1 MSALKTYD
9 HGVYLLGAYFD
20 LHDNGRTKEFRT
32 WHQSSD
38 LTKEA
43 DLRNVRPIPFTPVLV
58 DDAVKPVL
66 WGSNK
71 DGLLCQLGYFDENT
85 VPETVAK
92 KQTFLRH
99 KAPLTVNELSESQSY
114 SLTFP
119 PLNVIGQLAEKH
131 TSVKA
136 LNDSLKD
143 IYSKKLLPEKPDLTQ
158 FTISKIKVSQ
168 LAEPYKNESDKPLTD
183 EQNDYNDWYDKIIAS
198 EVTEIQGIITPV
210 YHSLGVVFSSDLY
223 VGAEVSLIQV
233 KLKQDSS
240 GEVEKVL
247 ATSFVTKEAPKKTQT
262 QEEQEDLKKILPS
275 AVFNFD
281 PKLIDDGYF
290 LLRTRFWVE
299 EYLQKQQ
306 EFLGEEVKAK
316 FPDSVKQG
324 QLKFETHIEHEESRT
339 VQDVYTYELHE
350 KVTFKPVSGFGKLSM
365 VCGDLISLEECL
377 IYQYPTALPS
387 YSDFM
392 IQQGNPVAL
401 KGTGV
406 ASLGVASAVQKTAQ
420 SYAQGFATKGIGV
433 FGDLSSQQI
442 ATSVAKNIWSKL
454 TVEGVLP
461 EPLTAGASFLFG
473 LQSVKDARDA
483 FTDAVKLTERVQRFN
498 LTAPQTF
505 GRMVRIGF
513 ANKTFMQNALKEMKE
528 NFQNQGASVSTR
540 NLAASWFEGRAYT
553 KLAKGLP
560 IVDSI
565 GSMYDFYQLVD
576 KQGKLEKQSAKEQ
589 DNFDSAATDYL
600 QKIVMVKAEAD
611 WAQQLLDATSILNNK
626 GKEQIAR
633 IVSKNSQVIIHI
645 NFKFNSWELPNTG
658 TTLRSDIDMV
668 CERIAELLK
677 AHPDYRIQIEGHAG
691 RIGSNKAN
699 NLVAFNRADEIKNAI
714 IIKVDDKTLSERII
728 TLSRGNTQPMSADN
742 AKVDMS
748 ETGDDSALAIDRRVE
763 ISLLPPLYS
772 LALPPSRTGM
782 IDLEKI
788 RQAKQ
793 AFDLGLDNN
802 QKEQV
807 SAVFNSLM
815 GVAML
820 TPIAPVAA
828 GVLLIKEGASIA
840 DSGLS
845 FLDSMLTEGAYK
857 DFKAKY
863 KNINELNQLGKIHIE
878 VLQLYRGLQE
888 DIVSKRYTDKN
899 KIVEFLK
906 AQKTSRELQKRF
918 LLRAL
923 ALNGLIELL
932 ARISLSSSSNSDYKK
947 ELTSDRVQDYIETYI
962 LNDNWEAPLSSY
974 NTMAQNWLNQVRND
988 NVSKSLS
995 GANYFYGQ
1003 QVNEYSYHSEY
1014 SRTKHL
1020 AKRAKIQGKFT
1031 TGFPVQTS
1039 LYMDDKENGFV
1050 DFAKLFDNK
1059 AQDVK
1064 SDDIGFSRLLVLNDR
1079 DDDKSWIPYSE
1090 WKEEGKTNRITPFTR
1105 VKLQVVL
1112 TKDASEDAKKFFKAT
1127 LSYGC
1132 DRGWLDVNGPQ
1143 YQVLLSA
1150 KEVSDLTVCGA
1161 SDNEL
1166 ISYYTQQLGD
1176 NYVADKEG
1184 TQTLTA
1190 VEFEPTYWFGEYE
1203 IPGLKPLFSGY
1214 SQWESFDSWKK
1225 DDKYKALSYFFKLN
1239 NNLLI
1244 LDTSIE
1250 IPSSKGIEMKTIGSM
1265 GETLSEIKQMK
1276 NIASHMKYGIDDNN
1290 TYGLQCH
1297 SDGSVDTSTKP
1308 LYLFDGLGNQ
1318 SAVINEADLL
1328 VESFVKA
1335 NESSKGAGKKPYIE
1349 GHITPLAALN
1359 IGNKFEWFDKQ
1370 KPINSQ
1376 QFNWGKEQSASIYV
1390 ALLADKDNR
1399 EDYKSIGFNL
1409 DKITMQLK
1417 LSIEEQDSIIGK
1429 ADSKGKGP
1437 SYFSSVF
1444 HVMDINYEL
1453 ENIEK
1458 YSKGNTYKDIDSNY
1472 VEFDAQTEEKQ
1483 SFVNFA
1489 SQVLERVKGAP
1500 QSMLHVGTRTRK
1512 VYIMKFDLDYISPTG
1527 KKVKGLRPFGPILDD
1542 DTGEIYSSELRL
1554 LGLYQEGIDKV
1565 ESKYLSGSP
1574 LAITLPESKSFYEG
1588 NLPWTR
1594 VGNKLDKVN
1603 ISAQTKWE
1611 SLQKKGKEEQKK
1623 WLKGWIKD
1631 KTETRSAPSEQG
1643 IS

>member
-1 MSALKTYD
+1 M
-9 HGVYLLGAYFD
+9 
-20 LHDNGRTKEFRT
+20 
-32 WHQSSD
+32 
-38 LTKEA
+38 
-43 DLRNVRPIPFTPVLV
+43 
-58 DDAVKPVL
+58 
-66 WGSNK
+66 
-71 DGLLCQLGYFDENT
+71 
-85 VPETVAK
+85 
-92 KQTFLRH
+92 
-99 KAPLTVNELSESQSY
+99 
-114 SLTFP
+114 
-119 PLNVIGQLAEKH
+119 
-131 TSVKA
+131 
-136 LNDSLKD
+136 
-143 IYSKKLLPEKPDLTQ
+143 
-158 FTISKIKVSQ
+158 
-168 LAEPYKNESDKPLTD
+168 
-183 EQNDYNDWYDKIIAS
+183 
-198 EVTEIQGIITPV
+198 
-210 YHSLGVVFSSDLY
+210 
-223 VGAEVSLIQV
+223 GAEVSLIQV
-233 KLKQDSS
+233 KSKQDAS
-240 GEVEKVL
+240 GEAEDVL
-247 ATSFVTKEAPKKTQT
+247 ATSFITKPNPNQEKTDEAKAT
-262 QEEQEDLKKILPS
+262 LPS
-275 AVFNFD
+275 VVFNFD
-281 PKLIDDGYF
+281 STLIDDGYF
-290 LLRTRFWVE
+290 LLRTRFWVKDYLDKQKEILE
-299 EYLQKQQ
+299 EGI
-306 EFLGEEVKAK
+306 EPI

-324 QLKFETHIEHEESRT
+324 QLKFKANDTRSGT
-339 VQDVYTYELHE
+339 NFTQDVYTYELHE
-350 KVTFKPVSGFGKLSM
+350 KVTFKPISGFGKLAM

-392 IQQGNPVAL
+392 TQQGNTVAL

-406 ASLGVASAVQKTAQ
+406 ATLGVASAVQKTAQ
-420 SYAQGFATKGIGV
+420 SYTQGFATKGIGV

-442 ATSVAKNIWSKL
+442 ATSVAKNIWGKL

-473 LQSVKDARDA
+473 LQSVKEARDA
-483 FTDAVKLTERVQRFN
+483 FTNAVKLTERVQRFN

-505 GRMVRIGF
+505 GRMVRNGF
-513 ANKTFMQNALKEMKE
+513 ANKTFMQNALKEIKE
-528 NFQNQGASVSTR
+528 NFQEHGASVSTR
-540 NLAASWFEGRAYT
+540 NLAASWFEGSAYT

-560 IVDSI
+560 IIDSI

-576 KQGKLEKQSAKEQ
+576 KQGELEKQSTKEQ
-589 DNFDSAATDYL
+589 ENFDGATTDYL

-611 WAQQLLDATSILNNK
+611 WAKQLSDATKVLNND

-633 IVSKNSQVIIHI
+633 IITQGSRAIIHI
-645 NFKFNSWELPNTG
+645 NFKFNSSELPNTG
-658 TTLRSDIDMV
+658 TALRSDIDKV
-668 CERIAELLK
+668 CEKIAELLK
-677 AHPDYRIQIEGHAG
+677 IHPDYRIQIDGHAG
-691 RIGSNKAN
+691 RIGSDKAN
-699 NLVAFNRADEIKNAI
+699 QTIAYDRAKQVEQAI
-714 IIKVDDKTLSERII
+714 LDKAKEDKTLPERII
-728 TLSRGNTQPMSADN
+728 TLSHGNTQPISADS
-742 AKVDMS
+742 AKVDMN
-748 ETGDDSALAIDRRVE
+748 EIGDDSALAIDRRVE
-763 ISLLPPLYS
+763 ISLLPPTYS

-782 IDLEKI
+782 IDLEKV

-793 AFDLGLDNN
+793 AIDVGLDNN

-845 FLDSMLTEGAYK
+845 FLDSILTEGAYK
-857 DFKAKY
+857 DFKSKY
-863 KNINELNQLGKIHIE
+863 KSVNELNQLGKIHIE
-878 VLQLYRGLQE
+878 VLQQYRGFK
-888 DIVSKRYTDKN
+888 V
-899 KIVEFLK
+899 KIEQQLTKKEEVEAFLK
-906 AQKTSRELQKRF
+906 ANKTSEELQKRF

-932 ARISLSSSSNSDYKK
+932 ARISLGSSSNSDYKK
-947 ELTSDRVQDYIETYI
+947 ELISDRVQDYIETYI
-962 LNDNWEAPLSSY
+962 LNDNWEAPLTSY
-974 NTMAQNWLNQVRND
+974 NTMAQNWLNRVRD
-988 NVSKSLS
+988 DKT
-995 GANYFYGQ
+995 GASQARSFF
-1003 QVNEYSYHSEY
+1003 VEYANKNKKATLDEA
-1014 SRTKHL
+1014 TKHL
-1020 AKRAKIQGKFT
+1020 VKRAKIQGTFN

-1050 DFAKLFDNK
+1050 DFAKLFDNT
-1059 AQDVK
+1059 AQDLK

-1079 DDDKSWIPYSE
+1079 DDDKSWMPYSK

-1112 TKDASEDAKKFFKAT
+1112 TKNASEDAKKFFKAT

-1143 YQVLLSA
+1143 YQVLFSA
-1150 KEVSDLTVCGA
+1150 KEVSDLTVCGL
-1161 SDNEL
+1161 SDKEL
-1166 ISYYTQQLGD
+1166 TSYYTQQLGD
-1176 NYVADKEG
+1176 DYAADKDEK
-1184 TQTLTA
+1184 QTLTA

-1214 SQWESFDSWKK
+1214 WYENFDTWKQ
-1225 DDKYKALSYFFKLN
+1225 DGKYKVLSYFFKLN
-1239 NNLLI
+1239 QHKV
-1244 LDTSIE
+1244 SIE
-1250 IPSSKGIEMKTIGSM
+1250 KLDVGGVLYDMS
-1265 GETLSEIKQMK
+1265 
-1276 NIASHMKYGIDDNN
+1276 NIHYGIDDNN

-1335 NESSKGAGKKPYIE
+1335 NESTKGAGKKPYIE
-1349 GHITPLAALN
+1349 GHVTPLAALN

-1390 ALLADKDNR
+1390 ALLADKDNC

-1417 LSIEEQDSIIGK
+1417 LSIEEQDSVLIK
-1429 ADSKGKGP
+1429 ANSKGKGP

-1444 HVMDINYEL
+1444 HVMDINYDL

-1458 YSKGNTYKDIDSNY
+1458 YSKGNTYKNIDANY

-1554 LGLYQEGIDKV
+1554 LGLYQEGINKV

-1574 LAITLPESKSFYEG
+1574 LAIALPESKSFYEG
-1588 NLPWTR
+1588 NLPWTQ

-1623 WLKGWIKD
+1623 WLKDWIKD
-1631 KTETRSAPSEQG
+1631 KTETRSAPE
-1643 IS
+1643 

>member
-38 LTKEA
+38 VTEA

-58 DDAVKPVL
+58 DDTETPVL
-66 WGSNK
+66 WGTNK

-85 VPETVAK
+85 VPEAVAR

-99 KAPLTVNELSESQSY
+99 KAPLTVNELSESESY
-114 SLTFP
+114 PLTFP

-131 TSVKA
+131 TSVKS
-136 LNDSLKD
+136 LNDALTD
-143 IYSKKLLPEKPDLTQ
+143 IYSNKLKLKNKKPIE
-158 FTISKIKVSQ
+158 FTISKIKVNQ
-168 LAEPYKNESDKPLTD
+168 LAEPYKKPLTD
-183 EQNDYNDWYDKIIAS
+183 EQNDYNAWYDKIKAS
-198 EVTEIQGIITPV
+198 KVTKIQGIITPV
-210 YHSLGVVFSSDLY
+210 FHSIGVVFSSDLY

-233 KLKQDSS
+233 KSKQDNS

-247 ATSFVTKEAPKKTQT
+247 ATSFVTKPDPSDDKTNNP
-262 QEEQEDLKKILPS
+262 EDYKKITPS
-275 AVFNFD
+275 VVFNFD
-281 PKLIDDGYF
+281 PTLIDDGYF

-299 EYLQKQQ
+299 EYLDKQK
-306 EFLGEEVKAK
+306 EILEEDIEAT

-324 QLKFETHIEHEESRT
+324 QLKFEASIEHPDSKT

-350 KVTFKPVSGFGKLSM
+350 KVTFKPISGFGKLAM

-392 IQQGNPVAL
+392 TQQGNPVAL

-406 ASLGVASAVQKTAQ
+406 ATLGVASAVQKTAQ

-442 ATSVAKNIWSKL
+442 ATSVAKNIWGKL

-483 FTDAVKLTERVQRFN
+483 FTKAVETAETLQELSPSQVARSVVRNGFN
-498 LTAPQTF
+498 TPVLRDFFIDMREHLQ
-505 GRMVRIGF
+505 
-513 ANKTFMQNALKEMKE
+513 EH
-528 NFQNQGASVSTR
+528 GASVSTR
-540 NLAASWFEGRAYT
+540 NLAASWFEGSAYT

-560 IVDSI
+560 IIDSI

-576 KQGKLEKQSAKEQ
+576 KQGKLEKKSDEVQK
-589 DNFDSAATDYL
+589 DFDGATTDYL

-611 WAQQLLDATSILNNK
+611 WSKQLSDATKILNNN

-633 IVSKNSQVIIHI
+633 IITQGTRAIIHI
-645 NFKFNSWELPNTG
+645 NFKFNSSELPNTG
-658 TTLRSDIDMV
+658 TTLRSDIDKV
-668 CERIAELLK
+668 CEKIAELLK
-677 AHPDYRIQIEGHAG
+677 THPDYRIQIDGHAG
-691 RIGSNKAN
+691 RIGSDKAN
-699 NLVAFNRADEIKNAI
+699 QTIADERAKQIEQVILDKA
-714 IIKVDDKTLSERII
+714 KEDKTLSERII
-728 TLSRGNTQPMSADN
+728 TLSHGNTQPMSADS
-742 AKVDMS
+742 AKVDMN
-748 ETGDDSALAIDRRVE
+748 EVGDDSVLAEDRRVE
-763 ISLLPPLYS
+763 ISLLPPTYS

-782 IDLEKI
+782 IDLEKV

-793 AFDLGLDNN
+793 AIDVGQDNN

-845 FLDSMLTEGAYK
+845 FLDSILTEGAYK

-863 KNINELNQLGKIHIE
+863 KNVNELNQLGKIHIE
-878 VLQLYRGLQE
+878 VLQQYRGFK
-888 DIVSKRYTDKN
+888 V
-899 KIVEFLK
+899 KIEQQLTKKEEVEAFLK
-906 AQKTSRELQKRF
+906 ANKTSEELQKRF

-923 ALNGLIELL
+923 ALNGLIELF
-932 ARISLSSSSNSDYKK
+932 ARISLGSSSNSDYKK
-947 ELTSDRVQDYIETYI
+947 ELINDRVQDYIETYI
-962 LNDNWEAPLSSY
+962 LNDNWEAPQSSY
-974 NTMAQNWLNQVRND
+974 NTMAQNWLNRVRD
-988 NVSKSLS
+988 DKT
-995 GANYFYGQ
+995 GASQARSFF
-1003 QVNEYSYHSEY
+1003 VEYANKNKKATLDEA
-1014 SRTKHL
+1014 TKHL
-1020 AKRAKIQGKFT
+1020 VKRAKIQGTFN

-1050 DFAKLFDNK
+1050 DFAKLFNNT

-1079 DDDKSWIPYSE
+1079 DDDKSWMPYSE

-1132 DRGWLDVNGPQ
+1132 DRGWLDVDGPQ

-1150 KEVSDLTVCGA
+1150 KEVSDLTVCGS
-1161 SDNEL
+1161 SDKEL
-1166 ISYYTQQLGD
+1166 TSYYTQQLGD
-1176 NYVADKEG
+1176 NYAADKDEK
-1184 TQTLTA
+1184 QTLTA

-1214 SQWESFDSWKK
+1214 WYENFDTWKQ
-1225 DDKYKALSYFFKLN
+1225 DGKYKALSYFFKLN
-1239 NNLLI
+1239 QHKV
-1244 LDTSIE
+1244 SIE
-1250 IPSSKGIEMKTIGSM
+1250 KLDVGGVLYDMS
-1265 GETLSEIKQMK
+1265 
-1276 NIASHMKYGIDDNN
+1276 NIHYGIDDNN
-1290 TYGLQCH
+1290 TYGR
-1297 SDGSVDTSTKP
+1297 VDTSTKP

-1335 NESSKGAGKKPYIE
+1335 NEASKGTGKKPYIE
-1349 GHITPLAALN
+1349 GNITSLAALN
-1359 IGNKFEWFDKQ
+1359 IGNEFEWFDKQ
-1370 KPINSQ
+1370 KPINSR
-1376 QFNWGKEQSASIYV
+1376 QFDWSKEQPTSIYV
-1390 ALLADKDNR
+1390 AFLADKDNR

-1417 LSIEEQDSIIGK
+1417 LSIEEQHSTFK
-1429 ADSKGKGP
+1429 KSNSKGP
-1437 SYFSSVF
+1437 SYFSSVY
-1444 HVMDINYEL
+1444 HVMDINYEP

-1458 YSKGNTYKDIDSNY
+1458 YSKGNTYKNIGSTY
-1472 VEFDAQTEEKQ
+1472 VELDVQTEDKQ
-1483 SFVNFA
+1483 AFVDFA
-1489 SQVLERVKGAP
+1489 SQVFERVKGEP

-1512 VYIMKFDLDYISPTG
+1512 VYIMKFDLDYMSPTG
-1527 KKVKGLRPFGPILDD
+1527 RKVKGLRPFGPILDD

-1554 LGLYQEGIDKV
+1554 FGLYQEGIDKG
-1565 ESKYLSGSP
+1565 ESKYVSGSP
-1574 LAITLPESKSFYEG
+1574 LAIELPDSERFYG
-1588 NLPWTR
+1588 SDLPWTQE
-1594 VGNKLDKVN
+1594 GDKSASLD
-1603 ISAQTKWE
+1603 ISAQAKW
-1611 SLQKKGKEEQKK
+1611 KKLDEDKDKEKQKK
-1623 WLKGWIKD
+1623 WLKDWIED
-1631 KTETRSAPSEQG
+1631 KAETRSAPSDQG

>member
-9 HGVYLLGAYFD
+9 HGIYLFGAYFTSYLD
-20 LHDNGRTKEFRT
+20 EEGERIEAT

-38 LTKEA
+38 VTEA
-43 DLRNVRPIPFTPVLV
+43 DLHNVRPIPFTPVLV
-58 DDAVKPVL
+58 DDAESPVL

-71 DGLLCQLGYFDENT
+71 DGLLCQLGYFDENPA
-85 VPETVAK
+85 PETIAK

-99 KAPLTVNELSESQSY
+99 KAPLTVTELSDSQSY
-114 SLTFP
+114 SLTYP

-131 TSVKA
+131 TSVKS
-136 LNDSLKD
+136 LNDALTD
-143 IYSKKLLPEKPDLTQ
+143 IYSNKLKLKNKKPIE
-158 FTISKIKVSQ
+158 FTISKIGVGQ
-168 LAEPYKNESDKPLTD
+168 LAEPYKKESDKPLTD
-183 EQNDYNDWYDKIIAS
+183 EQSDYNDWYESIKKS
-198 EVTEIQGIITPV
+198 KVTEVQGIITPAF
-210 YHSLGVVFSSDLY
+210 HSVGVVFSSDLY

-233 KLKQDSS
+233 KSKQDAS
-240 GEVEKVL
+240 GEAEDVL
-247 ATSFVTKEAPKKTQT
+247 ATSFITKPNPNQEKTDEAKAT
-262 QEEQEDLKKILPS
+262 LPS
-275 AVFNFD
+275 VVFNFD
-281 PKLIDDGYF
+281 PTLIDDGYF
-290 LLRTRFWVE
+290 LLRTRFWVKDYLDKQKEILE
-299 EYLQKQQ
+299 EGI
-306 EFLGEEVKAK
+306 EPI

-324 QLKFETHIEHEESRT
+324 QLKFEANAKHPKSERI
-339 VQDVYTYELHE
+339 QDVYTYELHE
-350 KVTFKPVSGFGKLSM
+350 KVTFKPISGFGKLAM

-392 IQQGNPVAL
+392 TQQGNPVAL

-406 ASLGVASAVQKTAQ
+406 ATLGVASAVQKTAQ
-420 SYAQGFATKGIGV
+420 SYAQGFSTKGIGV

-442 ATSVAKNIWSKL
+442 ATSVAKNIWGKL

-473 LQSVKDARDA
+473 LQSVKEARDA

-498 LTAPQTF
+498 LTAGQTLE
-505 GRMVRIGF
+505 RTVRKVF

-528 NFQNQGASVSTR
+528 NFQEHGASVSTR
-540 NLAASWFEGRAYT
+540 NLAASWFEGSAYT

-576 KQGKLEKQSAKEQ
+576 KQGKLEKKSDEAQK
-589 DNFDSAATDYL
+589 DFDGATTDYL

-611 WAQQLLDATSILNNK
+611 WSKQLSDAIKILNND

-633 IVSKNSQVIIHI
+633 IITQGTRAIIHI
-645 NFKFNSWELPNTG
+645 NFKFNSSELPNTG
-658 TTLRSDIDMV
+658 TTLRSDIDKF
-668 CERIAELLK
+668 CEKIAELLK
-677 AHPDYRIQIEGHAG
+677 THPDYRIQIDGHAG
-691 RIGSNKAN
+691 RIGSDKAN
-699 NLVAFNRADEIKNAI
+699 QTIAEDRAKQIEQVILDKAKE
-714 IIKVDDKTLSERII
+714 DKTLSERII
-728 TLSRGNTQPMSADN
+728 TLSHGNTQPMSTSN
-742 AKVDMS
+742 AKVAMS
-748 ETGDDSALAIDRRVE
+748 ETGDDSALAEDRRVE
-763 ISLLPPLYS
+763 ISLLPPTYS

-782 IDLEKI
+782 IDLEKV

-793 AFDLGLDNN
+793 AIDVGQDNN

-828 GVLLIKEGASIA
+828 GVLLIKEGATIA

-845 FLDSMLTEGAYK
+845 FLDSILTEGAYK

-863 KNINELNQLGKIHIE
+863 QNVNELNQLGKIHIE
-878 VLQLYRGLQE
+878 VLQQYRGFK
-888 DIVSKRYTDKN
+888 V
-899 KIVEFLK
+899 KIEQQLTKKEEVEAFLK
-906 AQKTSRELQKRF
+906 ANKTSEELQKRF

-923 ALNGLIELL
+923 ALNGLIELF
-932 ARISLSSSSNSDYKK
+932 ARISLGSSSNSDYKK
-947 ELTSDRVQDYIETYI
+947 ELINDRVQDYIETYI
-962 LNDNWEAPLSSY
+962 LNDNWEAPQSSY
-974 NTMAQNWLNQVRND
+974 NTMAQNWLNRVRD
-988 NVSKSLS
+988 DKT
-995 GANYFYGQ
+995 GASQARSFF
-1003 QVNEYSYHSEY
+1003 VEYANKNKKATLDEA
-1014 SRTKHL
+1014 TKHL
-1020 AKRAKIQGKFT
+1020 VKRAKIQGTFN

-1039 LYMDDKENGFV
+1039 LYMDDKKNGFV
-1050 DFAKLFDNK
+1050 DFAKLFNNT

-1079 DDDKSWIPYSE
+1079 DNDKSWLPYSE
-1090 WKEEGKTNRITPFTR
+1090 WKDEGKTNRITPFTR

-1132 DRGWLDVNGPQ
+1132 DRGWLDVDGPQ

-1150 KEVSDLTVCGA
+1150 KEVSDLTVCGS
-1161 SDNEL
+1161 SDKEL
-1166 ISYYTQQLGD
+1166 ASYYTQQLGN
-1176 NYVADKEG
+1176 NYDADKEE

-1214 SQWESFDSWKK
+1214 WYENFDTWKQ
-1225 DDKYKALSYFFKLN
+1225 DGKYKALSYFFKLN
-1239 NNLLI
+1239 QHKV
-1244 LDTSIE
+1244 SIE
-1250 IPSSKGIEMKTIGSM
+1250 KLDVGGVLYDMS
-1265 GETLSEIKQMK
+1265 
-1276 NIASHMKYGIDDNN
+1276 NIHYGIDDNN
-1290 TYGLQCH
+1290 TYGR
-1297 SDGSVDTSTKP
+1297 VDTSTKP

-1335 NESSKGAGKKPYIE
+1335 NEASKGTGKKPYIE
-1349 GHITPLAALN
+1349 GNITSLAALN
-1359 IGNKFEWFDKQ
+1359 IGNEFEWFDKQ
-1370 KPINSQ
+1370 KPINSR
-1376 QFNWGKEQSASIYV
+1376 QFDWSKEQPTSIYV
-1390 ALLADKDNR
+1390 AFLADKDNR

-1417 LSIEEQDSIIGK
+1417 LSIEEQHSTFK
-1429 ADSKGKGP
+1429 KSNSKGP
-1437 SYFSSVF
+1437 SYFSSVY
-1444 HVMDINYEL
+1444 HVMDINYEP

-1458 YSKGNTYKDIDSNY
+1458 YSKGNTYKNIDSTY
-1472 VEFDAQTEEKQ
+1472 VELDVQTEDKQ
-1483 SFVNFA
+1483 AFVDFA
-1489 SQVLERVKGAP
+1489 SQVFERVKGEP

-1512 VYIMKFDLDYISPTG
+1512 VYIMKFDLDYMSPTG

-1554 LGLYQEGIDKV
+1554 FGLYQEGIDKG
-1565 ESKYLSGSP
+1565 EGKYVSGSP
-1574 LAITLPESKSFYEG
+1574 LAIELPDSERFYG
-1588 NLPWTR
+1588 SDLPWTQE
-1594 VGNKLDKVN
+1594 GDKSASLD
-1603 ISAQTKWE
+1603 ISAQAKW
-1611 SLQKKGKEEQKK
+1611 KKLDEDKDKEKQKK
-1623 WLKGWIKD
+1623 WLKDWIED
-1631 KTETRSAPSEQG
+1631 KAETRSAPSDQG

>member
-9 HGVYLLGAYFD
+9 HGIYLLGAYFTSYLD
-20 LHDNGRTKEFRT
+20 EEGERIKAT

-38 LTKEA
+38 VTEA
-43 DLRNVRPIPFTPVLV
+43 NLHNVRPIPFTPVLIN
-58 DDAVKPVL
+58 DAEKPVL
-66 WGSNK
+66 WGTNK
-71 DGLLCQLGYFDENT
+71 DGLLCQLGYFDEDA
-85 VPETVAK
+85 VPKTVAR

-99 KAPLTVNELSESQSY
+99 KAPLTVNELSESESY
-114 SLTFP
+114 PLTFP

-131 TSVKA
+131 TSVKS
-136 LNDSLKD
+136 LNDALTD
-143 IYSKKLLPEKPDLTQ
+143 IYSNKLKLKNKKPIE

-168 LAEPYKNESDKPLTD
+168 LAEPYKTPLTD
-183 EQNDYNDWYDKIIAS
+183 EQNDYKAWYDKIKAS
-198 EVTEIQGIITPV
+198 KVKVIQGIITPV
-210 YHSLGVVFSSDLY
+210 FHSVGVVFSSDLY

-233 KLKQDSS
+233 KSKQDNS
-240 GEVEKVL
+240 GEAEDVL
-247 ATSFVTKEAPKKTQT
+247 ATSFITKPNPNQEKTDEAKAT
-262 QEEQEDLKKILPS
+262 LPS
-275 AVFNFD
+275 VVFNFD
-281 PKLIDDGYF
+281 PTLIDDGYF

-299 EYLQKQQ
+299 EYLDKQK
-306 EFLGEEVKAK
+306 EILEEDIEAT

-324 QLKFETHIEHEESRT
+324 QLKFEAKVKHPDSKT

-350 KVTFKPVSGFGKLSM
+350 KVTFKPISGFGKLAM

-392 IQQGNPVAL
+392 TQQGNTVAL

-406 ASLGVASAVQKTAQ
+406 ATLGVASAVQKTAQ
-420 SYAQGFATKGIGV
+420 SYAQGFSTKGIGV

-442 ATSVAKNIWSKL
+442 ATSVAKNIWGKL

-473 LQSVKDARDA
+473 LQSVKEARDA

-498 LTAPQTF
+498 LTAGQTLE
-505 GRMVRIGF
+505 RTVRKVF

-528 NFQNQGASVSTR
+528 NFQEHGASVSAR
-540 NLAASWFEGRAYT
+540 NLAASWFEGSAYT

-560 IVDSI
+560 IIDSI

-576 KQGKLEKQSAKEQ
+576 KQGKLEKKSDEAQE
-589 DNFDSAATDYL
+589 DFDGATTDYL

-611 WAQQLLDATSILNNK
+611 WAKQLSDATKILNND

-633 IVSKNSQVIIHI
+633 IITQGTRAIIHI
-645 NFKFNSWELPNTG
+645 NFKFNSSELPNTG
-658 TTLRSDIDMV
+658 TTLRSDIDKV
-668 CERIAELLK
+668 CEKIAELLK
-677 AHPDYRIQIEGHAG
+677 THPDYRIQIDGHAG
-691 RIGSNKAN
+691 LIGSDKAN
-699 NLVAFNRADEIKNAI
+699 KTIAEDRAKQIEQVILDKAKE
-714 IIKVDDKTLSERII
+714 DKTLSERII
-728 TLSRGNTQPMSADN
+728 TLSHGNTQPISASN
-742 AKVDMS
+742 AKVAMS
-748 ETGDDSALAIDRRVE
+748 ETGDDSALAEDRRVE
-763 ISLLPPLYS
+763 ISLLPPTYS

-782 IDLEKI
+782 IDLEKV

-793 AFDLGLDNN
+793 AIDVGQDNN

-845 FLDSMLTEGAYK
+845 FLDSILTEGAYK

-863 KNINELNQLGKIHIE
+863 KNVNELNQLGKIHIE
-878 VLQLYRGLQE
+878 VLQQYRGFK
-888 DIVSKRYTDKN
+888 V
-899 KIVEFLK
+899 KIEQQLTKKEEVEAFLK
-906 AQKTSRELQKRF
+906 ANKTSEELQKRF

-923 ALNGLIELL
+923 ALNGLIELF
-932 ARISLSSSSNSDYKK
+932 ARISLGSSSNSDYKK
-947 ELTSDRVQDYIETYI
+947 ELINDRVQDYIETYI
-962 LNDNWEAPLSSY
+962 LNDNWEAPQSSY
-974 NTMAQNWLNQVRND
+974 NTMAQNWLNRVRD
-988 NVSKSLS
+988 DKT
-995 GANYFYGQ
+995 GASQARSFF
-1003 QVNEYSYHSEY
+1003 VEYANKNKKATLDEA
-1014 SRTKHL
+1014 TKHL
-1020 AKRAKIQGKFT
+1020 VKRAKIQGTFN

-1050 DFAKLFDNK
+1050 DFAKLFNNT

-1079 DDDKSWIPYSE
+1079 DDDKSWMPYSE

-1132 DRGWLDVNGPQ
+1132 DRGWLDVDGPQ

-1150 KEVSDLTVCGA
+1150 KEVSDLTVCGS
-1161 SDNEL
+1161 SDKEL
-1166 ISYYTQQLGD
+1166 TSYYTQQLGD
-1176 NYVADKEG
+1176 NYAADKDEK
-1184 TQTLTA
+1184 QTLTA

-1203 IPGLKPLFSGY
+1203 VPGLKPLFSGY
-1214 SQWESFDSWKK
+1214 WYENFDTWKQ
-1225 DDKYKALSYFFKLN
+1225 DGKYKALSYFFKLN
-1239 NNLLI
+1239 QHKV
-1244 LDTSIE
+1244 SIE
-1250 IPSSKGIEMKTIGSM
+1250 KLDVGGVLYDMS
-1265 GETLSEIKQMK
+1265 
-1276 NIASHMKYGIDDNN
+1276 NIHYGIDDNN
-1290 TYGLQCH
+1290 TYGR
-1297 SDGSVDTSTKP
+1297 VDTSTKP

-1335 NESSKGAGKKPYIE
+1335 NEASKGTGKKPYIE
-1349 GHITPLAALN
+1349 GNITSLAALN
-1359 IGNKFEWFDKQ
+1359 IGNEFEWFDKQ
-1370 KPINSQ
+1370 KPINSR
-1376 QFNWGKEQSASIYV
+1376 QFDWSKEQPTSIYV
-1390 ALLADKDNR
+1390 AFLADKDNR

-1417 LSIEEQDSIIGK
+1417 LSIEEQHSTFK
-1429 ADSKGKGP
+1429 KSNSKGP
-1437 SYFSSVF
+1437 SYFSSVY
-1444 HVMDINYEL
+1444 HVMDINYEP

-1458 YSKGNTYKDIDSNY
+1458 YSKGNTYKNIDSTY
-1472 VEFDAQTEEKQ
+1472 VELDVQTEDKQ
-1483 SFVNFA
+1483 AFVDFA
-1489 SQVLERVKGAP
+1489 SQVFERVKGEP

-1512 VYIMKFDLDYISPTG
+1512 VYIMKFDLDYMSSTG
-1527 KKVKGLRPFGPILDD
+1527 RKVKGLRPFGPILDD

-1554 LGLYQEGIDKV
+1554 FGLYQEGIDKG
-1565 ESKYLSGSP
+1565 ESKYVSGSP
-1574 LAITLPESKSFYEG
+1574 LAIELPDSERFYG
-1588 NLPWTR
+1588 SDLPWTQE
-1594 VGNKLDKVN
+1594 GDKSASLD
-1603 ISAQTKWE
+1603 ISAQAKW
-1611 SLQKKGKEEQKK
+1611 KKLDEDKDKEKQKK
-1623 WLKGWIKD
+1623 WLKDWIED
-1631 KTETRSAPSEQG
+1631 KAETRSAPSDQG

>member
-1 MSALKTYD
+1 MSTLKTYD
-9 HGVYLLGAYFD
+9 HGIYLLGAYFTSYLD
-20 LHDNGRTKEFRT
+20 EEGQKVETT

-38 LTKEA
+38 LTEA
-43 DLRNVRPIPFTPVLV
+43 DDLRNVRPIPFTPVLV
-58 DDAVKPVL
+58 DDAEQPVL
-66 WGSNK
+66 WGTNK

-85 VPETVAK
+85 APESIAK

-99 KAPLTVNELSESQSY
+99 KQPLTVSELNLDKPY
-114 SLTFP
+114 LLMFP
-119 PLNVIGQLAEKH
+119 PLNVIGQLAETH

-136 LNDSLKD
+136 LNDALTD
-143 IYSKKLLPEKPDLTQ
+143 IYSNKLEVEEKYSKLIE
-158 FTISKIKVSQ
+158 FTISKISVGQ
-168 LAEPYKNESDKPLTD
+168 LAEPYKEFDKPLTD
-183 EQNDYNDWYDKIIAS
+183 EQNDYNAWYDKIIAS

-210 YHSLGVVFSSDLY
+210 FHSLGVVFSSDLY
-223 VGAEVSLIQV
+223 VGAEVSLIKV
-233 KLKQDSS
+233 KPKQDNS
-240 GEVEKVL
+240 GETEDVL
-247 ATSFVTKEAPKKTQT
+247 ATSFITKPNPNQEKTDEAKAT
-262 QEEQEDLKKILPS
+262 LPS

-281 PKLIDDGYF
+281 PTLIDDGYF

-299 EYLQKQQ
+299 EYLERQKAILD
-306 EFLGEEVKAK
+306 EGIEAT

-324 QLKFETHIEHEESRT
+324 QLKFEASIEHPDSKT

-350 KVTFKPVSGFGKLSM
+350 KVTFKPVSGFGKLAM

-387 YSDFM
+387 YSDF
-392 IQQGNPVAL
+392 ITQQGNTVAL

-406 ASLGVASAVQKTAQ
+406 ATLGVASAVQKTAQ

-442 ATSVAKNIWSKL
+442 ATSVAKNIWGKL

-473 LQSVKDARDA
+473 LQSVKEARDA
-483 FTDAVKLTERVQRFN
+483 FTNAVKLTERVQRFN

-505 GRMVRIGF
+505 GRMVRNGF
-513 ANKTFMQNALKEMKE
+513 ANKTFMQNALKEIKE
-528 NFQNQGASVSTR
+528 NFQEHGASVSTR
-540 NLAASWFEGRAYT
+540 NLAASWFEGSAYT

-560 IVDSI
+560 IIDSI

-576 KQGKLEKQSAKEQ
+576 KQGELEKQSTKEQ
-589 DNFDSAATDYL
+589 ENFDNATTDYL
-600 QKIVMVKAEAD
+600 QKIVIVKAEAD
-611 WAQQLLDATSILNNK
+611 WAKQLSDAINILNND
-626 GKEQIAR
+626 GKDQIAR
-633 IVSKNSQVIIHI
+633 IITQGSRAIIRI
-645 NFKFNSWELPNTG
+645 NFKFNSSELPNTG
-658 TTLRSDIDMV
+658 TTLRSDIDKV
-668 CERIAELLK
+668 CEKIAELLK
-677 AHPDYRIQIEGHAG
+677 IHPDYRIQIDGHAG
-691 RIGSNKAN
+691 RIGSDKAN
-699 NLVAFNRADEIKNAI
+699 QTIAYDRAKQVEQAI
-714 IIKVDDKTLSERII
+714 LDKAKEDKTLPERII
-728 TLSRGNTQPMSADN
+728 TLSHGNTQPISADS
-742 AKVDMS
+742 AKVDMN
-748 ETGDDSALAIDRRVE
+748 EIGDDSALAIDRRVE
-763 ISLLPPLYS
+763 ISLLPPTYS

-782 IDLEKI
+782 IDLEKV

-793 AFDLGLDNN
+793 AIDVGLDNN

-845 FLDSMLTEGAYK
+845 FLDSILTEGAYK
-857 DFKAKY
+857 DFKSKY
-863 KNINELNQLGKIHIE
+863 KNVNELNQLGKIHIE
-878 VLQLYRGLQE
+878 VLQQYRGFK
-888 DIVSKRYTDKN
+888 V
-899 KIVEFLK
+899 KIEQQLTKKEEVEAFLK
-906 AQKTSRELQKRF
+906 ANKTSEELQKRF

-932 ARISLSSSSNSDYKK
+932 ARISLGSSSNSDYKK
-947 ELTSDRVQDYIETYI
+947 ELISDRVQDYIETYI
-962 LNDNWEAPLSSY
+962 LNDNWEAPLTSY
-974 NTMAQNWLNQVRND
+974 NTMAQNWLNRVRD
-988 NVSKSLS
+988 DKT
-995 GANYFYGQ
+995 GASQARSFF
-1003 QVNEYSYHSEY
+1003 VEYANKNKKATLDEA
-1014 SRTKHL
+1014 TKHL
-1020 AKRAKIQGKFT
+1020 VKRAKIQGTFN

-1050 DFAKLFDNK
+1050 DFAKLFDNT
-1059 AQDVK
+1059 AQDLK

-1079 DDDKSWIPYSE
+1079 DDDKSWMPYSK

-1112 TKDASEDAKKFFKAT
+1112 TKNASEDAKKFFKAT

-1143 YQVLLSA
+1143 YQVLFSA
-1150 KEVSDLTVCGA
+1150 KEVSDLTVCGL
-1161 SDNEL
+1161 SDKEL
-1166 ISYYTQQLGD
+1166 TSYYTQQLGD
-1176 NYVADKEG
+1176 DYAADKDEK
-1184 TQTLTA
+1184 QTLTA

-1214 SQWESFDSWKK
+1214 WYENFDTWKQ
-1225 DDKYKALSYFFKLN
+1225 DGKYKALSYFFKLN
-1239 NNLLI
+1239 QHKV
-1244 LDTSIE
+1244 SIE
-1250 IPSSKGIEMKTIGSM
+1250 KLDVGGVLYDMS
-1265 GETLSEIKQMK
+1265 
-1276 NIASHMKYGIDDNN
+1276 NIHYGIDDNN
-1290 TYGLQCH
+1290 TYGR
-1297 SDGSVDTSTKP
+1297 VDTSTKS

-1349 GHITPLAALN
+1349 GYVTPIAALN

-1409 DKITMQLK
+1409 DKIAMQLK
-1417 LSIEEQDSIIGK
+1417 LSIEEQDSVLIK
-1429 ADSKGKGP
+1429 ANSKGKGP

-1444 HVMDINYEL
+1444 HVMDINYDL

-1458 YSKGNTYKDIDSNY
+1458 YSKGNTYKNIDANY

-1489 SQVLERVKGAP
+1489 SQVLERVKSAP

-1554 LGLYQEGIDKV
+1554 FGLYQEGIDKV

-1574 LAITLPESKSFYEG
+1574 LAIALPESKSFYG
-1588 NLPWTR
+1588 NDLPWTQ

-1603 ISAQTKWE
+1603 ISAQKKWE

-1631 KTETRSAPSEQG
+1631 KTETRSAPE
-1643 IS
+1643 

>member
-1 MSALKTYD
+1 MSILKTYD
-9 HGVYLLGAYFD
+9 HGIYLLGAYFKSYLD
-20 LHDNGRTKEFRT
+20 EEGERIEAT

-38 LTKEA
+38 VTEA
-43 DLRNVRPIPFTPVLV
+43 DLQNVRPIPFTPVLV
-58 DDAVKPVL
+58 DDAEKPVL
-66 WGSNK
+66 WGTNK

-85 VPETVAK
+85 VPETIAK

-198 EVTEIQGIITPV
+198 EVKEIQGIITPV
-210 YHSLGVVFSSDLY
+210 YHSLGIVFSSDLY

-233 KLKQDSS
+233 KSKQDSS

-275 AVFNFD
+275 VVFNFD

-350 KVTFKPVSGFGKLSM
+350 KVTFKPVSGFGKLAM

-392 IQQGNPVAL
+392 TQQGNPVAL

-406 ASLGVASAVQKTAQ
+406 ATLGVASAVQKTAQ

-461 EPLTAGASFLFG
+461 EPLTAGVSFLFG
-473 LQSVKDARDA
+473 LQSVKEARDA
-483 FTDAVKLTERVQRFN
+483 FTKAVKVTERVQRFN
-498 LTAPQTF
+498 LTTTQTIE
-505 GRMVRIGF
+505 RMVRTSVI
-513 ANKTFMQNALKEMKE
+513 NKTFMQNAIE

-714 IIKVDDKTLSERII
+714 IIKADDKTLSERII
-728 TLSRGNTQPMSADN
+728 TLSHGNTQPMSADN

-932 ARISLSSSSNSDYKK
+932 ARISLGSSSNSDYKK
-947 ELTSDRVQDYIETYI
+947 ELTTDRVQDYIETYI

-974 NTMAQNWLNQVRND
+974 NTMAQNWLNRVRD
-988 NVSKSLS
+988 DKTGASQARSFFVEYASKNKKVTLDE
-995 GANYFYGQ
+995 A
-1003 QVNEYSYHSEY
+1003 
-1014 SRTKHL
+1014 TKHL
-1020 AKRAKIQGKFT
+1020 VKRAKIQGKFT

-1064 SDDIGFSRLLVLNDR
+1064 SDDIGFSRLLVLKDR
-1079 DDDKSWIPYSE
+1079 DDDKSWIPYSK

-1112 TKDASEDAKKFFKAT
+1112 TKNASEDAKKFFKAT

-1150 KEVSDLTVCGA
+1150 KEVSDLTVCGT

-1166 ISYYTQQLGD
+1166 TSYYTQQLGD
-1176 NYVADKEG
+1176 NYVEDKDEK
-1184 TQTLTA
+1184 QTLIA

-1214 SQWESFDSWKK
+1214 WYENFDTWKQ
-1225 DDKYKALSYFFKLN
+1225 DGKYKALSYFFKLN
-1239 NNLLI
+1239 KHKV
-1244 LDTSIE
+1244 SIE
-1250 IPSSKGIEMKTIGSM
+1250 KLDVGGVLYDMS
-1265 GETLSEIKQMK
+1265 
-1276 NIASHMKYGIDDNN
+1276 NIHYGVDDNN

-1297 SDGSVDTSTKP
+1297 RDGTIDTSTKP
-1308 LYLFDGLGNQ
+1308 LYLFDGLGNK

-1335 NESSKGAGKKPYIE
+1335 NESSKGAGKKIYIE
-1349 GHITPLAALN
+1349 GHVTPLAALN
-1359 IGNKFEWFDKQ
+1359 IGNKFEWFNKR

-1376 QFNWGKEQSASIYV
+1376 QFNWGKEQPASIYV

-1417 LSIEEQDSIIGK
+1417 LSIEEQDSIILK

-1444 HVMDINYEL
+1444 HVMDINYEF

-1458 YSKGNTYKDIDSNY
+1458 YSEGYTYKNIDANY

-1483 SFVNFA
+1483 SFINFA

-1512 VYIMKFDLDYISPTG
+1512 VYVMKFDLDYISPTG

-1554 LGLYQEGIDKV
+1554 FGLYQEGIDKV

-1574 LAITLPESKSFYEG
+1574 LAIALPESKSFYEG
-1588 NLPWTR
+1588 NLPWTQ

>member
-20 LHDNGRTKEFRT
+20 FHDNGRTKEFRT
-32 WHQSSD
+32 WHQLSD
-38 LTKEA
+38 LTEVN
-43 DLRNVRPIPFTPVLV
+43 DLRNVRPVPFTPVLV
-58 DDAVKPVL
+58 DDTESPVL
-66 WGSNK
+66 WGTNK
-71 DGLLCQLGYFDENT
+71 DGLLCQLGYFDENPA
-85 VPETVAK
+85 PETIAK

-99 KAPLTVNELSESQSY
+99 KAPLTVTELSDSQSY

-131 TSVKA
+131 TSVKS
-136 LNDSLKD
+136 LNDALTD
-143 IYSKKLLPEKPDLTQ
+143 IYSNKLKLKNNKPIE
-158 FTISKIKVSQ
+158 FTISKISVEQ
-168 LAEPYKNESDKPLTD
+168 LAERYKEFDKPLTD
-183 EQNDYNDWYDKIIAS
+183 EQNDYNAWYDKIKAS
-198 EVTEIQGIITPV
+198 DVKEIQGIIAPV

-233 KLKQDSS
+233 KSKQDNS
-240 GEVEKVL
+240 GEVEDVL
-247 ATSFVTKEAPKKTQT
+247 ATSFITKPNPNQEKTDEAKAT
-262 QEEQEDLKKILPS
+262 LPS
-275 AVFNFD
+275 VVFNFD
-281 PKLIDDGYF
+281 PTLIDDGYF
-290 LLRTRFWVE
+290 LLRTRFWVKDYLDKQKEILE
-299 EYLQKQQ
+299 EGI
-306 EFLGEEVKAK
+306 EPI
-316 FPDSVKQG
+316 FPDSVRQG
-324 QLKFETHIEHEESRT
+324 QLKFKANDTRSGT
-339 VQDVYTYELHE
+339 NFTQDVYTYELHE
-350 KVTFKPVSGFGKLSM
+350 KVTFKPISGFGKLAM

-392 IQQGNPVAL
+392 TQQGNTVAL
-401 KGTGV
+401 KGTGI
-406 ASLGVASAVQKTAQ
+406 ATLGVASAVQKTAQ

-442 ATSVAKNIWSKL
+442 ATSVAKNIWGKL

-473 LQSVKDARDA
+473 LQSVKEARDA
-483 FTDAVKLTERVQRFN
+483 FTKAVKVTERVQRFN
-498 LTAPQTF
+498 LTTTQTIE
-505 GRMVRIGF
+505 RMVRKSVI
-513 ANKTFMQNALKEMKE
+513 NKTFMQNALKEMKE

-611 WAQQLLDATSILNNK
+611 WAKQLSDATKVLNND

-633 IVSKNSQVIIHI
+633 IITQGSRAIIHI
-645 NFKFNSWELPNTG
+645 NFKFNSSELPNTG
-658 TTLRSDIDMV
+658 TTLRSDIDKV
-668 CERIAELLK
+668 CEKIAELLK
-677 AHPDYRIQIEGHAG
+677 THPDYRIQIDGHAG
-691 RIGSNKAN
+691 RIGSDKAN
-699 NLVAFNRADEIKNAI
+699 KTIAEDRAKQVEQAI
-714 IIKVDDKTLSERII
+714 LDKAKEDKTLPERII
-728 TLSRGNTQPMSADN
+728 TLSHGNTQPISAGN
-742 AKVDMS
+742 AKVTMS
-748 ETGDDSALAIDRRVE
+748 ETGDDSALAEDRRVE
-763 ISLLPPLYS
+763 ISLLPPTYS

-788 RQAKQ
+788 RQTKQ
-793 AFDLGLDNN
+793 AIDFGLDNN

-845 FLDSMLTEGAYK
+845 FLDSILTEGAYK

-863 KNINELNQLGKIHIE
+863 KNVNELNQLGKIHIE
-878 VLQLYRGLQE
+878 VLQQYRGFK
-888 DIVSKRYTDKN
+888 V
-899 KIVEFLK
+899 KIEQQLTKKEEVEAFLK
-906 AQKTSRELQKRF
+906 ANKTSEELQKRF

-932 ARISLSSSSNSDYKK
+932 ARISLGSSSNSDYKK
-947 ELTSDRVQDYIETYI
+947 ELISDRVQDYIETYI

-974 NTMAQNWLNQVRND
+974 NTMAQNWLNRVRD
-988 NVSKSLS
+988 DKTGASQARSFFVEYASKNKKATLDE
-995 GANYFYGQ
+995 A
-1003 QVNEYSYHSEY
+1003 
-1014 SRTKHL
+1014 TKHL
-1020 AKRAKIQGKFT
+1020 VKRAKIQGTFN

-1064 SDDIGFSRLLVLNDR
+1064 SDDIGFSRLLVLKDR
-1079 DDDKSWIPYSE
+1079 DDDKSWTPYSK

-1112 TKDASEDAKKFFKAT
+1112 TKNASEDAKKFFKAT

-1150 KEVSDLTVCGA
+1150 KEVSDLTMCGPL
-1161 SDNEL
+1161 DKEL
-1166 ISYYTQQLGD
+1166 TSYYTQQLGD
-1176 NYVADKEG
+1176 DYAEDKDEK
-1184 TQTLTA
+1184 QTLTA

-1214 SQWESFDSWKK
+1214 WYENFDTWKQ
-1225 DDKYKALSYFFKLN
+1225 DGKYKALSYFFKLN
-1239 NNLLI
+1239 QHKV
-1244 LDTSIE
+1244 SIE
-1250 IPSSKGIEMKTIGSM
+1250 KLDVGGVLYDMS
-1265 GETLSEIKQMK
+1265 
-1276 NIASHMKYGIDDNN
+1276 NIHYGVDDNN

-1349 GHITPLAALN
+1349 GHVTPLAALN

-1554 LGLYQEGIDKV
+1554 FGLYQEGIDKV

-1588 NLPWTR
+1588 NLPWTQ

>member
-1 MSALKTYD
+1 MSTLKTYD
-9 HGVYLLGAYFD
+9 HGIYLLGAYFTSYLD
-20 LHDNGRTKEFRT
+20 EEGQKVETT

-38 LTKEA
+38 LTEA
-43 DLRNVRPIPFTPVLV
+43 DDLRNVRPIPFTPVLV
-58 DDAVKPVL
+58 DDAEQPVL
-66 WGSNK
+66 WGTNK

-85 VPETVAK
+85 APESIAK

-99 KAPLTVNELSESQSY
+99 KQPLTVSELNLDKPY
-114 SLTFP
+114 SLMFP
-119 PLNVIGQLAEKH
+119 PLNVIGQLAETH

-136 LNDSLKD
+136 LNDALTD
-143 IYSKKLLPEKPDLTQ
+143 IYSNKLEVEEKYSKLIE
-158 FTISKIKVSQ
+158 FTISKISVGQ
-168 LAEPYKNESDKPLTD
+168 LAEPYKEFDKPLTD
-183 EQNDYNDWYDKIIAS
+183 EQNDYNAWYDKIIAS

-210 YHSLGVVFSSDLY
+210 FHSLGVVFSSDLY
-223 VGAEVSLIQV
+223 VGAEVSLIKV
-233 KLKQDSS
+233 KPKQDNS
-240 GEVEKVL
+240 GETEDVL
-247 ATSFVTKEAPKKTQT
+247 ATSFITKPNPNQEKTDEAKAT
-262 QEEQEDLKKILPS
+262 LPS

-281 PKLIDDGYF
+281 PTVIDDGYF

-299 EYLQKQQ
+299 EYLERQKAILD
-306 EFLGEEVKAK
+306 EGIEAT

-324 QLKFETHIEHEESRT
+324 QLKFEASIEHPDSKT

-350 KVTFKPVSGFGKLSM
+350 KVTFKPVSGFGKLAM

-387 YSDFM
+387 YSDF
-392 IQQGNPVAL
+392 ITQQGNTVAL

-406 ASLGVASAVQKTAQ
+406 ATLGVASAVQKTAQ

-442 ATSVAKNIWSKL
+442 ATSVAKNIWGKL

-505 GRMVRIGF
+505 GRMLRNGF
-513 ANKTFMQNALKEMKE
+513 ANKTFMQNALKEIKE
-528 NFQNQGASVSTR
+528 NFQEHGASVSTR
-540 NLAASWFEGRAYT
+540 NLAASWFEGSAYT

-560 IVDSI
+560 IIDSI

-576 KQGKLEKQSAKEQ
+576 KQGELEKQSTKEQ
-589 DNFDSAATDYL
+589 ENFDNATTDYL
-600 QKIVMVKAEAD
+600 QKIVIVKAEAD
-611 WAQQLLDATSILNNK
+611 WAKQLSDAINILNND

-633 IVSKNSQVIIHI
+633 IITQGSRAIIHI
-645 NFKFNSWELPNTG
+645 NFKFNSSELPNTG
-658 TTLRSDIDMV
+658 TTLRSDIDKV
-668 CERIAELLK
+668 CEKIAELLK
-677 AHPDYRIQIEGHAG
+677 THPDYRIQIDGHAG
-691 RIGSNKAN
+691 RIGSDKAN
-699 NLVAFNRADEIKNAI
+699 QTIAYDRAKQIEQAI
-714 IIKVDDKTLSERII
+714 LDKAKEDKTLPERII
-728 TLSRGNTQPMSADN
+728 TLSHGNTQPISADS
-742 AKVDMS
+742 AKVDMG
-748 ETGDDSALAIDRRVE
+748 ETGDDSALAEDRRVE
-763 ISLLPPLYS
+763 ISLLPPTYS

-782 IDLEKI
+782 IDLEKV
-788 RQAKQ
+788 RQVKQ
-793 AFDLGLDNN
+793 AIGVGLDNN

-828 GVLLIKEGASIA
+828 GVLLIKEGAGIA

-845 FLDSMLTEGAYK
+845 FLDSILTEGAYK
-857 DFKAKY
+857 DFKTKY
-863 KNINELNQLGKIHIE
+863 KNVNELNQLGKIHIE
-878 VLQLYRGLQE
+878 VLQQYRGFK
-888 DIVSKRYTDKN
+888 V
-899 KIVEFLK
+899 KIEQKLTKKEEVEAFLK
-906 AQKTSRELQKRF
+906 ANKTSEELQKRF

-932 ARISLSSSSNSDYKK
+932 ARISLGSSSNSDYKK
-947 ELTSDRVQDYIETYI
+947 ELISDRVQDYIETYI
-962 LNDNWEAPLSSY
+962 LNDNWEAPQSSY
-974 NTMAQNWLNQVRND
+974 NTMAQNWLNRVRD
-988 NVSKSLS
+988 DKT
-995 GANYFYGQ
+995 GASQARSFFVEYANKNKKATL
-1003 QVNEYSYHSEY
+1003 NEA
-1014 SRTKHL
+1014 TKHL
-1020 AKRAKIQGKFT
+1020 VKRAKIQGTFN

-1039 LYMDDKENGFV
+1039 LYMDDKDNGFV
-1050 DFAKLFDNK
+1050 DFAKLFNNT
-1059 AQDVK
+1059 AQDLK

-1079 DDDKSWIPYSE
+1079 DDDKSWMPYSK

-1112 TKDASEDAKKFFKAT
+1112 TKNASEDAKKFFKAT

-1132 DRGWLDVNGPQ
+1132 DRGWFDIDGPQ
-1143 YQVLLSA
+1143 YQVLFSA
-1150 KEVSDLTVCGA
+1150 KEVSDLTVCGL
-1161 SDNEL
+1161 SDKEL
-1166 ISYYTQQLGD
+1166 TSYYTQQLGD
-1176 NYVADKEG
+1176 GYAADKDEK
-1184 TQTLTA
+1184 QTLTA

-1214 SQWESFDSWKK
+1214 WYENFDTWKQ
-1225 DDKYKALSYFFKLN
+1225 DGKYKALSYFFKLN
-1239 NNLLI
+1239 QHKI
-1244 LDTSIE
+1244 SIE
-1250 IPSSKGIEMKTIGSM
+1250 KLDVGGVLYDMS
-1265 GETLSEIKQMK
+1265 
-1276 NIASHMKYGIDDNN
+1276 NIHYGIDDNN
-1290 TYGLQCH
+1290 TY
-1297 SDGSVDTSTKP
+1297 GSVDTSTKP

-1335 NESSKGAGKKPYIE
+1335 NAPTKGAGKKPYIE
-1349 GHITPLAALN
+1349 GNITSFAALN

-1376 QFNWGKEQSASIYV
+1376 QFNWDKEQPASIYV
-1390 ALLADKDNR
+1390 ALLADKDNC

-1458 YSKGNTYKDIDSNY
+1458 YSKGNTYKNIDSNY
-1472 VEFDAQTEEKQ
+1472 VEFDAQTVEKQ

-1554 LGLYQEGIDKV
+1554 FGLYQEGIDKG
-1565 ESKYLSGSP
+1565 ESKYFSGSP
-1574 LAITLPESKSFYEG
+1574 QAIKLPESKCFYG
-1588 NLPWTR
+1588 NDLPWTQ
-1594 VGNKLDKVN
+1594 VGNKSASLD
-1603 ISAQTKWE
+1603 ISAQAKW
-1611 SLQKKGKEEQKK
+1611 KKLDEEEQKK
-1623 WLKGWIKD
+1623 WLKDWIKD
-1631 KTETRSAPSEQG
+1631 KTETRSAPE
-1643 IS
+1643 

>member
-1 MSALKTYD
+1 MSILKTYD
-9 HGVYLLGAYFD
+9 HGIYLLGAYFKSYLD
-20 LHDNGRTKEFRT
+20 EEGERIEAT

-38 LTKEA
+38 VTEA
-43 DLRNVRPIPFTPVLV
+43 DLQNVRPIPFTPVLV
-58 DDAVKPVL
+58 DDAEKPVL
-66 WGSNK
+66 WGTNK

-85 VPETVAK
+85 VPETIAK

-99 KAPLTVNELSESQSY
+99 KAPLTVNELSDSQSY

-183 EQNDYNDWYDKIIAS
+183 EQNDYNDWYDKIIVS
-198 EVTEIQGIITPV
+198 EVKEIQGIITPV
-210 YHSLGVVFSSDLY
+210 YHSLGIVFSNDLY

-233 KLKQDSS
+233 KSKQDSS

-275 AVFNFD
+275 VVFNFD

-350 KVTFKPVSGFGKLSM
+350 KVTFKPVSGFGKLAM

-392 IQQGNPVAL
+392 TQQGNPVAL

-406 ASLGVASAVQKTAQ
+406 ATLGVASAVQKTAQ

-461 EPLTAGASFLFG
+461 EPLTAGVSFLFG
-473 LQSVKDARDA
+473 LQSVKEARDA
-483 FTDAVKLTERVQRFN
+483 FTNAVKLTERVQRFN

-505 GRMVRIGF
+505 GRMVRNGF
-513 ANKTFMQNALKEMKE
+513 ANKTFMQNALKEIKE
-528 NFQNQGASVSTR
+528 NFQEHGASVSTR
-540 NLAASWFEGRAYT
+540 NLAASWFEGSAYT

-560 IVDSI
+560 IIDSI

-576 KQGKLEKQSAKEQ
+576 KQGELEKLSTKEQ
-589 DNFDSAATDYL
+589 ENFDNATTDYL
-600 QKIVMVKAEAD
+600 QKIVIVKAEAD
-611 WAQQLLDATSILNNK
+611 WAKQLSDAINILNND
-626 GKEQIAR
+626 GKDQIAR
-633 IVSKNSQVIIHI
+633 IITQGSRAIIHI
-645 NFKFNSWELPNTG
+645 NFKFNSSELPNTG
-658 TTLRSDIDMV
+658 TTLRSDIDKV
-668 CERIAELLK
+668 CEKIAELLK
-677 AHPDYRIQIEGHAG
+677 IHPDYRIQIDGHAG
-691 RIGSNKAN
+691 RIGSDKAN
-699 NLVAFNRADEIKNAI
+699 QTIAYDRAKQVEQAI
-714 IIKVDDKTLSERII
+714 LDKAKEDKTLPERII
-728 TLSRGNTQPMSADN
+728 TLSHGNTQPMSADS
-742 AKVDMS
+742 AKVDMN
-748 ETGDDSALAIDRRVE
+748 EIGDDSALAIDRRVE
-763 ISLLPPLYS
+763 ISLLPPTYS

-782 IDLEKI
+782 IDLEKV

-793 AFDLGLDNN
+793 AIDVGLDNN

-845 FLDSMLTEGAYK
+845 FLDSILTEGAYK
-857 DFKAKY
+857 DFKSKY
-863 KNINELNQLGKIHIE
+863 KNVNELNQLGKIHIE
-878 VLQLYRGLQE
+878 VLQQYRGFK
-888 DIVSKRYTDKN
+888 V
-899 KIVEFLK
+899 KIEQQLTKKEEVEAFLK
-906 AQKTSRELQKRF
+906 ANKTSEELQKRF

-932 ARISLSSSSNSDYKK
+932 ARISLGSSSNSDYKK
-947 ELTSDRVQDYIETYI
+947 ELISDRVQDYIETYI
-962 LNDNWEAPLSSY
+962 LNDNWEAPLTSY
-974 NTMAQNWLNQVRND
+974 NTMAQNWLNRVRD
-988 NVSKSLS
+988 DKT
-995 GANYFYGQ
+995 GASQARSFF
-1003 QVNEYSYHSEY
+1003 VEYANKNKKATLDEA
-1014 SRTKHL
+1014 TKHL
-1020 AKRAKIQGKFT
+1020 VKRAKIQGTFN

-1050 DFAKLFDNK
+1050 DFAKLFDNT
-1059 AQDVK
+1059 AQDLK

-1079 DDDKSWIPYSE
+1079 DDDKSWMPYSK

-1112 TKDASEDAKKFFKAT
+1112 TKNASEDAKKFFKAT

-1143 YQVLLSA
+1143 YQVLFSA
-1150 KEVSDLTVCGA
+1150 KEVSDLTVCGL
-1161 SDNEL
+1161 SDKEL
-1166 ISYYTQQLGD
+1166 TSYYTQQLGD
-1176 NYVADKEG
+1176 DYAADKDEK
-1184 TQTLTA
+1184 QTLTA
-1190 VEFEPTYWFGEYE
+1190 IEFEPTYWFGEYE

-1214 SQWESFDSWKK
+1214 WYENFDTWKQ
-1225 DDKYKALSYFFKLN
+1225 DGKYKALSYFFKLN
-1239 NNLLI
+1239 QHKV
-1244 LDTSIE
+1244 SIE
-1250 IPSSKGIEMKTIGSM
+1250 KLDVGGVLYDMS
-1265 GETLSEIKQMK
+1265 
-1276 NIASHMKYGIDDNN
+1276 NIHYGIDDNN
-1290 TYGLQCH
+1290 TY
-1297 SDGSVDTSTKP
+1297 GSVDTSTKP

-1349 GHITPLAALN
+1349 GNITSLAALN

-1370 KPINSQ
+1370 KLINSQ
-1376 QFNWGKEQSASIYV
+1376 QFDWSKEQPTSIYV

-1417 LSIEEQDSIIGK
+1417 LSIEEQDSVLIK
-1429 ADSKGKGP
+1429 ANSKGKGP

-1444 HVMDINYEL
+1444 HVMDINYDL

-1458 YSKGNTYKDIDSNY
+1458 YSKGNTYKNIDANY

-1489 SQVLERVKGAP
+1489 FQVLERVKGAP

-1554 LGLYQEGIDKV
+1554 FGLYQEGIDKV
-1565 ESKYLSGSP
+1565 ESKYLSGPP

-1588 NLPWTR
+1588 NLPWIQ
-1594 VGNKLDKVN
+1594 VGNKLAKVN
-1603 ISAQTKWE
+1603 ISAQKKWE

-1631 KTETRSAPSEQG
+1631 KTETRSAPE
-1643 IS
+1643 

>member
-1 MSALKTYD
+1 MVQGGQVMSALKTYD

-38 LTKEA
+38 LTEA
-43 DLRNVRPIPFTPVLV
+43 NDLRNVRPIPFTPVLV
-58 DDAVKPVL
+58 HDTEKPVL
-66 WGSNK
+66 WGTNK
-71 DGLLCQLGYFDENT
+71 DGLLCQLGYFDENAA
-85 VPETVAK
+85 PETIAK

-99 KAPLTVNELSESQSY
+99 KQALTVSELNLDKPY
-114 SLTFP
+114 SLMFP
-119 PLNVIGQLAEKH
+119 PLNVIGQLAETH

-143 IYSKKLLPEKPDLTQ
+143 IYSNKLKTEEKYSKLIE

-168 LAEPYKNESDKPLTD
+168 LAEPYKKPLTD
-183 EQNDYNDWYDKIIAS
+183 EQNDYKAWYNKIIAS

-210 YHSLGVVFSSDLY
+210 FHSLGVVFSSDLY

-233 KLKQDSS
+233 KPKQDNS
-240 GEVEKVL
+240 GEAEDVL
-247 ATSFVTKEAPKKTQT
+247 ATSFITKPNPNQEKTDEAKAT
-262 QEEQEDLKKILPS
+262 LPS
-275 AVFNFD
+275 VVFNFD
-281 PKLIDDGYF
+281 PTLIDDGYF
-290 LLRTRFWVE
+290 LLRTSFWVKDYLDKQKEILE
-299 EYLQKQQ
+299 E
-306 EFLGEEVKAK
+306 GIDAI

-324 QLKFETHIEHEESRT
+324 QLKFKANDKHPESGRI
-339 VQDVYTYELHE
+339 QDVYTYDLHE
-350 KVTFKPVSGFGKLSM
+350 KVTFKPISGFGKLAM

-392 IQQGNPVAL
+392 TQQGNTVAL

-406 ASLGVASAVQKTAQ
+406 ATLGVASAVQKTAQ

-442 ATSVAKNIWSKL
+442 ATSVAKNIWGKL

-473 LQSVKDARDA
+473 LQSVKEARDA

-498 LTAPQTF
+498 LTASQTLE
-505 GRMVRIGF
+505 RAVRKGF

-528 NFQNQGASVSTR
+528 NFQEHGASVSTR
-540 NLAASWFEGRAYT
+540 NLAASWFEGSAYT

-576 KQGKLEKQSAKEQ
+576 KQGKLEKKSDEAQE
-589 DNFDSAATDYL
+589 DFDGATTDYL

-611 WAQQLLDATSILNNK
+611 WAKQLSDATKILNND

-633 IVSKNSQVIIHI
+633 IITQGTRAIIHI
-645 NFKFNSWELPNTG
+645 NFKFNSSELPNTG
-658 TTLRSDIDMV
+658 TTLRSDIDKV
-668 CERIAELLK
+668 CEKIAELLK
-677 AHPDYRIQIEGHAG
+677 IHPDYRIQIDGHAG
-691 RIGSNKAN
+691 LIGSDKAN
-699 NLVAFNRADEIKNAI
+699 KTIAEDRAKQIEQVILDKAKE
-714 IIKVDDKTLSERII
+714 DKTLSERII
-728 TLSRGNTQPMSADN
+728 TLSHGNTQPISASN
-742 AKVDMS
+742 VKVAMS
-748 ETGDDSALAIDRRVE
+748 ETGDDSALAEDRRVE
-763 ISLLPPLYS
+763 ISLLPPTYS

-782 IDLEKI
+782 IDLEKV

-793 AFDLGLDNN
+793 AIDVGQDNN

-845 FLDSMLTEGAYK
+845 FLDSILTEGAYK

-863 KNINELNQLGKIHIE
+863 QNVNELNQLGKIHIE
-878 VLQLYRGLQE
+878 VLQQYRGFK
-888 DIVSKRYTDKN
+888 V
-899 KIVEFLK
+899 KIEQQLTKKEEVEAFLK
-906 AQKTSRELQKRF
+906 ANKTSEELQKRF

-923 ALNGLIELL
+923 ALNGLIELF
-932 ARISLSSSSNSDYKK
+932 ARISLGSSSNSDYKK
-947 ELTSDRVQDYIETYI
+947 ELINDRVQDYIETYI
-962 LNDNWEAPLSSY
+962 LNDNWEAPQSSY
-974 NTMAQNWLNQVRND
+974 NTMAQNWLNRVRD
-988 NVSKSLS
+988 DKT
-995 GANYFYGQ
+995 GASQARSFF
-1003 QVNEYSYHSEY
+1003 VEYANKNKKATLDEA
-1014 SRTKHL
+1014 TKHL
-1020 AKRAKIQGKFT
+1020 VKRAKIQGTFN

-1050 DFAKLFDNK
+1050 DFAKLFNNT

-1132 DRGWLDVNGPQ
+1132 DRGWLDVDGPQ

-1150 KEVSDLTVCGA
+1150 KEVSDLTVCGS
-1161 SDNEL
+1161 SDKEL
-1166 ISYYTQQLGD
+1166 TSYYTQQLGD
-1176 NYVADKEG
+1176 NYAADKDEK
-1184 TQTLTA
+1184 QTLTA

-1203 IPGLKPLFSGY
+1203 VPGLKPLFSGY
-1214 SQWESFDSWKK
+1214 WYENFDTWKQ
-1225 DDKYKALSYFFKLN
+1225 DGKYKALSYFFKLN
-1239 NNLLI
+1239 QHKV
-1244 LDTSIE
+1244 SIE
-1250 IPSSKGIEMKTIGSM
+1250 KLDVGGVLYDMS
-1265 GETLSEIKQMK
+1265 
-1276 NIASHMKYGIDDNN
+1276 NIHYGIDDNN
-1290 TYGLQCH
+1290 TYGR
-1297 SDGSVDTSTKP
+1297 VDTSTKP

-1335 NESSKGAGKKPYIE
+1335 NEASKGTGKKPYIE
-1349 GHITPLAALN
+1349 GNITSLAALN
-1359 IGNKFEWFDKQ
+1359 IGNEFEWFDKQ
-1370 KPINSQ
+1370 KPINSR
-1376 QFNWGKEQSASIYV
+1376 QFDWSKEQPTSIYV
-1390 ALLADKDNR
+1390 AFLADKDNR

-1417 LSIEEQDSIIGK
+1417 LSIEEQHSTSLFKDN
-1429 ADSKGKGP
+1429 AKGP
-1437 SYFSSVF
+1437 SYFSSVY
-1444 HVMDINYEL
+1444 HVMDINYEP

-1458 YSKGNTYKDIDSNY
+1458 YSKGNTYKNIDSTY
-1472 VEFDAQTEEKQ
+1472 VELDVQTEDKQ
-1483 SFVNFA
+1483 AFVDFA
-1489 SQVLERVKGAP
+1489 SQVFERVKGEP

-1512 VYIMKFDLDYISPTG
+1512 VYIMKFDLDYMSPTG
-1527 KKVKGLRPFGPILDD
+1527 RKVKGLRPFGPILDD

-1554 LGLYQEGIDKV
+1554 FGLYQEGIDKG
-1565 ESKYLSGSP
+1565 ESKYVSGSP
-1574 LAITLPESKSFYEG
+1574 LAIELPDSERFYG
-1588 NLPWTR
+1588 SDLPWTQE
-1594 VGNKLDKVN
+1594 GDKSASLD
-1603 ISAQTKWE
+1603 ISAQAKW
-1611 SLQKKGKEEQKK
+1611 KKLDEDKDKEKQKK
-1623 WLKGWIKD
+1623 WLKDWIED
-1631 KTETRSAPSEQG
+1631 KAETRSAPSDQG

>member
-38 LTKEA
+38 LTEA
-43 DLRNVRPIPFTPVLV
+43 NDLRNVRPIPFTPVLV
-58 DDAVKPVL
+58 HDTEKPVL
-66 WGSNK
+66 WGTNK
-71 DGLLCQLGYFDENT
+71 DGLLCQLGYFDENAA
-85 VPETVAK
+85 PETIAK

-99 KAPLTVNELSESQSY
+99 KQALTVSELNLDKPY
-114 SLTFP
+114 SLMFP
-119 PLNVIGQLAEKH
+119 PLNVIGQLAETH

-143 IYSKKLLPEKPDLTQ
+143 IYSNKLKTEEKYSKLIE

-168 LAEPYKNESDKPLTD
+168 LAEPYKKPLTD
-183 EQNDYNDWYDKIIAS
+183 EQNDYKAWYNKIIAS

-210 YHSLGVVFSSDLY
+210 FHSLGVVFSSDLY

-233 KLKQDSS
+233 KPKQDNS
-240 GEVEKVL
+240 GEAEDVL
-247 ATSFVTKEAPKKTQT
+247 ATSFITKPNPNQEKTDEAKAT
-262 QEEQEDLKKILPS
+262 LPS
-275 AVFNFD
+275 VVFNFD
-281 PKLIDDGYF
+281 PTLIDDGYF
-290 LLRTRFWVE
+290 LLRTSFWVKDYLDKQKEILE
-299 EYLQKQQ
+299 E
-306 EFLGEEVKAK
+306 GIDAI

-324 QLKFETHIEHEESRT
+324 QLKFKANDKHPESGRI
-339 VQDVYTYELHE
+339 QDVYTYDLHE
-350 KVTFKPVSGFGKLSM
+350 KVTFKPISGFGKLAM

-392 IQQGNPVAL
+392 TQQGNTVAL

-406 ASLGVASAVQKTAQ
+406 ATLGVASAVQKTAQ

-442 ATSVAKNIWSKL
+442 ATSVAKNIWGKL

-473 LQSVKDARDA
+473 LQSVKEARDA

-498 LTAPQTF
+498 LTASQTLE
-505 GRMVRIGF
+505 RAVRKGF

-528 NFQNQGASVSTR
+528 NFQEHGASVSTR
-540 NLAASWFEGRAYT
+540 NLAASWFEGSAYT

-576 KQGKLEKQSAKEQ
+576 KQGKLEKKSDEAQE
-589 DNFDSAATDYL
+589 DFDGATTDYL

-611 WAQQLLDATSILNNK
+611 WAKQLSDATKILNND

-633 IVSKNSQVIIHI
+633 IITQGTRAIIHI
-645 NFKFNSWELPNTG
+645 NFKFNSSELPNTG
-658 TTLRSDIDMV
+658 TTLRSDIDKV
-668 CERIAELLK
+668 CEKIAELLK
-677 AHPDYRIQIEGHAG
+677 IHPDYRIQIDGHAG
-691 RIGSNKAN
+691 LIGSDKAN
-699 NLVAFNRADEIKNAI
+699 KTIAEDRAKQIEQVILDKAKE
-714 IIKVDDKTLSERII
+714 DKTLSERII
-728 TLSRGNTQPMSADN
+728 TLSHGNTQPISASN
-742 AKVDMS
+742 VKVAMS
-748 ETGDDSALAIDRRVE
+748 ETGDDSALAEDRRVE
-763 ISLLPPLYS
+763 ISLLPPTYS

-782 IDLEKI
+782 IDLEKV

-793 AFDLGLDNN
+793 AIDVGLDNN

-828 GVLLIKEGASIA
+828 GVLLIKEGATIA

-845 FLDSMLTEGAYK
+845 FLDSILTEGAYK

-863 KNINELNQLGKIHIE
+863 KNVNELNQLGKIHIE
-878 VLQLYRGLQE
+878 VLQQYRGFK
-888 DIVSKRYTDKN
+888 V
-899 KIVEFLK
+899 KIEQQLTKKEEVEAFLK
-906 AQKTSRELQKRF
+906 ANKTSEELQKRF

-923 ALNGLIELL
+923 ALNGLIELF
-932 ARISLSSSSNSDYKK
+932 ARISLGSSSNSDYKK
-947 ELTSDRVQDYIETYI
+947 ELISDRVQDYIETYI
-962 LNDNWEAPLSSY
+962 LNDNWEAPQSSY
-974 NTMAQNWLNQVRND
+974 NTMAQNWLNRVRD
-988 NVSKSLS
+988 DKT
-995 GANYFYGQ
+995 GASQARSFF
-1003 QVNEYSYHSEY
+1003 VEYANKNKKATLDEA
-1014 SRTKHL
+1014 TKHL
-1020 AKRAKIQGKFT
+1020 VKRAKIQGTFN

-1050 DFAKLFDNK
+1050 DFAKLFNNT

-1079 DDDKSWIPYSE
+1079 DDDKSWMPYSE
-1090 WKEEGKTNRITPFTR
+1090 WKEPNKTNRITPFTR

-1132 DRGWLDVNGPQ
+1132 DRGWLDVDGPQ

-1150 KEVSDLTVCGA
+1150 KEVSDLTVCGS
-1161 SDNEL
+1161 SDKEL

-1176 NYVADKEG
+1176 NYAANKEG

-1214 SQWESFDSWKK
+1214 WYENFDTWKQ
-1225 DDKYKALSYFFKLN
+1225 DGKYKALSYFFKLN
-1239 NNLLI
+1239 QHKV
-1244 LDTSIE
+1244 SIE
-1250 IPSSKGIEMKTIGSM
+1250 KLDVGGVLYDMS
-1265 GETLSEIKQMK
+1265 
-1276 NIASHMKYGIDDNN
+1276 NIHYGIDDNN
-1290 TYGLQCH
+1290 TY
-1297 SDGSVDTSTKP
+1297 GSVDTSTKP

-1335 NESSKGAGKKPYIE
+1335 NEASKGTGKKPYIE
-1349 GHITPLAALN
+1349 GNITSLAALN

-1370 KPINSQ
+1370 KLINSQ
-1376 QFNWGKEQSASIYV
+1376 QFDWSKEQPTSIYV

-1417 LSIEEQDSIIGK
+1417 LSIEEQHSTFK
-1429 ADSKGKGP
+1429 KSNSKGP
-1437 SYFSSVF
+1437 SYFSSLH
-1444 HVMDINYEL
+1444 HVMDISYKINYGYHSSQPAYSDIKTKEAEL
-1453 ENIEK
+1453 NIDGK
-1458 YSKGNTYKDIDSNY
+1458 YKSELLAFSSMVVKEVMQAPELFLNQIGSKKLY
-1472 VEFDAQTEEKQ
+1472 V
-1483 SFVNFA
+1483 
-1489 SQVLERVKGAP
+1489 
-1500 QSMLHVGTRTRK
+1500 
-1512 VYIMKFDLDYISPTG
+1512 IKFDLDYISPTG
-1527 KKVKGLRPFGPILDD
+1527 KKVKGLRPFGPILGDKSD
-1542 DTGEIYSSELRL
+1542 EIYSSELRL
-1554 LGLYQEGIDKV
+1554 FGLYQEGIDKG
-1565 ESKYLSGSP
+1565 ESKYFSGSP
-1574 LAITLPESKSFYEG
+1574 LAIKLPKSKRFYG
-1588 NLPWTR
+1588 NDLPWTQE
-1594 VGNKLDKVN
+1594 GDKSASLD
-1603 ISAQTKWE
+1603 ISAQAKWKE
-1611 SLQKKGKEEQKK
+1611 LNEDKEEPKK
-1623 WLKGWIKD
+1623 WLKDWIKD
-1631 KTETRSAPSEQG
+1631 KAETRSAPSDQG

>member
-9 HGVYLLGAYFD
+9 HGIYLLGAYFTSYLD
-20 LHDNGRTKEFRT
+20 EEGERIEAT

-38 LTKEA
+38 VTET
-43 DLRNVRPIPFTPVLV
+43 DLSNVRPIPFTPVLIN
-58 DDAVKPVL
+58 DAEKPVL
-66 WGSNK
+66 WGTNK
-71 DGLLCQLGYFDENT
+71 DGLLCQLGYFDEDA
-85 VPETVAK
+85 VPKTVAR

-99 KAPLTVNELSESQSY
+99 KAPLTVNELSESESY
-114 SLTFP
+114 PLTFP

-131 TSVKA
+131 TSVKS
-136 LNDSLKD
+136 LNDALTD
-143 IYSKKLLPEKPDLTQ
+143 IYSNKLKLKNKKPIE

-168 LAEPYKNESDKPLTD
+168 LAERYKDFDKPLTD
-183 EQNDYNDWYDKIIAS
+183 EQNDYNDWYDKIKAS
-198 EVTEIQGIITPV
+198 GVTKIQGIITPV
-210 YHSLGVVFSSDLY
+210 FHSVGAVFSSDLY

-233 KLKQDSS
+233 KSKQDSS
-240 GEVEKVL
+240 GKAEKVL
-247 ATSFVTKEAPKKTQT
+247 ATSFVTKPDPSDDKTNNP
-262 QEEQEDLKKILPS
+262 EDYKKITPS
-275 AVFNFD
+275 VVFNFD
-281 PKLIDDGYF
+281 PTLIDDGYF
-290 LLRTRFWVE
+290 LLRTSFWVKDYLDKQKEILE
-299 EYLQKQQ
+299 EGI
-306 EFLGEEVKAK
+306 EAT

-324 QLKFETHIEHEESRT
+324 QLKFKAKDTRPGT
-339 VQDVYTYELHE
+339 DFTQDVYTYDLHE
-350 KVTFKPVSGFGKLSM
+350 KVTFKPISGFGKLAM

-392 IQQGNPVAL
+392 TQQGNPVAL

-406 ASLGVASAVQKTAQ
+406 ATLGVASAVQKTAQ

-442 ATSVAKNIWSKL
+442 ATSVAKNIWGKL

-483 FTDAVKLTERVQRFN
+483 FTTAVE
-498 LTAPQTF
+498 TAETLQELAPSQVA
-505 GRMVRIGF
+505 RSVVRTSF
-513 ANKTFMQNALKEMKE
+513 ANTPVMRDFFIDMREHLQEH
-528 NFQNQGASVSTR
+528 GPSVSTR
-540 NLAASWFEGRAYT
+540 NLAASWFEGSAYT

-560 IVDSI
+560 IIDSI

-576 KQGKLEKQSAKEQ
+576 KQGKLEKKSDEAQK
-589 DNFDSAATDYL
+589 DFDGATTDYL

-611 WAQQLLDATSILNNK
+611 WAKQLSDATKILNND

-633 IVSKNSQVIIHI
+633 IITQGTRAIIHI
-645 NFKFNSWELPNTG
+645 NFKFNSSELPNTG
-658 TTLRSDIDMV
+658 TTLRSDIDKV
-668 CERIAELLK
+668 CEKIAELLK
-677 AHPDYRIQIEGHAG
+677 THPDYRIQIDGHAG
-691 RIGSNKAN
+691 RIGSVKAN
-699 NLVAFNRADEIKNAI
+699 KTIAEDRAKQIEQAI
-714 IIKVDDKTLSERII
+714 LDKAKEDKTLAERII
-728 TLSRGNTQPMSADN
+728 TLSHGKTQPMSADS

-748 ETGDDSALAIDRRVE
+748 ETGDDSVLAEDRRVE
-763 ISLLPPLYS
+763 ISLLPPTYS

-782 IDLEKI
+782 IDLDKV

-793 AFDLGLDNN
+793 AIDVGQDNN

-828 GVLLIKEGASIA
+828 GVLLIKEGATIA

-845 FLDSMLTEGAYK
+845 FLDSILTEGAYK

-863 KNINELNQLGKIHIE
+863 KNVNELNQLGKIHIE
-878 VLQLYRGLQE
+878 VLQQYRGFK
-888 DIVSKRYTDKN
+888 V
-899 KIVEFLK
+899 KIEKQLTKKEEVEAFLK
-906 AQKTSRELQKRF
+906 ANKTSEELQKRF

-923 ALNGLIELL
+923 ALNGLIELF
-932 ARISLSSSSNSDYKK
+932 ARISLGSSSNSDYKK
-947 ELTSDRVQDYIETYI
+947 ELISDRVQDYIETYI

-974 NTMAQNWLNQVRND
+974 NTMAQNWLNRVRD
-988 NVSKSLS
+988 DKT
-995 GANYFYGQ
+995 GASQARSFF
-1003 QVNEYSYHSEY
+1003 VEYANKNKKATLDEA
-1014 SRTKHL
+1014 TKHL
-1020 AKRAKIQGKFT
+1020 VKRAKIQGTFN

-1050 DFAKLFDNK
+1050 DFAKLFDNT

-1079 DDDKSWIPYSE
+1079 DDDKSWMPYSE
-1090 WKEEGKTNRITPFTR
+1090 WKEPNKTNRITPFTR

-1132 DRGWLDVNGPQ
+1132 DRGWLDVDGPQ

-1150 KEVSDLTVCGA
+1150 KEVSDLTVCGS
-1161 SDNEL
+1161 SDKEL

-1176 NYVADKEG
+1176 NYAANKEG

-1214 SQWESFDSWKK
+1214 WYENFDTWKQ
-1225 DDKYKALSYFFKLN
+1225 DGKYKALSYFFKLN
-1239 NNLLI
+1239 QHKV
-1244 LDTSIE
+1244 SIE
-1250 IPSSKGIEMKTIGSM
+1250 KLDVGGVLYDMS
-1265 GETLSEIKQMK
+1265 
-1276 NIASHMKYGIDDNN
+1276 NIHYGIDDNN
-1290 TYGLQCH
+1290 TY
-1297 SDGSVDTSTKP
+1297 GSVDTSTKP
-1308 LYLFDGLGNQ
+1308 LYLFDGLGNK

-1349 GHITPLAALN
+1349 GNITSLAALK
-1359 IGNKFEWFDKQ
+1359 IGNEFEWFDKQ
-1370 KPINSQ
+1370 KPISSQ
-1376 QFNWGKEQSASIYV
+1376 QFDWSKEQPTSIYV

-1417 LSIEEQDSIIGK
+1417 LSIEEQGSRFIK
-1429 ADSKGKGP
+1429 SNSKGP
-1437 SYFSSVF
+1437 SYFSSLH
-1444 HVMDINYEL
+1444 HVMDI
-1453 ENIEK
+1453 
-1458 YSKGNTYKDIDSNY
+1458 SYKVDIDRRTELFTYSNIKSEA
-1472 VEFDAQTEEKQ
+1472 VELNIKSENQ
-1483 SFVNFA
+1483 SELLNFA
-1489 SQVLERVKGAP
+1489 SLVVEQIKQAPDFVLNQTGLASKK
-1500 QSMLHVGTRTRK
+1500 L
-1512 VYIMKFDLDYISPTG
+1512 YIMKFDLDYISPTG

-1542 DTGEIYSSELRL
+1542 KSDEIYSSELRL
-1554 LGLYQEGIDKV
+1554 FGLYQEGIDKG
-1565 ESKYLSGSP
+1565 ESKYFSGSP
-1574 LAITLPESKSFYEG
+1574 LAIELPESKRFYG
-1588 NLPWTR
+1588 NDLPWTQE
-1594 VGNKLDKVN
+1594 GDKSASLD
-1603 ISAQTKWE
+1603 ISAQAKW
-1611 SLQKKGKEEQKK
+1611 KKLSEDKDKDKDKEDQKK

-1631 KTETRSAPSEQG
+1631 KAETRSAPSDQG

>member
-1 MSALKTYD
+1 MSTLKTYD
-9 HGVYLLGAYFD
+9 HGIYLLGAYFTSYLD
-20 LHDNGRTKEFRT
+20 EEGQKVETT

-38 LTKEA
+38 LTEA
-43 DLRNVRPIPFTPVLV
+43 DDLRNVRPIPFTPVLV
-58 DDAVKPVL
+58 DDAEQPVL
-66 WGSNK
+66 WGTNK

-85 VPETVAK
+85 APESIAK

-99 KAPLTVNELSESQSY
+99 KQPLTVSELNLDKPY
-114 SLTFP
+114 SLMFP
-119 PLNVIGQLAEKH
+119 PLNVIGQLAETH

-136 LNDSLKD
+136 LNDALTD
-143 IYSKKLLPEKPDLTQ
+143 IYSNKLEVEEKYSKLIE
-158 FTISKIKVSQ
+158 FTISKISVGQ
-168 LAEPYKNESDKPLTD
+168 LAEPYKEFDKPLTD
-183 EQNDYNDWYDKIIAS
+183 EQNDYNAWYDKIIAS

-210 YHSLGVVFSSDLY
+210 FHSLGVVFSSDLY
-223 VGAEVSLIQV
+223 VGAEVSLIKV
-233 KLKQDSS
+233 KPKQDNS
-240 GEVEKVL
+240 GETEDVL
-247 ATSFVTKEAPKKTQT
+247 ATSFITKPNPNQEKTDEAKAT
-262 QEEQEDLKKILPS
+262 LPS

-281 PKLIDDGYF
+281 PTLIDDGYF

-299 EYLQKQQ
+299 EYLERQKAILD
-306 EFLGEEVKAK
+306 EGIEAT

-324 QLKFETHIEHEESRT
+324 QLKFEASIEHPDSKT

-350 KVTFKPVSGFGKLSM
+350 KVTFKPVSGFGKLAM

-387 YSDFM
+387 YSDF
-392 IQQGNPVAL
+392 ITQQGNTVAL

-406 ASLGVASAVQKTAQ
+406 ATLGVASAVQKTAQ

-442 ATSVAKNIWSKL
+442 ATSVAKNIWGKL

-473 LQSVKDARDA
+473 LQSVKEARDA

-505 GRMVRIGF
+505 GRMVRNGF

-528 NFQNQGASVSTR
+528 SFQNQGASVSTR
-540 NLAASWFEGRAYT
+540 NLAVSWFEGSAYI

-576 KQGKLEKQSAKEQ
+576 KQGKLEKKSDEAQK
-589 DNFDSAATDYL
+589 DFDGATTDYL

-611 WAQQLLDATSILNNK
+611 WSKQLSDATKILNND

-633 IVSKNSQVIIHI
+633 IITQGTRAIIHI
-645 NFKFNSWELPNTG
+645 NFKFNSSELPNTG
-658 TTLRSDIDMV
+658 TTLRSDIDKV
-668 CERIAELLK
+668 CEKIAELLK
-677 AHPDYRIQIEGHAG
+677 THPDYRIQIDGHAG
-691 RIGSNKAN
+691 RIGSVKAN
-699 NLVAFNRADEIKNAI
+699 KTIAEDRAKQIEQAI
-714 IIKVDDKTLSERII
+714 LDKAKEDKTLAERII
-728 TLSRGNTQPMSADN
+728 TLSHGKTQPMSADS

-748 ETGDDSALAIDRRVE
+748 ETGDDSVLAEDRRVE
-763 ISLLPPLYS
+763 ISLLPPTYS

-782 IDLEKI
+782 IDLEKV

-793 AFDLGLDNN
+793 AIDVGQDNN

-828 GVLLIKEGASIA
+828 GVLLIKEGATIA

-845 FLDSMLTEGAYK
+845 FLDSILTEGAYK

-863 KNINELNQLGKIHIE
+863 KNVNELNQLGKIHIE
-878 VLQLYRGLQE
+878 VLQQYRGFK
-888 DIVSKRYTDKN
+888 V
-899 KIVEFLK
+899 KIEKQLTKKEEVEAFLK
-906 AQKTSRELQKRF
+906 ANKTSEELQKRF

-923 ALNGLIELL
+923 ALNGLIELF
-932 ARISLSSSSNSDYKK
+932 ARISLGSSSNSDYKK
-947 ELTSDRVQDYIETYI
+947 ELISDRVQDYIETYI
-962 LNDNWEAPLSSY
+962 LNDNWEAPQSSY
-974 NTMAQNWLNQVRND
+974 NTMAQNWLNRVRD
-988 NVSKSLS
+988 DKT
-995 GANYFYGQ
+995 GASQARSFF
-1003 QVNEYSYHSEY
+1003 VEYANKNKKATLDEA
-1014 SRTKHL
+1014 TKHL
-1020 AKRAKIQGKFT
+1020 VKRAKIQGTFN

-1050 DFAKLFDNK
+1050 DFAKLFDNT

-1079 DDDKSWIPYSE
+1079 DDDKSWMPYSE
-1090 WKEEGKTNRITPFTR
+1090 WKEPNKTNRITPFTR

-1132 DRGWLDVNGPQ
+1132 DRGWLDVDGPQ

-1150 KEVSDLTVCGA
+1150 KEVSDLTVCGS
-1161 SDNEL
+1161 SDKEL

-1176 NYVADKEG
+1176 NYAANKEG

-1214 SQWESFDSWKK
+1214 WYENFDTWKQ
-1225 DDKYKALSYFFKLN
+1225 DGKYKALSYFFKLN
-1239 NNLLI
+1239 QHKV
-1244 LDTSIE
+1244 SIE
-1250 IPSSKGIEMKTIGSM
+1250 KLDVGGVLYDMS
-1265 GETLSEIKQMK
+1265 
-1276 NIASHMKYGIDDNN
+1276 NIHYGIDDNN
-1290 TYGLQCH
+1290 TY
-1297 SDGSVDTSTKP
+1297 GSVDTSTKP
-1308 LYLFDGLGNQ
+1308 LYLFDGLGNK

-1349 GHITPLAALN
+1349 GNITSLAALK
-1359 IGNKFEWFDKQ
+1359 IGNEFEWFDKQ
-1370 KPINSQ
+1370 KPISSQ
-1376 QFNWGKEQSASIYV
+1376 QFDWSKEQPTSIYV

-1417 LSIEEQDSIIGK
+1417 LSIEEQGSRFIK
-1429 ADSKGKGP
+1429 SNSKGP
-1437 SYFSSVF
+1437 SYFSSLH
-1444 HVMDINYEL
+1444 HVMDI
-1453 ENIEK
+1453 
-1458 YSKGNTYKDIDSNY
+1458 SYKVDIDRRTELFTYSNIKSEA
-1472 VEFDAQTEEKQ
+1472 VELNIKSENQ
-1483 SFVNFA
+1483 SELLNFA
-1489 SQVLERVKGAP
+1489 SLVVEQIKQAPDFVLNQTGLASKK
-1500 QSMLHVGTRTRK
+1500 L
-1512 VYIMKFDLDYISPTG
+1512 YIMKFDLDYISPTG

-1542 DTGEIYSSELRL
+1542 KSDEIYSSELRL
-1554 LGLYQEGIDKV
+1554 FGLYQEGIDKG
-1565 ESKYLSGSP
+1565 ESKYFSGSP
-1574 LAITLPESKSFYEG
+1574 LAIELPESKRFYG
-1588 NLPWTR
+1588 NDLPWTQE
-1594 VGNKLDKVN
+1594 GDKSASLD
-1603 ISAQTKWE
+1603 ISAQAKW
-1611 SLQKKGKEEQKK
+1611 KKLSEDKDKDKEDQKK
-1623 WLKGWIKD
+1623 WLKDWIKD
-1631 KTETRSAPSEQG
+1631 KAETRSAPSDQG

>member
-9 HGVYLLGAYFD
+9 HGIYLLGAYFD
-20 LHDNGRTKEFRT
+20 KTEDEQGNELDRT

-38 LTKEA
+38 VTET
-43 DLRNVRPIPFTPVLV
+43 DLSNVRPIPFTPVLIN
-58 DDAVKPVL
+58 DAEKPIL
-66 WGSNK
+66 WGTNK
-71 DGLLCQLGYFDENT
+71 DGLLCQLGYFDEDA
-85 VPETVAK
+85 VPKTVAR

-99 KAPLTVNELSESQSY
+99 KAPLTVNELSESESY
-114 SLTFP
+114 PLTFP

-131 TSVKA
+131 TSVKS
-136 LNDSLKD
+136 LNDALTD
-143 IYSKKLLPEKPDLTQ
+143 IYSNKLKLKNKKPIE

-168 LAEPYKNESDKPLTD
+168 LAEPYKKPLTD
-183 EQNDYNDWYDKIIAS
+183 EQNDYKAWYDKIIAS
-198 EVTEIQGIITPV
+198 GVEEIQGIITPV
-210 YHSLGVVFSSDLY
+210 FHSVGVVFSSDLY

-233 KLKQDSS
+233 KSKQDNS
-240 GEVEKVL
+240 GEVEKIL
-247 ATSFVTKEAPKKTQT
+247 ATSFITKPDPSDDKTNNP
-262 QEEQEDLKKILPS
+262 EDYKKITPS
-275 AVFNFD
+275 VVFNFD

-290 LLRTRFWVE
+290 LLRTSFWLKDYLDKQKEILE
-299 EYLQKQQ
+299 E
-306 EFLGEEVKAK
+306 GIDAI

-324 QLKFETHIEHEESRT
+324 QLKFKANDKHPENERI
-339 VQDVYTYELHE
+339 QDVYTYELHE
-350 KVTFKPVSGFGKLSM
+350 KVTFKPISGFGKLAM

-392 IQQGNPVAL
+392 TQQGNPVAL

-406 ASLGVASAVQKTAQ
+406 ATLGVASAVQKTAQ

-442 ATSVAKNIWSKL
+442 ATSVAKNIWGKL

-473 LQSVKDARDA
+473 LQSVKEARDA

-498 LTAPQTF
+498 LTAGQTLE
-505 GRMVRIGF
+505 RAVRKGF

-528 NFQNQGASVSTR
+528 NFQEHGASVSTR
-540 NLAASWFEGRAYT
+540 NLAASWFEGSAYT

-576 KQGKLEKQSAKEQ
+576 KQGKLEKKSDEAQE
-589 DNFDSAATDYL
+589 DFDGATTDYL

-611 WAQQLLDATSILNNK
+611 WAKQLSDATKILNND

-633 IVSKNSQVIIHI
+633 IITQGTRAIIHI
-645 NFKFNSWELPNTG
+645 NFKFNSSELPNTG
-658 TTLRSDIDMV
+658 TTLRSDIDKV
-668 CERIAELLK
+668 CEKIAELLK
-677 AHPDYRIQIEGHAG
+677 THPDYRIQIDGHAG
-691 RIGSNKAN
+691 LIGSDKAN
-699 NLVAFNRADEIKNAI
+699 KTIAEDRAKQIEQVILDKAKE
-714 IIKVDDKTLSERII
+714 DKTLSERII
-728 TLSRGNTQPMSADN
+728 TLSHGNTQPISASN
-742 AKVDMS
+742 AKVAMS
-748 ETGDDSALAIDRRVE
+748 ETGDDSALAEDRRVE
-763 ISLLPPLYS
+763 ISLLPPTYS

-782 IDLEKI
+782 IDLEKV

-793 AFDLGLDNN
+793 AIDVGQDDN

-845 FLDSMLTEGAYK
+845 FLDSILTEGAYK

-863 KNINELNQLGKIHIE
+863 KNVNELNQLGKIHIE
-878 VLQLYRGLQE
+878 VLQQYRGFK
-888 DIVSKRYTDKN
+888 V
-899 KIVEFLK
+899 KIEQQLTKKEEVEAFLK
-906 AQKTSRELQKRF
+906 ANKTSEELQKRF

-923 ALNGLIELL
+923 ALNGLIELF
-932 ARISLSSSSNSDYKK
+932 ARISLGSSSNSDYKK
-947 ELTSDRVQDYIETYI
+947 ELINDRVQDYIETYI
-962 LNDNWEAPLSSY
+962 LNDNWEAPQSSY
-974 NTMAQNWLNQVRND
+974 NTMAQNWLNRVRD
-988 NVSKSLS
+988 DKT
-995 GANYFYGQ
+995 GASQARSFF
-1003 QVNEYSYHSEY
+1003 VEYANKNKKATLDEA
-1014 SRTKHL
+1014 TKHL
-1020 AKRAKIQGKFT
+1020 VKRAKIQGTFN

-1050 DFAKLFDNK
+1050 DFAKLFNNT

-1132 DRGWLDVNGPQ
+1132 DRGWLDVDGPQ

-1150 KEVSDLTVCGA
+1150 KEVSDLTVCGS
-1161 SDNEL
+1161 SDKEL
-1166 ISYYTQQLGD
+1166 TSYYTQQLGD
-1176 NYVADKEG
+1176 NYAADKDEK
-1184 TQTLTA
+1184 QTLTA

-1203 IPGLKPLFSGY
+1203 VPGLKPLFSGY
-1214 SQWESFDSWKK
+1214 WYENFDTWKQ
-1225 DDKYKALSYFFKLN
+1225 DGKYKALSYFFKLN
-1239 NNLLI
+1239 QHKV
-1244 LDTSIE
+1244 SIE
-1250 IPSSKGIEMKTIGSM
+1250 KLDVGGVLYDMS
-1265 GETLSEIKQMK
+1265 
-1276 NIASHMKYGIDDNN
+1276 NIHYGIDDNN
-1290 TYGLQCH
+1290 TYGR
-1297 SDGSVDTSTKP
+1297 VDTSTKP

-1335 NESSKGAGKKPYIE
+1335 NEASKGTGKKPYIE
-1349 GHITPLAALN
+1349 GNITSLAALN
-1359 IGNKFEWFDKQ
+1359 IGNEFEWFDKQ
-1370 KPINSQ
+1370 KPINSR
-1376 QFNWGKEQSASIYV
+1376 QFDWSKEQPTSIYV
-1390 ALLADKDNR
+1390 AFLADKDNR

-1417 LSIEEQDSIIGK
+1417 LSIEEQHSTSLFKDN
-1429 ADSKGKGP
+1429 AKGP
-1437 SYFSSVF
+1437 SYFSSVY
-1444 HVMDINYEL
+1444 HVMDINYEP

-1458 YSKGNTYKDIDSNY
+1458 YSKGNTYKNIDSTY
-1472 VEFDAQTEEKQ
+1472 VELDVQTEDKQ
-1483 SFVNFA
+1483 AFVDFA
-1489 SQVLERVKGAP
+1489 SQVFERVKGEP

-1512 VYIMKFDLDYISPTG
+1512 VYIMKFDLDYMSPTG
-1527 KKVKGLRPFGPILDD
+1527 RKVKGLRPFGPILDD

-1554 LGLYQEGIDKV
+1554 FGLYQEGIDKG
-1565 ESKYLSGSP
+1565 ESKYVSGSP
-1574 LAITLPESKSFYEG
+1574 LAIELPDSERFYG
-1588 NLPWTR
+1588 SDLPWTQE
-1594 VGNKLDKVN
+1594 GDKSASLD
-1603 ISAQTKWE
+1603 ISAQAKW
-1611 SLQKKGKEEQKK
+1611 KKLDEDKDKEKQKK
-1623 WLKGWIKD
+1623 WLKDWIED
-1631 KTETRSAPSEQG
+1631 KAETRSAPSDQG

>member
-1 MSALKTYD
+1 MMSALTTYD
-9 HGVYLLGAYFD
+9 HGIYLLGVYFD
-20 LHDNGRTKEFRT
+20 KTEDEQGNESYSA

-38 LTKEA
+38 VTDA
-43 DLRNVRPIPFTPVLV
+43 NLRNVRPIPFTPVLV
-58 DDAVKPVL
+58 DDAEKPVL
-66 WGSNK
+66 WGTNK

-85 VPETVAK
+85 APETLTK

-99 KAPLTVNELSESQSY
+99 KAPLTANELSESESY

-143 IYSKKLLPEKPDLTQ
+143 IYSTKLLPDKPDLIQ
-158 FTISKIKVSQ
+158 FTISKISVEQ
-168 LAEPYKNESDKPLTD
+168 LAKPYKQEPDKPLTD
-183 EQNDYNDWYDKIIAS
+183 EQNDYNDWYENIKKS
-198 EVTEIQGIITPV
+198 KVTEIQGIITPV
-210 YHSLGVVFSSDLY
+210 FHSIGVVFSSDLY

-233 KLKQDSS
+233 KSKQDSS
-240 GEVEKVL
+240 GDAEDVL
-247 ATSFVTKEAPKKTQT
+247 ATSFVTKEAPKKEQT

-275 AVFNFD
+275 VVFNFD
-281 PKLIDDGYF
+281 PKLVDDGYF
-290 LLRTRFWVE
+290 LLRTRFWVKD
-299 EYLQKQQ
+299 YLDKQK
-306 EFLGEEVKAK
+306 EFLGEEVEVS

-324 QLKFETHIEHEESRT
+324 QLKFEANNTRPGT
-339 VQDVYTYELHE
+339 DFTQDVYTYELHE
-350 KVTFKPVSGFGKLSM
+350 KVTFKPISGFGKLAM

-392 IQQGNPVAL
+392 TQQGNTVAL

-406 ASLGVASAVQKTAQ
+406 ATLGVASAVQKTAQ

-442 ATSVAKNIWSKL
+442 ATSVAKNIWGKL

-483 FTDAVKLTERVQRFN
+483 FTKAVE
-498 LTAPQTF
+498 TAETLQELAPSQVA
-505 GRMVRIGF
+505 RSVVRTRF
-513 ANKTFMQNALKEMKE
+513 ANTPVMRDFFIDMREHLQEH
-528 NFQNQGASVSTR
+528 GPSVSTR
-540 NLAASWFEGRAYT
+540 NLAASWFEGSAYT

-576 KQGKLEKQSAKEQ
+576 KQGKLEKKSDEAQE
-589 DNFDSAATDYL
+589 DFDGATTDYL

-611 WAQQLLDATSILNNK
+611 WAKQLSDATKILNND

-633 IVSKNSQVIIHI
+633 IITQGTRAIIHI
-645 NFKFNSWELPNTG
+645 NFKFNSSELPNTG
-658 TTLRSDIDMV
+658 TTLRSDIDKV
-668 CERIAELLK
+668 CEKIAKLLK
-677 AHPDYRIQIEGHAG
+677 THPDYRIQIDGHAG
-691 RIGSNKAN
+691 LIGSDKAN
-699 NLVAFNRADEIKNAI
+699 KTIAEDRAKQIEQVILDKAKE
-714 IIKVDDKTLSERII
+714 DKTLSERII
-728 TLSRGNTQPMSADN
+728 TLSHGNTQPISASN
-742 AKVDMS
+742 AKVAMS
-748 ETGDDSALAIDRRVE
+748 ETGDDSALAEDRRVE
-763 ISLLPPLYS
+763 ISLLPPTYS

-782 IDLEKI
+782 IDLKKV

-793 AFDLGLDNN
+793 AIDVGQDNN

-828 GVLLIKEGASIA
+828 GVLLIKEGATIA

-845 FLDSMLTEGAYK
+845 FLDSILTEGAYK

-863 KNINELNQLGKIHIE
+863 QNVNELNQLGKIHIE
-878 VLQLYRGLQE
+878 VLQQYRGFK
-888 DIVSKRYTDKN
+888 V
-899 KIVEFLK
+899 KIEQQLTKKEEVEAFLK
-906 AQKTSRELQKRF
+906 ANKTSEELQKRF

-923 ALNGLIELL
+923 ALNGLIELF
-932 ARISLSSSSNSDYKK
+932 ARISLGSSSNSDYKK
-947 ELTSDRVQDYIETYI
+947 ELINDRVQDYIETYI
-962 LNDNWEAPLSSY
+962 LNDNWEAPQSSY
-974 NTMAQNWLNQVRND
+974 NTMAQNWLNRVRD
-988 NVSKSLS
+988 DKT
-995 GANYFYGQ
+995 GASQARSFF
-1003 QVNEYSYHSEY
+1003 VEYANKNKKATLDEA
-1014 SRTKHL
+1014 TKHL
-1020 AKRAKIQGKFT
+1020 VKRAKIQGTFN

-1050 DFAKLFDNK
+1050 DFAKLFNNT
-1059 AQDVK
+1059 AQDLK

-1079 DDDKSWIPYSE
+1079 DNDKSWLPYSE
-1090 WKEEGKTNRITPFTR
+1090 WKDEGKTNRITPFTR

-1132 DRGWLDVNGPQ
+1132 DRGWLDVDGPQ

-1150 KEVSDLTVCGA
+1150 KEVSDLTVCGS
-1161 SDNEL
+1161 SDKEL
-1166 ISYYTQQLGD
+1166 ASYYTQQLGN
-1176 NYVADKEG
+1176 NYDADKEG

-1214 SQWESFDSWKK
+1214 WYENFDTWKQ
-1225 DDKYKALSYFFKLN
+1225 DGKYKALSYFFKLN
-1239 NNLLI
+1239 QHKV
-1244 LDTSIE
+1244 SIE
-1250 IPSSKGIEMKTIGSM
+1250 KLDVGGVLYDMS
-1265 GETLSEIKQMK
+1265 
-1276 NIASHMKYGIDDNN
+1276 NIHYGIDDNN
-1290 TYGLQCH
+1290 TYGR
-1297 SDGSVDTSTKP
+1297 VDTSTKP

-1318 SAVINEADLL
+1318 SAVINEVDLL

-1335 NESSKGAGKKPYIE
+1335 NEASKGTGKKPYIE
-1349 GHITPLAALN
+1349 GNITSLAALN
-1359 IGNKFEWFDKQ
+1359 IGNEFEWFDKQ
-1370 KPINSQ
+1370 KPINSR
-1376 QFNWGKEQSASIYV
+1376 QFDWSKEQPTSIYV

-1417 LSIEEQDSIIGK
+1417 LSIEEQHPTSLFKDN
-1429 ADSKGKGP
+1429 AKGP
-1437 SYFSSVF
+1437 SYFSSVY
-1444 HVMDINYEL
+1444 HAMDINYEP

-1458 YSKGNTYKDIDSNY
+1458 YSKGNTYKNIDSTY
-1472 VEFDAQTEEKQ
+1472 VELDVQTEDKQ
-1483 SFVNFA
+1483 AFVDFA
-1489 SQVLERVKGAP
+1489 SQVFERVKGEP

-1512 VYIMKFDLDYISPTG
+1512 VYIMKFDLDYMSPTG
-1527 KKVKGLRPFGPILDD
+1527 RKVKGLRPFGPILDD

-1554 LGLYQEGIDKV
+1554 FGLYQEGIDKG
-1565 ESKYLSGSP
+1565 ESKYVSGSP
-1574 LAITLPESKSFYEG
+1574 LAIELPDSERFYG
-1588 NLPWTR
+1588 SDLPWTQE
-1594 VGNKLDKVN
+1594 GDKSASLD
-1603 ISAQTKWE
+1603 ISAQAKW
-1611 SLQKKGKEEQKK
+1611 KKLDEDKDKEKQKK
-1623 WLKGWIKD
+1623 WLKDWIED
-1631 KTETRSAPSEQG
+1631 KAETRSAPSDQG

>member
-9 HGVYLLGAYFD
+9 HGIYLLGAYFTSYLD
-20 LHDNGRTKEFRT
+20 EEGETVETT

-38 LTKEA
+38 VTEA
-43 DLRNVRPIPFTPVLV
+43 NLHNVRPIPFTPVLV
-58 DDAVKPVL
+58 DDAENPFL
-66 WGSNK
+66 WGTNK
-71 DGLLCQLGYFDENT
+71 DGLLCQLGYSDENT
-85 VPETVAK
+85 APETVAK

-99 KAPLTVNELSESQSY
+99 KQPLTVSELNLDKPY
-114 SLTFP
+114 SLMFP
-119 PLNVIGQLAEKH
+119 PLNVIGQLAETH
-131 TSVKA
+131 ANVKA
-136 LNDSLKD
+136 LNNALTD
-143 IYSKKLLPEKPDLTQ
+143 IYSNKLKLKNKKPIE
-158 FTISKIKVSQ
+158 FTISKISVEQ
-168 LAEPYKNESDKPLTD
+168 LAEPYKKESDKPLTD
-183 EQNDYNDWYDKIIAS
+183 EQNDYNDWYEKIKKS
-198 EVTEIQGIITPV
+198 KVTEIQGIIAPV

-233 KLKQDSS
+233 KSKQDSS
-240 GEVEKVL
+240 GEAEDVL
-247 ATSFVTKEAPKKTQT
+247 ATSFITKPNPNQEKTDEAKAT
-262 QEEQEDLKKILPS
+262 LPS
-275 AVFNFD
+275 VVFNFD
-281 PKLIDDGYF
+281 PTLIDDGYF
-290 LLRTRFWVE
+290 LLRTRFWVKDYLDKQKEILE
-299 EYLQKQQ
+299 E
-306 EFLGEEVKAK
+306 GIDAI

-324 QLKFETHIEHEESRT
+324 HLKFKANDTRPGT
-339 VQDVYTYELHE
+339 DFTQDVYTYELHE
-350 KVTFKPVSGFGKLSM
+350 KVTFKPISGFGKLAM

-392 IQQGNPVAL
+392 TQQGNPVAL

-406 ASLGVASAVQKTAQ
+406 ATLGVASAVQKTAQ

-442 ATSVAKNIWSKL
+442 ATSVAKNIWGKL

-473 LQSVKDARDA
+473 LQSVKEARDA
-483 FTDAVKLTERVQRFN
+483 FTKAVKVTERVQRFN
-498 LTAPQTF
+498 LTTTQTIE
-505 GRMVRIGF
+505 RMVRTSVI
-513 ANKTFMQNALKEMKE
+513 NKTFMQNAIKEMKE

-714 IIKVDDKTLSERII
+714 IIKADDKTLSERII
-728 TLSRGNTQPMSADN
+728 TLSHGNTQPMSADN

-932 ARISLSSSSNSDYKK
+932 ARISLGSSSNSDYKK
-947 ELTSDRVQDYIETYI
+947 ELTSDRVQDYIEIYI

-974 NTMAQNWLNQVRND
+974 NTMAQNWLNRVRD
-988 NVSKSLS
+988 DKTGASQARSFFVEYASKHKKATLDE
-995 GANYFYGQ
+995 A
-1003 QVNEYSYHSEY
+1003 
-1014 SRTKHL
+1014 TKHL

-1079 DDDKSWIPYSE
+1079 DDDKSWMPYSE

-1349 GHITPLAALN
+1349 GHVTPLAALN

-1554 LGLYQEGIDKV
+1554 FGLYQEGIDKV

-1574 LAITLPESKSFYEG
+1574 LAITLPESKRFYEED
-1588 NLPWTR
+1588 LPWTQE
-1594 VGNKLDKVN
+1594 GDKSASLD
-1603 ISAQTKWE
+1603 ISAQAKWKE
-1611 SLQKKGKEEQKK
+1611 LNEDKEERKK
-1623 WLKGWIKD
+1623 WLKDWIKD
-1631 KTETRSAPSEQG
+1631 KPETRSAPSEQG

>member
-9 HGVYLLGAYFD
+9 HGIYLLGAYFTSYLD
-20 LHDNGRTKEFRT
+20 EEGERIEAT

-38 LTKEA
+38 VTEA
-43 DLRNVRPIPFTPVLV
+43 NLRNVRPIPFTPVLV
-58 DDAVKPVL
+58 DDTETPVL
-66 WGSNK
+66 WGTNK
-71 DGLLCQLGYFDENT
+71 DGLLCQLGYFDENIA
-85 VPETVAK
+85 PESIAK

-99 KAPLTVNELSESQSY
+99 KQPLTVSELNLDKPY
-114 SLTFP
+114 SLMFP
-119 PLNVIGQLAEKH
+119 PLNVIGQLAETH

-136 LNDSLKD
+136 LNDALTD
-143 IYSKKLLPEKPDLTQ
+143 IYSNKLEVEEKYSKLIE
-158 FTISKIKVSQ
+158 FTISKVKVSQ
-168 LAEPYKNESDKPLTD
+168 LAEPYKGVDKPLTD
-183 EQNDYNDWYDKIIAS
+183 EQNDYKVWYEKIIKS
-198 EVTEIQGIITPV
+198 GVTEIQGIITPV
-210 YHSLGVVFSSDLY
+210 FHSLGVVFSSDLY

-233 KLKQDSS
+233 KPKQDNS
-240 GEVEKVL
+240 GEAEDVL
-247 ATSFVTKEAPKKTQT
+247 ATSFITKPNPNQEKTDEAKAT
-262 QEEQEDLKKILPS
+262 LPS
-275 AVFNFD
+275 VVFNFD
-281 PKLIDDGYF
+281 PTLIDDGYF
-290 LLRTRFWVE
+290 LLRTCFWVE
-299 EYLQKQQ
+299 EYLERQKAILD
-306 EFLGEEVKAK
+306 EGIEAT

-324 QLKFETHIEHEESRT
+324 QLKFEASIEHPDSKT

-350 KVTFKPVSGFGKLSM
+350 KVTFKPISGFGKLAM

-392 IQQGNPVAL
+392 TQQGNPVAL

-406 ASLGVASAVQKTAQ
+406 ATLGVASAAQKTAQ

-442 ATSVAKNIWSKL
+442 ATSVAKNIWGKL

-473 LQSVKDARDA
+473 LQSVKEARDA

-498 LTAPQTF
+498 LTAGQALE
-505 GRMVRIGF
+505 RAVRKGF
-513 ANKTFMQNALKEMKE
+513 ANKTFMQNALKEIKE
-528 NFQNQGASVSTR
+528 NFQEHGASVSTR
-540 NLAASWFEGRAYT
+540 NLAASWFEGSAYT

-560 IVDSI
+560 IIDSI

-576 KQGKLEKQSAKEQ
+576 KQGKLEKKSDEAQE
-589 DNFDSAATDYL
+589 DFDGATTDYL

-611 WAQQLLDATSILNNK
+611 WAKQLSDATKILNND

-633 IVSKNSQVIIHI
+633 IITQGTRAIIHI
-645 NFKFNSWELPNTG
+645 NFKFNSSELPNTG
-658 TTLRSDIDMV
+658 TTLRSDIDKV
-668 CERIAELLK
+668 CEKIAELLK
-677 AHPDYRIQIEGHAG
+677 THPDYRIQIDGHAG
-691 RIGSNKAN
+691 LIGSDKAN
-699 NLVAFNRADEIKNAI
+699 KTIAEDRAKQIEQVILDKAKE
-714 IIKVDDKTLSERII
+714 DKTLSERII
-728 TLSRGNTQPMSADN
+728 TLSHGNTQPISASN
-742 AKVDMS
+742 AKVAMS
-748 ETGDDSALAIDRRVE
+748 ETGDDSALAEDRRVE
-763 ISLLPPLYS
+763 ISLLPPTYS

-782 IDLEKI
+782 IDLEKV

-793 AFDLGLDNN
+793 AIDVGQDNN

-828 GVLLIKEGASIA
+828 GVLLIKEGATIA

-845 FLDSMLTEGAYK
+845 FLDSILTEGAYK

-863 KNINELNQLGKIHIE
+863 KNVNELNQLGKIHIE
-878 VLQLYRGLQE
+878 VLQQYRGFK
-888 DIVSKRYTDKN
+888 V
-899 KIVEFLK
+899 KIEKQLTKKEEVEAFLK
-906 AQKTSRELQKRF
+906 ANKTSEELQKRF

-923 ALNGLIELL
+923 ALNGLIELF
-932 ARISLSSSSNSDYKK
+932 ARISLGSSSNSDYKK
-947 ELTSDRVQDYIETYI
+947 ELINDRVQDYIETYI
-962 LNDNWEAPLSSY
+962 LNDNWEAPQSSY
-974 NTMAQNWLNQVRND
+974 NTMAQNWLNRVRD
-988 NVSKSLS
+988 DKT
-995 GANYFYGQ
+995 GASQARSFF
-1003 QVNEYSYHSEY
+1003 VEYANKNKKATLDEA
-1014 SRTKHL
+1014 TKHL
-1020 AKRAKIQGKFT
+1020 VKRAKIQGTFN

-1050 DFAKLFDNK
+1050 DFAKLFNNT

-1079 DDDKSWIPYSE
+1079 DDDKSWMPYSE

-1132 DRGWLDVNGPQ
+1132 DRGWLDVDGPQ

-1150 KEVSDLTVCGA
+1150 KEVSDLTVCGS
-1161 SDNEL
+1161 SDKEL
-1166 ISYYTQQLGD
+1166 TSYYTQQLGD
-1176 NYVADKEG
+1176 NYAADKEG

-1214 SQWESFDSWKK
+1214 WYENFDTWKQ
-1225 DDKYKALSYFFKLN
+1225 DGKYKALSYLFKLN
-1239 NNLLI
+1239 QHKV
-1244 LDTSIE
+1244 SIE
-1250 IPSSKGIEMKTIGSM
+1250 KLDVGGVLYDMN
-1265 GETLSEIKQMK
+1265 
-1276 NIASHMKYGIDDNN
+1276 NIHYGVDDNN

-1297 SDGSVDTSTKP
+1297 RDGTVDTSTKP
-1308 LYLFDGLGNQ
+1308 LYLFDGLGNK

-1349 GHITPLAALN
+1349 GNITSVAALN

-1370 KPINSQ
+1370 KPINSR
-1376 QFNWGKEQSASIYV
+1376 QFDWSKEQPTSIYV

-1417 LSIEEQDSIIGK
+1417 LSIEEQHSTSLFKDN
-1429 ADSKGKGP
+1429 AKGP
-1437 SYFSSVF
+1437 SYFSSLH
-1444 HVMDINYEL
+1444 HVMDINYKINYGYHSSQPVYSDIKSKEAEL
-1453 ENIEK
+1453 NIDGK
-1458 YSKGNTYKDIDSNY
+1458 YKTELLAFSSMVVKEVMQAPELFLNQIGSKKLY
-1472 VEFDAQTEEKQ
+1472 V
-1483 SFVNFA
+1483 
-1489 SQVLERVKGAP
+1489 
-1500 QSMLHVGTRTRK
+1500 
-1512 VYIMKFDLDYISPTG
+1512 IKFDLDYISPTG
-1527 KKVKGLRPFGPILDD
+1527 KKVKGLRPFGPILGDENGD
-1542 DTGEIYSSELRL
+1542 IYSSELHL
-1554 LGLYQEGIDKV
+1554 LGLYQEGIDKG
-1565 ESKYLSGSP
+1565 ESKYFSGSP
-1574 LAITLPESKSFYEG
+1574 LAITLPKIESFYEEG
-1588 NLPWTR
+1588 LPWTQE
-1594 VGNKLDKVN
+1594 GDKSASLD
-1603 ISAQTKWE
+1603 ISAQAKWKE
-1611 SLQKKGKEEQKK
+1611 LDEDKEEQKK
-1623 WLKGWIKD
+1623 WLKNWIKD
-1631 KTETRSAPSEQG
+1631 KAETRSAPSDQG

>member
-9 HGVYLLGAYFD
+9 HGIYLLGAYFTSYLD
-20 LHDNGRTKEFRT
+20 EEGERIKAT

-38 LTKEA
+38 VTEA
-43 DLRNVRPIPFTPVLV
+43 NLHNVRPIPFTPVLIN
-58 DDAVKPVL
+58 DAEKPVL
-66 WGSNK
+66 WGTNK
-71 DGLLCQLGYFDENT
+71 DGLLCQLGYFDEDA
-85 VPETVAK
+85 VPETVAR

-99 KAPLTVNELSESQSY
+99 KAPLTVNELSESESY
-114 SLTFP
+114 PLTFP

-131 TSVKA
+131 TSVKS
-136 LNDSLKD
+136 LNDALTD
-143 IYSKKLLPEKPDLTQ
+143 IYSNKLKLKNKKPIE

-168 LAEPYKNESDKPLTD
+168 LAEPYKKPLTD
-183 EQNDYNDWYDKIIAS
+183 EQNDYNAWYNKIIAS
-198 EVTEIQGIITPV
+198 EVTDIQGIITPV
-210 YHSLGVVFSSDLY
+210 FHSIGVVFSSDLY

-233 KLKQDSS
+233 KSKQDNS

-247 ATSFVTKEAPKKTQT
+247 ATSFITKPDPSDDKTNNP
-262 QEEQEDLKKILPS
+262 EDYKKITPS
-275 AVFNFD
+275 VVFNFD

-299 EYLQKQQ
+299 EYLDKQK
-306 EFLGEEVKAK
+306 EILDEGIDAT

-324 QLKFETHIEHEESRT
+324 QLKFEAKVKHPESET

-350 KVTFKPVSGFGKLSM
+350 KVTFKPISGFGKLAM

-392 IQQGNPVAL
+392 TQQGNTVAL

-406 ASLGVASAVQKTAQ
+406 ATLGVASAVQKTAQ

-483 FTDAVKLTERVQRFN
+483 FTKAVEIAETLQE
-498 LTAPQTF
+498 LAPSQVA
-505 GRMVRIGF
+505 RSVVRTRF
-513 ANKTFMQNALKEMKE
+513 ANTPVMRDFFIDMREHLQEY
-528 NFQNQGASVSTR
+528 GPSVSTR
-540 NLAASWFEGRAYT
+540 NLAASWFEGSAYT

-576 KQGKLEKQSAKEQ
+576 KQGKLEKKSDEAQE
-589 DNFDSAATDYL
+589 DFDSATTDYL

-611 WAQQLLDATSILNNK
+611 WAKQLSDAIKILNND

-633 IVSKNSQVIIHI
+633 IITQGSRAIIHI
-645 NFKFNSWELPNTG
+645 NFKFNSSELPNTG
-658 TTLRSDIDMV
+658 TTLRSDIDKV
-668 CERIAELLK
+668 CEKIAELLK
-677 AHPDYRIQIEGHAG
+677 THPDYRIQIDGHAG
-691 RIGSNKAN
+691 RIGSVKAN
-699 NLVAFNRADEIKNAI
+699 KTIAEERAKQIERAI
-714 IIKVDDKTLSERII
+714 LDKAKEDKTLAERII
-728 TLSRGNTQPMSADN
+728 TLSHGKTQPMSADS

-748 ETGDDSALAIDRRVE
+748 ETGDDSVLAEDRRVE
-763 ISLLPPLYS
+763 ISLLPPTYS

-782 IDLEKI
+782 IDLEKV

-793 AFDLGLDNN
+793 AIDVGLDNN

-828 GVLLIKEGASIA
+828 GVLLIKEGATIA

-845 FLDSMLTEGAYK
+845 FLDSILTEGAYK

-863 KNINELNQLGKIHIE
+863 KNVNELNQLGKIHIE
-878 VLQLYRGLQE
+878 VLQQYRGFK
-888 DIVSKRYTDKN
+888 V
-899 KIVEFLK
+899 KIEKQLTKKEEVEAFLK
-906 AQKTSRELQKRF
+906 ANKTSEELQKRF

-923 ALNGLIELL
+923 ALNGLIELF
-932 ARISLSSSSNSDYKK
+932 ARISLGSSSNSDYKK
-947 ELTSDRVQDYIETYI
+947 ELISDRVQDYIETYI
-962 LNDNWEAPLSSY
+962 LNDNWEAPQSSY
-974 NTMAQNWLNQVRND
+974 NTMAQNWLNRVRD
-988 NVSKSLS
+988 DKT
-995 GANYFYGQ
+995 GASQARSFF
-1003 QVNEYSYHSEY
+1003 VEYANKNKKATLDEA
-1014 SRTKHL
+1014 TKHL
-1020 AKRAKIQGKFT
+1020 VKRAKIQGTFN

-1050 DFAKLFDNK
+1050 DFAKLFDNT

-1079 DDDKSWIPYSE
+1079 DDDKSWMPYSE
-1090 WKEEGKTNRITPFTR
+1090 WKEPNKTNRITPFTR

-1132 DRGWLDVNGPQ
+1132 DRGWLDVDGPQ

-1150 KEVSDLTVCGA
+1150 KEVSDLTVCGS
-1161 SDNEL
+1161 SDKEL

-1176 NYVADKEG
+1176 NYAANKEG

-1214 SQWESFDSWKK
+1214 WYENFDTWKQ
-1225 DDKYKALSYFFKLN
+1225 DGKYKALSYFFKLN
-1239 NNLLI
+1239 QHKV
-1244 LDTSIE
+1244 SIE
-1250 IPSSKGIEMKTIGSM
+1250 KLDVGGVLYDMS
-1265 GETLSEIKQMK
+1265 
-1276 NIASHMKYGIDDNN
+1276 NIHYGIDDNN
-1290 TYGLQCH
+1290 TY
-1297 SDGSVDTSTKP
+1297 GSVDTSTKP

-1335 NESSKGAGKKPYIE
+1335 NEASKGTGKKPYIE
-1349 GHITPLAALN
+1349 GNITSLAALN

-1370 KPINSQ
+1370 KLINSQ
-1376 QFNWGKEQSASIYV
+1376 QFDWSKEQPTSIYV

-1417 LSIEEQDSIIGK
+1417 LSIEEQHSTFK
-1429 ADSKGKGP
+1429 KSNSKGP
-1437 SYFSSVF
+1437 SYFSSLH
-1444 HVMDINYEL
+1444 HVMDISYKINYGYHSSQPAYSDIKTKEAEL
-1453 ENIEK
+1453 NIDGK
-1458 YSKGNTYKDIDSNY
+1458 YKSELLAFSSMVVKEVMQAPELFLNQIGSKKLY
-1472 VEFDAQTEEKQ
+1472 V
-1483 SFVNFA
+1483 
-1489 SQVLERVKGAP
+1489 
-1500 QSMLHVGTRTRK
+1500 
-1512 VYIMKFDLDYISPTG
+1512 IKFDLDYISPTG
-1527 KKVKGLRPFGPILDD
+1527 KKVKGLRPFGPILGDKSD
-1542 DTGEIYSSELRL
+1542 EIYSSELRL
-1554 LGLYQEGIDKV
+1554 FGLYQEGIDKG
-1565 ESKYLSGSP
+1565 ESKYFSGSP
-1574 LAITLPESKSFYEG
+1574 LAIKLPKSKRFYG
-1588 NLPWTR
+1588 NDLPWTQE
-1594 VGNKLDKVN
+1594 GDKSASLD
-1603 ISAQTKWE
+1603 ISAQAKWKE
-1611 SLQKKGKEEQKK
+1611 LNEDKEEPKK
-1623 WLKGWIKD
+1623 WLKDWIKD
-1631 KTETRSAPSEQG
+1631 KAETRSAPSDQG

>member
-38 LTKEA
+38 LTEA
-43 DLRNVRPIPFTPVLV
+43 NDLRNVRPIPFTPVLV
-58 DDAVKPVL
+58 HDTEKPVL
-66 WGSNK
+66 WGTNK
-71 DGLLCQLGYFDENT
+71 DGLLCQLGYFDENAA
-85 VPETVAK
+85 PETIAK

-99 KAPLTVNELSESQSY
+99 KQALTVSELNLDKPY
-114 SLTFP
+114 SLMFP
-119 PLNVIGQLAEKH
+119 PLNVIGQLAETH

-143 IYSKKLLPEKPDLTQ
+143 IYSNKLKTEEKYSKLIE

-168 LAEPYKNESDKPLTD
+168 LAEPYKKPLTD
-183 EQNDYNDWYDKIIAS
+183 EQNDYKAWYNKIIAS

-210 YHSLGVVFSSDLY
+210 FHSLGVVFSSDLY

-233 KLKQDSS
+233 KPKQDNS
-240 GEVEKVL
+240 GEAEDVL
-247 ATSFVTKEAPKKTQT
+247 ATSFITKPNPNQEKTDEAKAT
-262 QEEQEDLKKILPS
+262 LPS
-275 AVFNFD
+275 VVFNFD
-281 PKLIDDGYF
+281 PTLIDDGYF
-290 LLRTRFWVE
+290 LLRTSFWVKDYLDKQKEILE
-299 EYLQKQQ
+299 E
-306 EFLGEEVKAK
+306 GIDAI

-324 QLKFETHIEHEESRT
+324 QLKFKANDKHPESGRI
-339 VQDVYTYELHE
+339 QDVYTYDLHE
-350 KVTFKPVSGFGKLSM
+350 KVTFKPISGFGKLAM

-392 IQQGNPVAL
+392 TQQGNTVAL

-406 ASLGVASAVQKTAQ
+406 ATLGVASAVQKTAQ

-442 ATSVAKNIWSKL
+442 ATSVAKNIWGKL

-473 LQSVKDARDA
+473 LQSVKEARDA

-498 LTAPQTF
+498 LTASQTLE
-505 GRMVRIGF
+505 RAVRKGF

-528 NFQNQGASVSTR
+528 NFQEHGASVSTR
-540 NLAASWFEGRAYT
+540 NLAASWFEGSAYT

-576 KQGKLEKQSAKEQ
+576 KQGKLEKKSDEAQE
-589 DNFDSAATDYL
+589 DFDGATTDYL

-611 WAQQLLDATSILNNK
+611 WAKQLSDATKILNND

-633 IVSKNSQVIIHI
+633 IITQGTRAIIHI
-645 NFKFNSWELPNTG
+645 NFKFNSSELPNTG
-658 TTLRSDIDMV
+658 TTLRSDIDKV
-668 CERIAELLK
+668 CEKIAELLK
-677 AHPDYRIQIEGHAG
+677 IHPDYRIQIDGHAG
-691 RIGSNKAN
+691 LIGSDKAN
-699 NLVAFNRADEIKNAI
+699 KTIAEDRAKQIEQVILDKAKE
-714 IIKVDDKTLSERII
+714 DKTLSERII
-728 TLSRGNTQPMSADN
+728 TLSHGNTQPISASN
-742 AKVDMS
+742 VKVAMS
-748 ETGDDSALAIDRRVE
+748 ETGDDSALAEDRRVE
-763 ISLLPPLYS
+763 ISLLPPTYS

-782 IDLEKI
+782 IDLEKV

-793 AFDLGLDNN
+793 AIDVGQDNN

-845 FLDSMLTEGAYK
+845 FLDSILTEGAYK

-863 KNINELNQLGKIHIE
+863 QNVNELNQLGKIHIE
-878 VLQLYRGLQE
+878 VLQQYRGFK
-888 DIVSKRYTDKN
+888 V
-899 KIVEFLK
+899 KIEQQLTKKEEVEAFLK
-906 AQKTSRELQKRF
+906 ANKTSEELQKRF

-923 ALNGLIELL
+923 ALNGLIELF
-932 ARISLSSSSNSDYKK
+932 ARISLGSSSNSDYKK
-947 ELTSDRVQDYIETYI
+947 ELINDRVQDYIETYI
-962 LNDNWEAPLSSY
+962 LNDNWEAPQSSY
-974 NTMAQNWLNQVRND
+974 NTMAQNWLNRVRD
-988 NVSKSLS
+988 DKT
-995 GANYFYGQ
+995 GASQARSFF
-1003 QVNEYSYHSEY
+1003 VEYANKNKKATLDEA
-1014 SRTKHL
+1014 TKHL
-1020 AKRAKIQGKFT
+1020 VKRAKIQGTFN

-1050 DFAKLFDNK
+1050 DFAKLFNNT

-1132 DRGWLDVNGPQ
+1132 DRGWLDVDGPQ

-1150 KEVSDLTVCGA
+1150 KEVSDLTVCGS
-1161 SDNEL
+1161 SDKEL
-1166 ISYYTQQLGD
+1166 TSYYTQQLGD
-1176 NYVADKEG
+1176 NYAADKDEK
-1184 TQTLTA
+1184 QTLTA

-1203 IPGLKPLFSGY
+1203 VPGLKPLFSGY
-1214 SQWESFDSWKK
+1214 WYENFDTWKQ
-1225 DDKYKALSYFFKLN
+1225 DGKYKALSYFFKLN
-1239 NNLLI
+1239 QHKV
-1244 LDTSIE
+1244 SIE
-1250 IPSSKGIEMKTIGSM
+1250 KLDVGGVLYDMS
-1265 GETLSEIKQMK
+1265 
-1276 NIASHMKYGIDDNN
+1276 NIHYGIDDNN
-1290 TYGLQCH
+1290 TYGR
-1297 SDGSVDTSTKP
+1297 VDTSTKP

-1335 NESSKGAGKKPYIE
+1335 NEASKGTGKKPYIE
-1349 GHITPLAALN
+1349 GNITSLAALN
-1359 IGNKFEWFDKQ
+1359 IGNEFEWFDKQ
-1370 KPINSQ
+1370 KPINSR
-1376 QFNWGKEQSASIYV
+1376 QFDWSKEQPTSIYV
-1390 ALLADKDNR
+1390 AFLADKDNR

-1417 LSIEEQDSIIGK
+1417 LSIEEQHSTSLFKDN
-1429 ADSKGKGP
+1429 AKGP
-1437 SYFSSVF
+1437 SYFSSVY
-1444 HVMDINYEL
+1444 HVMDINYEP

-1458 YSKGNTYKDIDSNY
+1458 YSKGNTYKNIDSTY
-1472 VEFDAQTEEKQ
+1472 VELDVQTEDKQ
-1483 SFVNFA
+1483 AFVDFA
-1489 SQVLERVKGAP
+1489 SQVFERVKGEP

-1512 VYIMKFDLDYISPTG
+1512 VYIMKFDLDYMSPTG
-1527 KKVKGLRPFGPILDD
+1527 RKVKGLRPFGPILDD

-1554 LGLYQEGIDKV
+1554 FGLYQEGIDKG
-1565 ESKYLSGSP
+1565 ESKYVSGSP
-1574 LAITLPESKSFYEG
+1574 LAIELPDSERFYG
-1588 NLPWTR
+1588 SDLPWTQE
-1594 VGNKLDKVN
+1594 GDKSASLD
-1603 ISAQTKWE
+1603 ISAQAKW
-1611 SLQKKGKEEQKK
+1611 KKLDEDKDKEKQKK
-1623 WLKGWIKD
+1623 WLKDWIED
-1631 KTETRSAPSEQG
+1631 KAETRSAPSDQG

>member
-9 HGVYLLGAYFD
+9 HGIYLFGAYFTSYLD
-20 LHDNGRTKEFRT
+20 EEGERNEAT

-38 LTKEA
+38 VTEA
-43 DLRNVRPIPFTPVLV
+43 NLRNVRPIPFTPVLV
-58 DDAVKPVL
+58 DDPEKPVL
-66 WGSNK
+66 WGTNK

-85 VPETVAK
+85 APESIAK
-92 KQTFLRH
+92 RQTFLRH
-99 KAPLTVNELSESQSY
+99 KQPLTVSELNLDKPY
-114 SLTFP
+114 SLMFP
-119 PLNVIGQLAEKH
+119 PLNVIGQLAETH

-143 IYSKKLLPEKPDLTQ
+143 IYSNKLNTEEKYSKLIE
-158 FTISKIKVSQ
+158 FTISKISVEQ
-168 LAEPYKNESDKPLTD
+168 LAEPYKEFDKPLTD
-183 EQNDYNDWYDKIIAS
+183 EQNDYNAWYDKIKAS
-198 EVTEIQGIITPV
+198 DVTEIQGIITPAF
-210 YHSLGVVFSSDLY
+210 HSVGVVFSSDLY

-233 KLKQDSS
+233 KSKQDGS
-240 GEVEKVL
+240 GKAEDVL
-247 ATSFVTKEAPKKTQT
+247 ATSFVTKPDPSDDKTNNP
-262 QEEQEDLKKILPS
+262 EDYKKITPS
-275 AVFNFD
+275 VVFNFD

-290 LLRTRFWVE
+290 LLRTSFWVKDYLDKQKEILE
-299 EYLQKQQ
+299 EGI
-306 EFLGEEVKAK
+306 EAT

-324 QLKFETHIEHEESRT
+324 QLKFKVNDTRSGT
-339 VQDVYTYELHE
+339 DFTQDVYTYELHE
-350 KVTFKPVSGFGKLSM
+350 KITFKPISGFGKLAM

-392 IQQGNPVAL
+392 AQQGNPVAL

-406 ASLGVASAVQKTAQ
+406 ATLGVASAVQKTVQ
-420 SYAQGFATKGIGV
+420 SYTQGFATKGIGV

-473 LQSVKDARDA
+473 LQSVKEARDA
-483 FTDAVKLTERVQRFN
+483 FTKAVKVTERVQRFN
-498 LTAPQTF
+498 LTTTQTIE
-505 GRMVRIGF
+505 RMVRTSVI
-513 ANKTFMQNALKEMKE
+513 NKTFMQNAIKEMKE

-576 KQGKLEKQSAKEQ
+576 KQGKLEKKSAKEQ
-589 DNFDSAATDYL
+589 DNFDSAVTDYL

-714 IIKVDDKTLSERII
+714 IIKADDKTLSERII
-728 TLSRGNTQPMSADN
+728 TLSHGNTQPMSADN

-857 DFKAKY
+857 DFKVKY

-932 ARISLSSSSNSDYKK
+932 ARISLGSSSNSDYKK

-988 NVSKSLS
+988 NVSKSSS

-1064 SDDIGFSRLLVLNDR
+1064 SDDIGFSRLLVLKDR
-1079 DDDKSWIPYSE
+1079 DDDKSWTPYSK

-1112 TKDASEDAKKFFKAT
+1112 TKNASEDAKKFFKAT

-1150 KEVSDLTVCGA
+1150 KEVSDLTVCGT

-1176 NYVADKEG
+1176 NYVADKDEK
-1184 TQTLTA
+1184 QTLIA

-1214 SQWESFDSWKK
+1214 WYENFDTWKQ
-1225 DDKYKALSYFFKLN
+1225 DCKYKALSYFFKLN
-1239 NNLLI
+1239 KHKV
-1244 LDTSIE
+1244 SIE
-1250 IPSSKGIEMKTIGSM
+1250 KLDVGGVLYDMS
-1265 GETLSEIKQMK
+1265 
-1276 NIASHMKYGIDDNN
+1276 NIHYGVDDNN

-1297 SDGSVDTSTKP
+1297 RDGTIDTSTKP
-1308 LYLFDGLGNQ
+1308 LYLFDGLGNK

-1335 NESSKGAGKKPYIE
+1335 NESSKGAGKKIYIE
-1349 GHITPLAALN
+1349 GHVTPLAALN
-1359 IGNKFEWFDKQ
+1359 IGNKFEWFNKR

-1376 QFNWGKEQSASIYV
+1376 QFNWGKEQPASIYV

-1417 LSIEEQDSIIGK
+1417 LSIEEQDSIILK

-1444 HVMDINYEL
+1444 HVMDINYEF

-1458 YSKGNTYKDIDSNY
+1458 YSEGYTYKNIDANY

-1489 SQVLERVKGAP
+1489 SQVFERVKGAP

-1554 LGLYQEGIDKV
+1554 FGLYQEGIDKV

-1574 LAITLPESKSFYEG
+1574 LAIALPESKSFYEG
-1588 NLPWTR
+1588 NLPWTQ

>member
-1 MSALKTYD
+1 MSTLTTYD
-9 HGVYLLGAYFD
+9 HGVYLLGAYFEWKRRGQSESFPD
-20 LHDNGRTKEFRT
+20 WNKDA
-32 WHQSSD
+32 SSD

-43 DLRNVRPIPFTPVLV
+43 DLQNVRPIPFTPVLV
-58 DDAVKPVL
+58 DDVENPVL
-66 WGSNK
+66 WGTNK

-119 PLNVIGQLAEKH
+119 PLNVIGQLAETH

-183 EQNDYNDWYDKIIAS
+183 EQNDYNYWYDKIIAS

-233 KLKQDSS
+233 KSKQDSS
-240 GEVEKVL
+240 GEAEKVL
-247 ATSFVTKEAPKKTQT
+247 ATSFVTKENPKKAQT

-350 KVTFKPVSGFGKLSM
+350 KVTFKPISGFGKLAM

-406 ASLGVASAVQKTAQ
+406 ATLGVASAVQKTAQ

-433 FGDLSSQQI
+433 FGNLSSQQI
-442 ATSVAKNIWSKL
+442 ATSVAKNIWGKL

-473 LQSVKDARDA
+473 LQSVKEARDA

-498 LTAPQTF
+498 LTAGQTLE
-505 GRMVRIGF
+505 RAVRKGF
-513 ANKTFMQNALKEMKE
+513 ANKTFMQNALKEIKE
-528 NFQNQGASVSTR
+528 NFQEHGASVSTR
-540 NLAASWFEGRAYT
+540 NLAASWFEGSAYT

-576 KQGKLEKQSAKEQ
+576 KQGKLEKKLDEAQK
-589 DNFDSAATDYL
+589 DFDGATTDYL

-611 WAQQLLDATSILNNK
+611 WSKQLSDATKILNND

-633 IVSKNSQVIIHI
+633 IITQGTRAIIHI
-645 NFKFNSWELPNTG
+645 NFKFNSSELPNTG
-658 TTLRSDIDMV
+658 TTLRSDIDKV
-668 CERIAELLK
+668 CEKIAELLK
-677 AHPDYRIQIEGHAG
+677 THPDYRIQIDGHAG
-691 RIGSNKAN
+691 LIGSDKAN
-699 NLVAFNRADEIKNAI
+699 ETIAEDRAKQIEQVILDKAKE
-714 IIKVDDKTLSERII
+714 DKTLSERII
-728 TLSRGNTQPMSADN
+728 TLSHGNTQPMSTSN
-742 AKVDMS
+742 AKVAMS
-748 ETGDDSALAIDRRVE
+748 ETGDDSALAEDRRVE
-763 ISLLPPLYS
+763 ISLLPPTYS

-782 IDLEKI
+782 IDLEKV

-793 AFDLGLDNN
+793 AIDVGQDNN

-845 FLDSMLTEGAYK
+845 FLDSILTEGAYK

-863 KNINELNQLGKIHIE
+863 KNVNELNQLGKIHIE
-878 VLQLYRGLQE
+878 VLQQYRGFK
-888 DIVSKRYTDKN
+888 V
-899 KIVEFLK
+899 KIEQQLTKKEEVEAFLK
-906 AQKTSRELQKRF
+906 ANKTSEELQKRF

-923 ALNGLIELL
+923 ALNGLIELF
-932 ARISLSSSSNSDYKK
+932 ARISLGSSSNSDYKK
-947 ELTSDRVQDYIETYI
+947 ELINDRVQDYIETYI
-962 LNDNWEAPLSSY
+962 LNDNWEAPQSSY
-974 NTMAQNWLNQVRND
+974 NTMAQNWLNRVRD
-988 NVSKSLS
+988 DKT
-995 GANYFYGQ
+995 GASQARSFF
-1003 QVNEYSYHSEY
+1003 VEYANKNKKATLDEA
-1014 SRTKHL
+1014 TKHL
-1020 AKRAKIQGKFT
+1020 VKRAKIQGTFN

-1039 LYMDDKENGFV
+1039 LYMDDKKNGFV
-1050 DFAKLFDNK
+1050 DFAKLFNNT

-1079 DDDKSWIPYSE
+1079 DDDKSWMPYSE

-1132 DRGWLDVNGPQ
+1132 DRGWLDVDGPQ

-1150 KEVSDLTVCGA
+1150 KEVSDLTVCGS
-1161 SDNEL
+1161 SDKEL
-1166 ISYYTQQLGD
+1166 TSYYTQQLGD
-1176 NYVADKEG
+1176 NYAADKDEK
-1184 TQTLTA
+1184 QTLTA

-1214 SQWESFDSWKK
+1214 WYENFDTWKQ
-1225 DDKYKALSYFFKLN
+1225 DGKYKALSYFFKLN
-1239 NNLLI
+1239 QHKV
-1244 LDTSIE
+1244 SIE
-1250 IPSSKGIEMKTIGSM
+1250 KLDVGGVLYDMS
-1265 GETLSEIKQMK
+1265 
-1276 NIASHMKYGIDDNN
+1276 NIHYGIDDNN
-1290 TYGLQCH
+1290 TYGR
-1297 SDGSVDTSTKP
+1297 VDTSTKP

-1335 NESSKGAGKKPYIE
+1335 NEASKGTGKKPYIE
-1349 GHITPLAALN
+1349 GNITSLAALN
-1359 IGNKFEWFDKQ
+1359 IGNEFEWFDKQ
-1370 KPINSQ
+1370 KPINSR
-1376 QFNWGKEQSASIYV
+1376 QFDWSKEQPTSIYV
-1390 ALLADKDNR
+1390 AFLADKDNR

-1417 LSIEEQDSIIGK
+1417 LSIEEQHSTFK
-1429 ADSKGKGP
+1429 KSNSKGP
-1437 SYFSSVF
+1437 SYFSSVY
-1444 HVMDINYEL
+1444 HVMDINYEP

-1458 YSKGNTYKDIDSNY
+1458 YSKGNTYKNIDSTY
-1472 VEFDAQTEEKQ
+1472 VELDVQTEDKQ
-1483 SFVNFA
+1483 AFVDFA
-1489 SQVLERVKGAP
+1489 SQVFERVKGEP

-1512 VYIMKFDLDYISPTG
+1512 VYIMKFDLDYMSPTG

-1554 LGLYQEGIDKV
+1554 FGLYQEGIDKG
-1565 ESKYLSGSP
+1565 EGKYVSGSP
-1574 LAITLPESKSFYEG
+1574 LAIELPDSERFYG
-1588 NLPWTR
+1588 SDLPWTQE
-1594 VGNKLDKVN
+1594 GDKSASLD
-1603 ISAQTKWE
+1603 ISAQAKW
-1611 SLQKKGKEEQKK
+1611 KKLDEDKDKEKQKK
-1623 WLKGWIKD
+1623 WLKDWIED
-1631 KTETRSAPSEQG
+1631 KAETRSAPSDQG

>member
-9 HGVYLLGAYFD
+9 HGIYLLGAYFTSYLD
-20 LHDNGRTKEFRT
+20 EEGERIKAT

-38 LTKEA
+38 VTEA
-43 DLRNVRPIPFTPVLV
+43 NLHNVRPIPFTPVLIN
-58 DDAVKPVL
+58 DAEKPVL
-66 WGSNK
+66 WGTNK
-71 DGLLCQLGYFDENT
+71 DGLLCQLGYFDEDA
-85 VPETVAK
+85 VPETVAR

-99 KAPLTVNELSESQSY
+99 KAPLTINELSESESY
-114 SLTFP
+114 PLTFP

-131 TSVKA
+131 TSVKS
-136 LNDSLKD
+136 LNDALTD
-143 IYSKKLLPEKPDLTQ
+143 IYSNKLKLKNKKPIE

-168 LAEPYKNESDKPLTD
+168 LAEPYKKPLTD
-183 EQNDYNDWYDKIIAS
+183 EQNDYNAWYDKIKAS
-198 EVTEIQGIITPV
+198 KVTKIQGIITPV
-210 YHSLGVVFSSDLY
+210 VHSIGVVFSSDLY

-233 KLKQDSS
+233 KSKQDNS

-247 ATSFVTKEAPKKTQT
+247 ATSFVTKPDPSDDKTNNP
-262 QEEQEDLKKILPS
+262 EDYKKITPS
-275 AVFNFD
+275 VVFNFD
-281 PKLIDDGYF
+281 PTLIDDGYF

-299 EYLQKQQ
+299 EYLDKQK
-306 EFLGEEVKAK
+306 EILEEGIDAI

-324 QLKFETHIEHEESRT
+324 QLKFEAKVKHPESET

-350 KVTFKPVSGFGKLSM
+350 KVTFKPISGFGKLAM

-392 IQQGNPVAL
+392 TQQGNPVAL

-406 ASLGVASAVQKTAQ
+406 ATLGVASAVQKTAQ

-442 ATSVAKNIWSKL
+442 AISVAKNIWGKL

-483 FTDAVKLTERVQRFN
+483 FTKAVE
-498 LTAPQTF
+498 TAETLQELAPSQVA
-505 GRMVRIGF
+505 RSVVRTRF
-513 ANKTFMQNALKEMKE
+513 ANTPVMRDFFIDMREHLQEH
-528 NFQNQGASVSTR
+528 GASVSTR
-540 NLAASWFEGRAYT
+540 NLAASWFEGSAYT
-553 KLAKGLP
+553 KLAKVLP
-560 IVDSI
+560 IIDSI

-576 KQGKLEKQSAKEQ
+576 KQGKLEKKSDEAQE
-589 DNFDSAATDYL
+589 DFDSATTDYL

-611 WAQQLLDATSILNNK
+611 WAKQLSDATKILNND

-633 IVSKNSQVIIHI
+633 IITQGTRAIIHI
-645 NFKFNSWELPNTG
+645 NFKFNSSELPNTG
-658 TTLRSDIDMV
+658 TTLRSDIDKV
-668 CERIAELLK
+668 CEKIAELLK
-677 AHPDYRIQIEGHAG
+677 THPDYRIQIDGHAG
-691 RIGSNKAN
+691 RIGSDKAN
-699 NLVAFNRADEIKNAI
+699 KTIAEDRAKQIEQVILDKAKE
-714 IIKVDDKTLSERII
+714 DKTLSERII
-728 TLSRGNTQPMSADN
+728 TLSHGNTQPISASN
-742 AKVDMS
+742 AKVAMS
-748 ETGDDSALAIDRRVE
+748 ETGDDSALAEDRRVE
-763 ISLLPPLYS
+763 ISLLPPTYS

-782 IDLEKI
+782 IDLEKV

-793 AFDLGLDNN
+793 AIDVGLDNN

-828 GVLLIKEGASIA
+828 GVLLIKEGATIA

-845 FLDSMLTEGAYK
+845 FLDSILTEGAYK

-863 KNINELNQLGKIHIE
+863 KNVNELNQLGKIHID
-878 VLQLYRGLQE
+878 VLQQYRGFK
-888 DIVSKRYTDKN
+888 V
-899 KIVEFLK
+899 KIEQQLTKKEEVEAFLK
-906 AQKTSRELQKRF
+906 ANKTSEELQKRF

-923 ALNGLIELL
+923 ALNGLIELF
-932 ARISLSSSSNSDYKK
+932 ARISLGSSSNSDYKK
-947 ELTSDRVQDYIETYI
+947 ELISDRVQDYIETYI
-962 LNDNWEAPLSSY
+962 LNDNWEAPQSSY
-974 NTMAQNWLNQVRND
+974 NTMAQNWLNRVRD
-988 NVSKSLS
+988 DKT
-995 GANYFYGQ
+995 GASQARSFF
-1003 QVNEYSYHSEY
+1003 VEYANKNKKATLDEA
-1014 SRTKHL
+1014 TKHL
-1020 AKRAKIQGKFT
+1020 VKRAKIQGTFN

-1050 DFAKLFDNK
+1050 DFAKLFDNT

-1079 DDDKSWIPYSE
+1079 DDDKSWMPYSE
-1090 WKEEGKTNRITPFTR
+1090 WKEPNKTNRITPFTR

-1132 DRGWLDVNGPQ
+1132 DRGWLDVDGPQ

-1150 KEVSDLTVCGA
+1150 KEVSDLTVCGS
-1161 SDNEL
+1161 SDKEL

-1176 NYVADKEG
+1176 NYAANKEG

-1214 SQWESFDSWKK
+1214 WYENFDTWKQ
-1225 DDKYKALSYFFKLN
+1225 DGKYKALSYFFKLN
-1239 NNLLI
+1239 QHKV
-1244 LDTSIE
+1244 SIE
-1250 IPSSKGIEMKTIGSM
+1250 KLDVGGVLYDMS
-1265 GETLSEIKQMK
+1265 
-1276 NIASHMKYGIDDNN
+1276 NIHYGIDDNN
-1290 TYGLQCH
+1290 TYGR
-1297 SDGSVDTSTKP
+1297 VDTSTKP

-1335 NESSKGAGKKPYIE
+1335 NEASKGTGKKPYIE
-1349 GHITPLAALN
+1349 GNITSLAALN

-1370 KPINSQ
+1370 KPINSR
-1376 QFNWGKEQSASIYV
+1376 QFDWSKEQPTSIYV

-1417 LSIEEQDSIIGK
+1417 LSIEEQHSTFK
-1429 ADSKGKGP
+1429 KSNSKGP
-1437 SYFSSVF
+1437 SYFSSVY
-1444 HVMDINYEL
+1444 HVMDINYEP

-1458 YSKGNTYKDIDSNY
+1458 YSKGNTYKNIDSTY
-1472 VEFDAQTEEKQ
+1472 VELDVQTEDKQ
-1483 SFVNFA
+1483 AFVDFA
-1489 SQVLERVKGAP
+1489 SQVFERVKGEP

-1512 VYIMKFDLDYISPTG
+1512 LYIMKFDLDYMSPTG

-1554 LGLYQEGIDKV
+1554 FGLYQEGIDKG
-1565 ESKYLSGSP
+1565 ESKYVSGSP
-1574 LAITLPESKSFYEG
+1574 LAIELPDSERFYG
-1588 NLPWTR
+1588 SDLPWTQE
-1594 VGNKLDKVN
+1594 GNKSANLD
-1603 ISAQTKWE
+1603 ISAQAYW
-1611 SLQKKGKEEQKK
+1611 KELPNKSEDAQEK
-1623 WLKGWIKD
+1623 WLKDWINNEA
-1631 KTETRSAPSEQG
+1631 ETLSAPKS
-1643 IS
+1643 SN

>member
-1 MSALKTYD
+1 MSALTTYD
-9 HGVYLLGAYFD
+9 HEIYLLGAYFD
-20 LHDNGRTKEFRT
+20 KTEDEQGNELDRT

-38 LTKEA
+38 VTET
-43 DLRNVRPIPFTPVLV
+43 DLSNVRPIPFTPVLIN
-58 DDAVKPVL
+58 DAEKPVL
-66 WGSNK
+66 WGTNK
-71 DGLLCQLGYFDENT
+71 DGLLCQLGYFDEDA
-85 VPETVAK
+85 VPETIAR

-99 KAPLTVNELSESQSY
+99 KAPLTINELGESESY

-119 PLNVIGQLAEKH
+119 PLNVIGQLAETH
-131 TSVKA
+131 TNVKA
-136 LNDSLKD
+136 LNDALTD
-143 IYSKKLLPEKPDLTQ
+143 IYSNKLKNKKPIE

-168 LAEPYKNESDKPLTD
+168 LAEPYKKPLTD
-183 EQNDYNDWYDKIIAS
+183 EQNDYKAWYDKIKAS
-198 EVTEIQGIITPV
+198 KVKVIQGIITPV
-210 YHSLGVVFSSDLY
+210 FHSVGVVFSSDLY

-233 KLKQDSS
+233 KSKQDNS
-240 GEVEKVL
+240 GEAEDVL
-247 ATSFVTKEAPKKTQT
+247 ATSFITKPNPNQEKTDEAKAT
-262 QEEQEDLKKILPS
+262 LPS
-275 AVFNFD
+275 VVFNFD
-281 PKLIDDGYF
+281 PTLIDDGYF

-299 EYLQKQQ
+299 EYLDKQK
-306 EFLGEEVKAK
+306 EILEEDIEAT

-324 QLKFETHIEHEESRT
+324 QLKFEASIEHPDSKT

-350 KVTFKPVSGFGKLSM
+350 KVTFKPISGFGKLAM

-392 IQQGNPVAL
+392 TQQGNTVAL

-406 ASLGVASAVQKTAQ
+406 ATLGVASAVQKTAQ

-442 ATSVAKNIWSKL
+442 ATSVAKNIWGKL

-473 LQSVKDARDA
+473 LQSVKEARDA
-483 FTDAVKLTERVQRFN
+483 FTTAVE
-498 LTAPQTF
+498 TAETLQELAPSQVA
-505 GRMVRIGF
+505 RSVVRTRF
-513 ANKTFMQNALKEMKE
+513 ANTPVMRDFFIDMREHLQEH
-528 NFQNQGASVSTR
+528 GASVSSR
-540 NLAASWFEGRAYT
+540 NLAASWFEGSAYT

-576 KQGKLEKQSAKEQ
+576 KQGKLEKKSDEAQE
-589 DNFDSAATDYL
+589 DFDGATTDYL

-611 WAQQLLDATSILNNK
+611 WAKQLSDATKILNND

-633 IVSKNSQVIIHI
+633 IITQGTRAIIHI
-645 NFKFNSWELPNTG
+645 NFKFNSSELPNTG
-658 TTLRSDIDMV
+658 TTLRSDIDKV
-668 CERIAELLK
+668 CEKIAELLK
-677 AHPDYRIQIEGHAG
+677 THPDYRIQIDGHAG
-691 RIGSNKAN
+691 LIGSDKAN
-699 NLVAFNRADEIKNAI
+699 ETIAEDRAKQIEQAI
-714 IIKVDDKTLSERII
+714 LDKAKEDKTLAERII
-728 TLSRGNTQPMSADN
+728 TLSHGKTQPMSADR

-748 ETGDDSALAIDRRVE
+748 ETGDDSALAEDRRVE
-763 ISLLPPLYS
+763 ISLLPPTYS

-782 IDLEKI
+782 IDLEKV

-793 AFDLGLDNN
+793 AIDVGQDNN

-845 FLDSMLTEGAYK
+845 FLDSILTEGAYK

-863 KNINELNQLGKIHIE
+863 KNVNELNQLGKIHIE
-878 VLQLYRGLQE
+878 VLQQYRGFK
-888 DIVSKRYTDKN
+888 V
-899 KIVEFLK
+899 KIEQQLTKKEEVEAFLK
-906 AQKTSRELQKRF
+906 ANKTSEELQKRF

-923 ALNGLIELL
+923 ALNGLIELF
-932 ARISLSSSSNSDYKK
+932 ARISLGSSSNSDYKK
-947 ELTSDRVQDYIETYI
+947 ELINDRVQDYIETYI
-962 LNDNWEAPLSSY
+962 LNDNWEAPQSSY
-974 NTMAQNWLNQVRND
+974 NTMAQNWLNRVRD
-988 NVSKSLS
+988 DKT
-995 GANYFYGQ
+995 GASQARSFF
-1003 QVNEYSYHSEY
+1003 VEYANKNKKATLDEA
-1014 SRTKHL
+1014 TKHL
-1020 AKRAKIQGKFT
+1020 VKRAKIQGTFN

-1050 DFAKLFDNK
+1050 DFAKLFNNT

-1064 SDDIGFSRLLVLNDR
+1064 SDDIGFSRLLILKDR

-1132 DRGWLDVNGPQ
+1132 DRGWLDVDGPQ

-1150 KEVSDLTVCGA
+1150 KEVSDLTVCGS
-1161 SDNEL
+1161 SDKEL
-1166 ISYYTQQLGD
+1166 ASYYTQQLGN
-1176 NYVADKEG
+1176 NYDADKEG

-1214 SQWESFDSWKK
+1214 WYENFDTWKQ
-1225 DDKYKALSYFFKLN
+1225 DGKYKALSYFFKLN
-1239 NNLLI
+1239 QYKV
-1244 LDTSIE
+1244 SIE
-1250 IPSSKGIEMKTIGSM
+1250 KLDVGGVLYGMS
-1265 GETLSEIKQMK
+1265 
-1276 NIASHMKYGIDDNN
+1276 NIHYGIDDNN
-1290 TYGLQCH
+1290 TYGR
-1297 SDGSVDTSTKP
+1297 VDTSTKP

-1335 NESSKGAGKKPYIE
+1335 NEASKGTGKKPYIE
-1349 GHITPLAALN
+1349 GNITSLAALN
-1359 IGNKFEWFDKQ
+1359 IGNEFEWFDKQ
-1370 KPINSQ
+1370 KPINSR
-1376 QFNWGKEQSASIYV
+1376 QFDWSKEQPTSIYV
-1390 ALLADKDNR
+1390 AFLADKDNR

-1417 LSIEEQDSIIGK
+1417 LSIEEQHSIFK
-1429 ADSKGKGP
+1429 KSNSKGP
-1437 SYFSSVF
+1437 SYFSSVY
-1444 HVMDINYEL
+1444 HVMDINYEP

-1458 YSKGNTYKDIDSNY
+1458 YSKGNTYKNIDSTY
-1472 VEFDAQTEEKQ
+1472 VELDVQTEDKQ
-1483 SFVNFA
+1483 AFVDFA
-1489 SQVLERVKGAP
+1489 SQVFERVKGEP

-1512 VYIMKFDLDYISPTG
+1512 VYIMKFDLDYMSPTG
-1527 KKVKGLRPFGPILDD
+1527 KKVKGLRPFGPILGDEND
-1542 DTGEIYSSELRL
+1542 EIYSSELRL
-1554 LGLYQEGIDKV
+1554 FGLYQEGIDKS
-1565 ESKYLSGSP
+1565 ESKYFSGNP
-1574 LAITLPESKSFYEG
+1574 LAIALPKSKSFYEEG
-1588 NLPWTR
+1588 LPWTQE
-1594 VGNKLDKVN
+1594 GNKSANLD
-1603 ISAQTKWE
+1603 ISAQAYW
-1611 SLQKKGKEEQKK
+1611 KGLEGKDPNEQKK
-1623 WLKGWIKD
+1623 WLSKWIKELPEI
-1631 KTETRSAPSEQG
+1631 TSAPKKG

>member
-1 MSALKTYD
+1 M
-9 HGVYLLGAYFD
+9 
-20 LHDNGRTKEFRT
+20 
-32 WHQSSD
+32 
-38 LTKEA
+38 
-43 DLRNVRPIPFTPVLV
+43 
-58 DDAVKPVL
+58 
-66 WGSNK
+66 
-71 DGLLCQLGYFDENT
+71 
-85 VPETVAK
+85 
-92 KQTFLRH
+92 
-99 KAPLTVNELSESQSY
+99 
-114 SLTFP
+114 FP
-119 PLNVIGQLAEKH
+119 PLNVIGQLAETH

-136 LNDSLKD
+136 LNNSLKD
-143 IYSKKLLPEKPDLTQ
+143 IYSNKLKTEEKYSKLIE
-158 FTISKIKVSQ
+158 FAISKIKVSQ
-168 LAEPYKNESDKPLTD
+168 LAEPYKKESDKPLTD
-183 EQNDYNDWYDKIIAS
+183 EQSDYNDWYESIKKS
-198 EVTEIQGIITPV
+198 KVTEIQGIITPAF
-210 YHSLGVVFSSDLY
+210 HSVGVVFSSDLY

-233 KLKQDSS
+233 KSKQDAS
-240 GEVEKVL
+240 GEAEDVL
-247 ATSFVTKEAPKKTQT
+247 ATSFITKPNPNQEKTDEAKAT
-262 QEEQEDLKKILPS
+262 LPS
-275 AVFNFD
+275 VVFNFD
-281 PKLIDDGYF
+281 STLIDDGYF
-290 LLRTRFWVE
+290 LLRTRFWVKDYLDKQKEILE
-299 EYLQKQQ
+299 EGI
-306 EFLGEEVKAK
+306 EPI

-324 QLKFETHIEHEESRT
+324 QLKFKANDTRSGT
-339 VQDVYTYELHE
+339 NFTQDVYIYELHE
-350 KVTFKPVSGFGKLSM
+350 KVTFKPISGFGKLAM

-392 IQQGNPVAL
+392 AQQGNTVAL

-406 ASLGVASAVQKTAQ
+406 ATLGVASAVQKTAQ
-420 SYAQGFATKGIGV
+420 SYTQGFATKGIGV

-442 ATSVAKNIWSKL
+442 ATSVAKNIWGKL

-473 LQSVKDARDA
+473 LQSVKEARDA

-505 GRMVRIGF
+505 GRMVRNGF

-528 NFQNQGASVSTR
+528 NFQEHGTSVSTR
-540 NLAASWFEGRAYT
+540 NLAASWFEGSAYT

-560 IVDSI
+560 IIDSI

-576 KQGKLEKQSAKEQ
+576 KQGELEKQSTKEQ
-589 DNFDSAATDYL
+589 ENFDGATTDYL

-611 WAQQLLDATSILNNK
+611 WAKQLSDATKVLNND

-633 IVSKNSQVIIHI
+633 IITQGSRAIIHI
-645 NFKFNSWELPNTG
+645 NFKFNSSELPNTG
-658 TTLRSDIDMV
+658 TTLRSDIDKV
-668 CERIAELLK
+668 CEKIAELLK
-677 AHPDYRIQIEGHAG
+677 THPDYRIQIDGHAG
-691 RIGSNKAN
+691 RIGSDKAN
-699 NLVAFNRADEIKNAI
+699 KTIAEDRAKQVEQAI
-714 IIKVDDKTLSERII
+714 LDKAKEDNTLPERII
-728 TLSRGNTQPMSADN
+728 TLSHGNTQPISAGN

-748 ETGDDSALAIDRRVE
+748 ETGDDSALAEDRRVE
-763 ISLLPPLYS
+763 ISLLPPTYS

-782 IDLEKI
+782 IDLEKV

-793 AFDLGLDNN
+793 AIDVGLDNN

-828 GVLLIKEGASIA
+828 GVMLIKEGATIA

-845 FLDSMLTEGAYK
+845 FLDSILTEGAYK

-863 KNINELNQLGKIHIE
+863 KNVNELNQLGKIHIE
-878 VLQLYRGLQE
+878 VLQQYRGFK
-888 DIVSKRYTDKN
+888 V
-899 KIVEFLK
+899 KIEQQLTKKEEVEAFLK
-906 AQKTSRELQKRF
+906 ANKTSEELQKRF

-932 ARISLSSSSNSDYKK
+932 ARISLGSSSNSDYKK
-947 ELTSDRVQDYIETYI
+947 ELISDRVQDYIETYI
-962 LNDNWEAPLSSY
+962 LNDNWEAPLTSY
-974 NTMAQNWLNQVRND
+974 NTMAQNWLNRVRD
-988 NVSKSLS
+988 DKT
-995 GANYFYGQ
+995 GASQARSFF
-1003 QVNEYSYHSEY
+1003 VEYANKNKKATLDEA
-1014 SRTKHL
+1014 TKHL
-1020 AKRAKIQGKFT
+1020 VKRAKIQGTFN

-1050 DFAKLFDNK
+1050 DFAKLFDNT
-1059 AQDVK
+1059 AQDLK

-1079 DDDKSWIPYSE
+1079 DDDKSWIPYSK

-1112 TKDASEDAKKFFKAT
+1112 TKNASEDAKKFFKAT

-1143 YQVLLSA
+1143 YQVLFSA
-1150 KEVSDLTVCGA
+1150 KEVSDLTVCGP
-1161 SDNEL
+1161 SDKEL
-1166 ISYYTQQLGD
+1166 TSYYRQQLGD
-1176 NYVADKEG
+1176 DYAADKDEK
-1184 TQTLTA
+1184 QTLTA

-1214 SQWESFDSWKK
+1214 WYENFDTWKQ
-1225 DDKYKALSYFFKLN
+1225 DGKYKALSYFFKLN
-1239 NNLLI
+1239 QHKV
-1244 LDTSIE
+1244 SIE
-1250 IPSSKGIEMKTIGSM
+1250 KLDVGGVLYDMS
-1265 GETLSEIKQMK
+1265 
-1276 NIASHMKYGIDDNN
+1276 NIHYGIDDNN

-1349 GHITPLAALN
+1349 GHVTPLAALN

-1409 DKITMQLK
+1409 DKIAMQLK
-1417 LSIEEQDSIIGK
+1417 LSIEEQDSVLIK
-1429 ADSKGKGP
+1429 ANSKGKGP

-1444 HVMDINYEL
+1444 HVMDINYDL

-1458 YSKGNTYKDIDSNY
+1458 YSKGNTYKNIDANY

-1542 DTGEIYSSELRL
+1542 DTDEIYSSELRL
-1554 LGLYQEGIDKV
+1554 FGLYQEGIDKV
-1565 ESKYLSGSP
+1565 ESKYLSGPP

-1588 NLPWTR
+1588 NLPWIQ
-1594 VGNKLDKVN
+1594 VGNKLAKVN

-1631 KTETRSAPSEQG
+1631 KTETRSAPE
-1643 IS
+1643 

>member
-1 MSALKTYD
+1 MSTLTTYD
-9 HGVYLLGAYFD
+9 HGVYLLGAYFEWKRRGQSESFPD
-20 LHDNGRTKEFRT
+20 WNKGV
-32 WHQSSD
+32 SSD
-38 LTKEA
+38 LTEA
-43 DLRNVRPIPFTPVLV
+43 NDLRNVRPIPFTPVLV
-58 DDAVKPVL
+58 HDTEKPVL
-66 WGSNK
+66 WGTNK

-85 VPETVAK
+85 APESIAK

-99 KAPLTVNELSESQSY
+99 KQALTVSELNLDKPY
-114 SLTFP
+114 SLMFP
-119 PLNVIGQLAEKH
+119 PLNVIGQLAETH

-143 IYSKKLLPEKPDLTQ
+143 IYSNKLKTEEKYSKLIE

-168 LAEPYKNESDKPLTD
+168 LAEPYKDFDKPLTD
-183 EQNDYNDWYDKIIAS
+183 EQNDYNAWYNKIIAS

-210 YHSLGVVFSSDLY
+210 FHSLGVVFSSDLY

-233 KLKQDSS
+233 KSKQDNS
-240 GEVEKVL
+240 GEAEDVL
-247 ATSFVTKEAPKKTQT
+247 ATSFITKPNPNQEKTDEAKAT
-262 QEEQEDLKKILPS
+262 LPS
-275 AVFNFD
+275 VVFNFD
-281 PKLIDDGYF
+281 PTLIDDGYF
-290 LLRTRFWVE
+290 LLRTSFWVKDYLDKQKEILE
-299 EYLQKQQ
+299 E
-306 EFLGEEVKAK
+306 GIDAI

-324 QLKFETHIEHEESRT
+324 QLKFKANDKHPESGRI
-339 VQDVYTYELHE
+339 QDVYTYELHE
-350 KVTFKPVSGFGKLSM
+350 KVTFKPISGFGKLAI

-392 IQQGNPVAL
+392 TQQGNTVAL

-406 ASLGVASAVQKTAQ
+406 ATLGVASAVQKTAQ

-442 ATSVAKNIWSKL
+442 ATSVAKNIWGKL

-473 LQSVKDARDA
+473 LQSVKEARDA

-498 LTAPQTF
+498 LTAGQTLE
-505 GRMVRIGF
+505 RAVRKGF
-513 ANKTFMQNALKEMKE
+513 ANKTFMQNALKEIKE
-528 NFQNQGASVSTR
+528 NFQEHGASVSTR
-540 NLAASWFEGRAYT
+540 NLAASWFEGSAYT

-560 IVDSI
+560 IIDSI

-576 KQGKLEKQSAKEQ
+576 KQGKLEKKSDEVQK
-589 DNFDSAATDYL
+589 DFDGATTDYL

-611 WAQQLLDATSILNNK
+611 WAKQLSDAIKILNND

-633 IVSKNSQVIIHI
+633 IITQGTRAIIHI
-645 NFKFNSWELPNTG
+645 NFKFNSSELPNTG
-658 TTLRSDIDMV
+658 TTLRSDIDKV
-668 CERIAELLK
+668 CEKIAELLK
-677 AHPDYRIQIEGHAG
+677 THPDYRIQIDGHAG
-691 RIGSNKAN
+691 RIGSDKAN
-699 NLVAFNRADEIKNAI
+699 QTIAEDRAKQIEQVILDKAKE
-714 IIKVDDKTLSERII
+714 DKTLSERII
-728 TLSRGNTQPMSADN
+728 TLSHGNTQPISADS
-742 AKVDMS
+742 AKVNMS
-748 ETGDDSALAIDRRVE
+748 ETGDDSALAEDRRVE
-763 ISLLPPLYS
+763 ISLLPPTYS

-782 IDLEKI
+782 IDLEKV

-793 AFDLGLDNN
+793 AIDVGLDNN

-845 FLDSMLTEGAYK
+845 FLDSILTEGAYK

-863 KNINELNQLGKIHIE
+863 KNVNELNQLGKIHIE
-878 VLQLYRGLQE
+878 VLQQYRGFK
-888 DIVSKRYTDKN
+888 V
-899 KIVEFLK
+899 KIEQQLTKKEEVEAFLK
-906 AQKTSRELQKRF
+906 ANKTSEELQKRF

-932 ARISLSSSSNSDYKK
+932 ARISLGSSSNSDYKK
-947 ELTSDRVQDYIETYI
+947 ELISDRVQDYIETYI
-962 LNDNWEAPLSSY
+962 LNDNWEAPQSSY
-974 NTMAQNWLNQVRND
+974 NTMAQNWLNRVRD
-988 NVSKSLS
+988 DKT
-995 GANYFYGQ
+995 GASQARSFF
-1003 QVNEYSYHSEY
+1003 VEYANKNKKATLDEA
-1014 SRTKHL
+1014 TKHL
-1020 AKRAKIQGKFT
+1020 VKRAKIQGTFN

-1050 DFAKLFDNK
+1050 DFAKLFNNT
-1059 AQDVK
+1059 AQDLK

-1079 DDDKSWIPYSE
+1079 DDDKSWVPYSK
-1090 WKEEGKTNRITPFTR
+1090 WKEPDKTNRITPFTR

-1132 DRGWLDVNGPQ
+1132 DRGWLDVDGPQ

-1150 KEVSDLTVCGA
+1150 KEVSDLTVCGS
-1161 SDNEL
+1161 SDKEL
-1166 ISYYTQQLGD
+1166 ASYYTQQLGN
-1176 NYVADKEG
+1176 NYDADKEG

-1214 SQWESFDSWKK
+1214 WYENFDTWKQ
-1225 DDKYKALSYFFKLN
+1225 DGKYKALSYFFKLN
-1239 NNLLI
+1239 QHKV
-1244 LDTSIE
+1244 SIE
-1250 IPSSKGIEMKTIGSM
+1250 KLDVGGVLYDMS
-1265 GETLSEIKQMK
+1265 
-1276 NIASHMKYGIDDNN
+1276 NIHYGIDDNN
-1290 TYGLQCH
+1290 TYGR
-1297 SDGSVDTSTKP
+1297 VDTSTKP

-1335 NESSKGAGKKPYIE
+1335 NEASKGTGKKPYIE
-1349 GHITPLAALN
+1349 GNITSLASLN

-1370 KPINSQ
+1370 KPINSR
-1376 QFNWGKEQSASIYV
+1376 QFDWSKEQPTSIYV

-1417 LSIEEQDSIIGK
+1417 LSIEEQHSTFK
-1429 ADSKGKGP
+1429 KSNSKGP
-1437 SYFSSVF
+1437 SYFSSVY
-1444 HVMDINYEL
+1444 HVMDINYEP

-1458 YSKGNTYKDIDSNY
+1458 YSKGNTYKNIDSTY
-1472 VEFDAQTEEKQ
+1472 VELDVQTEDKQ
-1483 SFVNFA
+1483 AFVDFA
-1489 SQVLERVKGAP
+1489 SQVFERVKGEP

-1512 VYIMKFDLDYISPTG
+1512 LYIMKFDLDYMSPTG

-1554 LGLYQEGIDKV
+1554 FGLYQEGIDKG
-1565 ESKYLSGSP
+1565 ESKYVSGSP
-1574 LAITLPESKSFYEG
+1574 LAIELPDSERFYG
-1588 NLPWTR
+1588 SDLPWTQE
-1594 VGNKLDKVN
+1594 GNKSANLD
-1603 ISAQTKWE
+1603 ISAQAYW
-1611 SLQKKGKEEQKK
+1611 KELPNKSEDAQEK
-1623 WLKGWIKD
+1623 WLKDWINNEA
-1631 KTETRSAPSEQG
+1631 ETLSAPKS
-1643 IS
+1643 SS

>member
-9 HGVYLLGAYFD
+9 HSVYLLGAYFD
-20 LHDNGRTKEFRT
+20 LHDNGRKKEFRT

-38 LTKEA
+38 LTED
-43 DLRNVRPIPFTPVLV
+43 DLHNIRPIPFTPVLV
-58 DDAVKPVL
+58 DDAEQPVL
-66 WGSNK
+66 WGTNK
-71 DGLLCQLGYFDENT
+71 DGLLCQLGYFDENAA
-85 VPETVAK
+85 PEAVAK

-99 KAPLTVNELSESQSY
+99 KQPLTVSELNLDRPY
-114 SLTFP
+114 SLMFP
-119 PLNVIGQLAEKH
+119 PLNVIGQLAETH

-143 IYSKKLLPEKPDLTQ
+143 IYSNKLKVEEKYSKLIE

-168 LAEPYKNESDKPLTD
+168 LAEPYEKEPGKPLTD
-183 EQNDYNDWYDKIIAS
+183 QQNDYNAWYDKIIAS
-198 EVTEIQGIITPV
+198 EVKEIQGIITPAF
-210 YHSLGVVFSSDLY
+210 HSIGVVFSSDLY

-233 KLKQDSS
+233 KSKQDNS
-240 GEVEKVL
+240 GESEDVL
-247 ATSFVTKEAPKKTQT
+247 ATSFVTKPDPSDDKTNNP
-262 QEEQEDLKKILPS
+262 EDYKKITPS
-275 AVFNFD
+275 VVFNFD

-299 EYLQKQQ
+299 EYLERQKAILD
-306 EFLGEEVKAK
+306 EGIEVT

-324 QLKFETHIEHEESRT
+324 QLKFEASIEHPDSKT

-350 KVTFKPVSGFGKLSM
+350 KVTFKPISGFGKLAM

-392 IQQGNPVAL
+392 TQQGNTVAL

-406 ASLGVASAVQKTAQ
+406 ATLGVASAVQKTAQ
-420 SYAQGFATKGIGV
+420 SYTQGFATKGIGV

-473 LQSVKDARDA
+473 LQSVKEARDA

-505 GRMVRIGF
+505 GRMVRNGF

-528 NFQNQGASVSTR
+528 SFQNQGASVSTR
-540 NLAASWFEGRAYT
+540 NLAVSWFEGSGYT

-576 KQGKLEKQSAKEQ
+576 KQGKLEKKSDEAQK
-589 DNFDSAATDYL
+589 DFDGATTDYL

-611 WAQQLLDATSILNNK
+611 WAKQLSDAIKILNHD

-633 IVSKNSQVIIHI
+633 IITQGTRAIIHI
-645 NFKFNSWELPNTG
+645 NFKFNSSELPNTG
-658 TTLRSDIDMV
+658 TTLRSDIDKV
-668 CERIAELLK
+668 CEKIAELLK
-677 AHPDYRIQIEGHAG
+677 THPDYRIQIDGHAG
-691 RIGSNKAN
+691 RIGSVKAN
-699 NLVAFNRADEIKNAI
+699 KTIAEDRAKQIEQAI
-714 IIKVDDKTLSERII
+714 LDKAKEDKTLPERII
-728 TLSRGNTQPMSADN
+728 TLSHGKTQPMSADS

-748 ETGDDSALAIDRRVE
+748 ETGDDSALAEDRRVE
-763 ISLLPPLYS
+763 ISLLPPTYS

-782 IDLEKI
+782 IDLEKV

-793 AFDLGLDNN
+793 AIDVGQDNN

-807 SAVFNSLM
+807 LAVFNSLM

-828 GVLLIKEGASIA
+828 GVLLIKEGATIA

-845 FLDSMLTEGAYK
+845 FLDSILTEGAYK
-857 DFKAKY
+857 DFKTKY
-863 KNINELNQLGKIHIE
+863 KNVNELNQLGKIHIE
-878 VLQLYRGLQE
+878 VLQQYRGFK
-888 DIVSKRYTDKN
+888 V
-899 KIVEFLK
+899 KIEQQLTKKEEVEAFLK
-906 AQKTSRELQKRF
+906 ANKTSEELQKRF

-923 ALNGLIELL
+923 ALNGLIELF
-932 ARISLSSSSNSDYKK
+932 ARISLGSSSNSDYKK
-947 ELTSDRVQDYIETYI
+947 ELISDRVQDYIETYI
-962 LNDNWEAPLSSY
+962 LNDNWEAPQSSY
-974 NTMAQNWLNQVRND
+974 NTMAQNWLNRVRD
-988 NVSKSLS
+988 DKT
-995 GANYFYGQ
+995 GASQARSFF
-1003 QVNEYSYHSEY
+1003 VEYANKNQKATLDEA
-1014 SRTKHL
+1014 TKHL
-1020 AKRAKIQGKFT
+1020 VKRAKIQGTFN

-1050 DFAKLFDNK
+1050 DFAKLFDNT

-1064 SDDIGFSRLLVLNDR
+1064 SDDIGFSRLLILNDR
-1079 DDDKSWIPYSE
+1079 DDDKSWMPYSK
-1090 WKEEGKTNRITPFTR
+1090 WKEEGKTKRITPFTR

-1112 TKDASEDAKKFFKAT
+1112 TNDASEDAKKFFKAT

-1132 DRGWLDVNGPQ
+1132 DRGWLDVDGPQ

-1150 KEVSDLTVCGA
+1150 KEVSDLTVCGP
-1161 SDNEL
+1161 SDKEL
-1166 ISYYTQQLGD
+1166 TSYYTQQLGD
-1176 NYVADKEG
+1176 DYAADKDEK
-1184 TQTLTA
+1184 QTLTA

-1214 SQWESFDSWKK
+1214 WYENFDTWKQ
-1225 DDKYKALSYFFKLN
+1225 DGKYKALSYFFKLN
-1239 NNLLI
+1239 QHKVLI
-1244 LDTSIE
+1244 EKLDVGGVLYDMS
-1250 IPSSKGIEMKTIGSM
+1250 
-1265 GETLSEIKQMK
+1265 
-1276 NIASHMKYGIDDNN
+1276 NIHYGIDDNN
-1290 TYGLQCH
+1290 TYG
-1297 SDGSVDTSTKP
+1297 SVDASTKP

-1349 GHITPLAALN
+1349 GNITSLAALN

-1370 KPINSQ
+1370 KPISSQ
-1376 QFNWGKEQSASIYV
+1376 QFDWSKEQPASIYV

-1417 LSIEEQDSIIGK
+1417 LSIEEQNSTSLFKDN
-1429 ADSKGKGP
+1429 AKGP
-1437 SYFSSVF
+1437 SYFSSLH
-1444 HVMDINYEL
+1444 HVMDI
-1453 ENIEK
+1453 
-1458 YSKGNTYKDIDSNY
+1458 SYKVDIDRRTELFTYSNIKSKV
-1472 VEFDAQTEEKQ
+1472 VELNIKSENQ
-1483 SFVNFA
+1483 SELLNFA
-1489 SQVLERVKGAP
+1489 SLVVEQVKQTPDFVLNQTALASKK
-1500 QSMLHVGTRTRK
+1500 L
-1512 VYIMKFDLDYISPTG
+1512 YIMKFDLDYMSPTG
-1527 KKVKGLRPFGPILDD
+1527 RKVKGLRPFGPILGDENGD
-1542 DTGEIYSSELRL
+1542 IYSSELRL
-1554 LGLYQEGIDKV
+1554 LGLYQEGIDKG
-1565 ESKYLSGSP
+1565 ESKYFSGSP
-1574 LAITLPESKSFYEG
+1574 LAITLPKSESFYEEG
-1588 NLPWTR
+1588 LPWTQE
-1594 VGNKLDKVN
+1594 GNKSANLD
-1603 ISAQTKWE
+1603 ISAQAKW
-1611 SLQKKGKEEQKK
+1611 KELDKDKDKEKQKK
-1623 WLKGWIKD
+1623 WLKGWIED
-1631 KTETRSAPSEQG
+1631 KAEIRSAPSDQS

>member
-1 MSALKTYD
+1 MSTLKTYD
-9 HGVYLLGAYFD
+9 HGIYLLGAYFTSYLD
-20 LHDNGRTKEFRT
+20 EEGEIIEAT

-38 LTKEA
+38 LTEVN
-43 DLRNVRPIPFTPVLV
+43 DLRKVRPIPFTPVLV
-58 DDAVKPVL
+58 DDAEKPVL
-66 WGSNK
+66 WGTNK

-85 VPETVAK
+85 APETLAN

-99 KAPLTVNELSESQSY
+99 KAPLTINELSENESY

-131 TSVKA
+131 ISVKA

-143 IYSKKLLPEKPDLTQ
+143 IYSTKLLPDKPDLIQ
-158 FTISKIKVSQ
+158 FTISKISVEQ
-168 LAEPYKNESDKPLTD
+168 LAEPYKGFDKPLTD
-183 EQNDYNDWYDKIIAS
+183 EQNDYNTWYDKIKAS
-198 EVTEIQGIITPV
+198 GVTEIQGIITPAF
-210 YHSLGVVFSSDLY
+210 HSVGVVFSSDLY

-233 KLKQDSS
+233 KSKQDSS
-240 GEVEKVL
+240 GKAEKVL
-247 ATSFVTKEAPKKTQT
+247 ATSFVTKEAPKKEQT

-281 PKLIDDGYF
+281 PTLIDDGYF
-290 LLRTRFWVE
+290 LLRTSFWVKD
-299 EYLQKQQ
+299 YLDKQK
-306 EFLGEEVKAK
+306 EFLGEEVEVS

-324 QLKFETHIEHEESRT
+324 QLKFEANNTRPGT
-339 VQDVYTYELHE
+339 DFTQDVYTYELHE
-350 KVTFKPVSGFGKLSM
+350 KVTFKPISGFGKLAM

-392 IQQGNPVAL
+392 TQQGNTVAL

-406 ASLGVASAVQKTAQ
+406 ATLGVASAVQKTAQ

-442 ATSVAKNIWSKL
+442 ATSVAKNIWGKL

-473 LQSVKDARDA
+473 LQSVKEARDA
-483 FTDAVKLTERVQRFN
+483 FTNAVKLTERVQRFN

-505 GRMVRIGF
+505 GRMVRNGF
-513 ANKTFMQNALKEMKE
+513 ANKTFMQNALKEIKE
-528 NFQNQGASVSTR
+528 NFQEHGASVSTR
-540 NLAASWFEGRAYT
+540 NLAASWFEGSAYT

-560 IVDSI
+560 IIDSI

-576 KQGKLEKQSAKEQ
+576 KQGELEKLSTKEQ
-589 DNFDSAATDYL
+589 ENFDNATTDYL
-600 QKIVMVKAEAD
+600 QKIVIVKAEAD
-611 WAQQLLDATSILNNK
+611 WAKQLSDAINILNND
-626 GKEQIAR
+626 GKDQIAR
-633 IVSKNSQVIIHI
+633 IITQGSRAIIHI
-645 NFKFNSWELPNTG
+645 NFKFNSSELPNTG
-658 TTLRSDIDMV
+658 TTLRSDIDKV
-668 CERIAELLK
+668 CEKIAELLK
-677 AHPDYRIQIEGHAG
+677 IHPDYRIQIDGHAG
-691 RIGSNKAN
+691 RIGSDKAN
-699 NLVAFNRADEIKNAI
+699 QTIAYDRAKQVEQAI
-714 IIKVDDKTLSERII
+714 LDKAKEDKTLPERII
-728 TLSRGNTQPMSADN
+728 TLSHGNTQPMSADS
-742 AKVDMS
+742 AKVDMN
-748 ETGDDSALAIDRRVE
+748 EIGDDSALAIDRRVE
-763 ISLLPPLYS
+763 ISLLPPTYS

-782 IDLEKI
+782 IDLEKV

-793 AFDLGLDNN
+793 AIDVGLDNN

-845 FLDSMLTEGAYK
+845 FLDSILTEGAYK
-857 DFKAKY
+857 DFKSKY
-863 KNINELNQLGKIHIE
+863 KNVNELNQLGKIHIE
-878 VLQLYRGLQE
+878 VLQQYRGFK
-888 DIVSKRYTDKN
+888 V
-899 KIVEFLK
+899 KIEQQLTKKEEVEAFLK
-906 AQKTSRELQKRF
+906 ANKTSEELQKRF

-932 ARISLSSSSNSDYKK
+932 ARISLGSSSNSDYKK
-947 ELTSDRVQDYIETYI
+947 ELISDRVQDYIETYI
-962 LNDNWEAPLSSY
+962 LNDNWEAPLTSY
-974 NTMAQNWLNQVRND
+974 NTMAQNWLNRVRD
-988 NVSKSLS
+988 DKT
-995 GANYFYGQ
+995 GASQARSFF
-1003 QVNEYSYHSEY
+1003 VEYANKNKKATLDEA
-1014 SRTKHL
+1014 TKHL
-1020 AKRAKIQGKFT
+1020 VKRAKIQGTFN

-1050 DFAKLFDNK
+1050 DFAKLFDNT
-1059 AQDVK
+1059 AQDLK

-1079 DDDKSWIPYSE
+1079 DDDKSWMPYSK

-1112 TKDASEDAKKFFKAT
+1112 TKNASEDAKKFFKAT

-1143 YQVLLSA
+1143 YQVLFSA
-1150 KEVSDLTVCGA
+1150 KEVSDLTVCGL
-1161 SDNEL
+1161 SDKEL
-1166 ISYYTQQLGD
+1166 TSYYTQQLGD
-1176 NYVADKEG
+1176 DYAADKDEK
-1184 TQTLTA
+1184 QTLTA

-1214 SQWESFDSWKK
+1214 WYENFDTWKQ
-1225 DDKYKALSYFFKLN
+1225 DGKYKALSYFFKLN
-1239 NNLLI
+1239 QHKV
-1244 LDTSIE
+1244 SIE
-1250 IPSSKGIEMKTIGSM
+1250 KLDVGGVLYDMS
-1265 GETLSEIKQMK
+1265 
-1276 NIASHMKYGIDDNN
+1276 NIHYGIDDNN

-1335 NESSKGAGKKPYIE
+1335 NESTKGAGKKPYIE
-1349 GHITPLAALN
+1349 GHVTPLAALN

-1409 DKITMQLK
+1409 DKIAMQLK
-1417 LSIEEQDSIIGK
+1417 LSIEEQDSVLIK
-1429 ADSKGKGP
+1429 ANSKGKGP

-1444 HVMDINYEL
+1444 HVMDINYDL

-1458 YSKGNTYKDIDSNY
+1458 YSKGNTYKNIDANY

-1554 LGLYQEGIDKV
+1554 FGLYQEGIDKV
-1565 ESKYLSGSP
+1565 ESKYLSGPP

-1588 NLPWTR
+1588 NLPWIQ
-1594 VGNKLDKVN
+1594 VGNKLAKVN
-1603 ISAQTKWE
+1603 ISAQKKWE

-1631 KTETRSAPSEQG
+1631 KTETRSAPE
-1643 IS
+1643 

>member
-1 MSALKTYD
+1 MSTLTTYD
-9 HGVYLLGAYFD
+9 HGVYLLGAYFEWKRRGQSESFPD
-20 LHDNGRTKEFRT
+20 WNKGV
-32 WHQSSD
+32 SSD
-38 LTKEA
+38 VTEA
-43 DLRNVRPIPFTPVLV
+43 DLHNVRPIPFTPVLIN
-58 DDAVKPVL
+58 DAEKPVL
-66 WGSNK
+66 WGTNK
-71 DGLLCQLGYFDENT
+71 DGLLCQLGYFYEDA
-85 VPETVAK
+85 VPETVAR

-99 KAPLTVNELSESQSY
+99 KAPLTVNELSESESY
-114 SLTFP
+114 PLTFP

-131 TSVKA
+131 TSVKS
-136 LNDSLKD
+136 LNDALTD
-143 IYSKKLLPEKPDLTQ
+143 IYSNKLKLKNKKPIE

-168 LAEPYKNESDKPLTD
+168 LAEPYKKPLTD
-183 EQNDYNDWYDKIIAS
+183 EQNDYKAWYDKIKAS
-198 EVTEIQGIITPV
+198 KVKVIQGIITPV
-210 YHSLGVVFSSDLY
+210 FHSVGVVFSSDLY

-233 KLKQDSS
+233 KPKQDNS
-240 GEVEKVL
+240 GEAEDVL
-247 ATSFVTKEAPKKTQT
+247 ATSFITKPNPNQEKTDEAKAT
-262 QEEQEDLKKILPS
+262 LPS
-275 AVFNFD
+275 VVFNFD
-281 PKLIDDGYF
+281 PTLIDDGYF

-299 EYLQKQQ
+299 EYLDKQK
-306 EFLGEEVKAK
+306 EILEEDIEAT

-324 QLKFETHIEHEESRT
+324 QLKFEASIEHPDSKT

-350 KVTFKPVSGFGKLSM
+350 KVTFKPVSGFGKLAM

-392 IQQGNPVAL
+392 TQQGNPVAL

-406 ASLGVASAVQKTAQ
+406 ATLGVASAVQKTAQ

-442 ATSVAKNIWSKL
+442 ATSVAKNIWGKL

-483 FTDAVKLTERVQRFN
+483 FTKAVE
-498 LTAPQTF
+498 TAETLQELAPSQVA
-505 GRMVRIGF
+505 RSVVRTRF
-513 ANKTFMQNALKEMKE
+513 ANTPVMRDFFIDMREHLQEH
-528 NFQNQGASVSTR
+528 GPSVSTR
-540 NLAASWFEGRAYT
+540 NLAASWFEGSAYT

-576 KQGKLEKQSAKEQ
+576 KQGKLEKKSDEAQE
-589 DNFDSAATDYL
+589 DFDSATTDYL

-611 WAQQLLDATSILNNK
+611 WAKQLSDAIKILNND

-633 IVSKNSQVIIHI
+633 IITQGSRAIIHI
-645 NFKFNSWELPNTG
+645 NFKFNSSELPNTG
-658 TTLRSDIDMV
+658 TTLRSDIDKV
-668 CERIAELLK
+668 CEKIAELLK
-677 AHPDYRIQIEGHAG
+677 THPDYRIQIDGHAG
-691 RIGSNKAN
+691 RIGSVKAN
-699 NLVAFNRADEIKNAI
+699 KTIAEERAKQIEQAI
-714 IIKVDDKTLSERII
+714 LDKAKEDKTLAERII
-728 TLSRGNTQPMSADN
+728 TLSHGKTQPMSADS

-748 ETGDDSALAIDRRVE
+748 ETGDDSVLAEDRRVE
-763 ISLLPPLYS
+763 ISLLPPTYS

-782 IDLEKI
+782 IDLEKV

-793 AFDLGLDNN
+793 AIDVGLDNN

-828 GVLLIKEGASIA
+828 GVLLIKEGATIA

-845 FLDSMLTEGAYK
+845 FLDSILTEGAYK

-863 KNINELNQLGKIHIE
+863 KNVNELNQLGKIHIE
-878 VLQLYRGLQE
+878 VLQQYRGFK
-888 DIVSKRYTDKN
+888 V
-899 KIVEFLK
+899 KIEQQLTKKEEVEAFLK
-906 AQKTSRELQKRF
+906 ANKTSEELQKRF

-923 ALNGLIELL
+923 ALNGLIELF
-932 ARISLSSSSNSDYKK
+932 ARISLGSSSNSDYKK
-947 ELTSDRVQDYIETYI
+947 ELISDRVQDYIETYI
-962 LNDNWEAPLSSY
+962 LNDNWEAPQSSY
-974 NTMAQNWLNQVRND
+974 NTMAQNWLNRVRD
-988 NVSKSLS
+988 DKT
-995 GANYFYGQ
+995 GASQARSFF
-1003 QVNEYSYHSEY
+1003 VEYANKNKKATLDEA
-1014 SRTKHL
+1014 TKHL
-1020 AKRAKIQGKFT
+1020 VKRAKIQGTFN

-1050 DFAKLFDNK
+1050 DFAKLFDNT

-1079 DDDKSWIPYSE
+1079 DDDKSWMPYSE
-1090 WKEEGKTNRITPFTR
+1090 WKEPNKTNRITPFTR

-1132 DRGWLDVNGPQ
+1132 DRGWLDVDGPQ

-1150 KEVSDLTVCGA
+1150 KEVSDLTVCGS
-1161 SDNEL
+1161 SDKEL

-1176 NYVADKEG
+1176 NYAANKEG

-1214 SQWESFDSWKK
+1214 WYENFDTWKQ
-1225 DDKYKALSYFFKLN
+1225 DGKYKALSYFFKLN
-1239 NNLLI
+1239 QHKV
-1244 LDTSIE
+1244 SIE
-1250 IPSSKGIEMKTIGSM
+1250 KLDVGGVLYDMS
-1265 GETLSEIKQMK
+1265 
-1276 NIASHMKYGIDDNN
+1276 NIHYGIDDNN
-1290 TYGLQCH
+1290 TY
-1297 SDGSVDTSTKP
+1297 GSVDTSTKP

-1335 NESSKGAGKKPYIE
+1335 NEASKGTGKKPYIE
-1349 GHITPLAALN
+1349 GNITSLAALN

-1370 KPINSQ
+1370 KLINSQ
-1376 QFNWGKEQSASIYV
+1376 QFDWSKEQPTSIYV

-1417 LSIEEQDSIIGK
+1417 LSIEEQHSTFK
-1429 ADSKGKGP
+1429 KSNSKGP
-1437 SYFSSVF
+1437 SYFSSLH
-1444 HVMDINYEL
+1444 HVMDISYKINYGYHSSQPAYSDIKTKEAEL
-1453 ENIEK
+1453 NIDGK
-1458 YSKGNTYKDIDSNY
+1458 YKSELLAFSSMVVKEVMQAPELFLNQIGSKKLY
-1472 VEFDAQTEEKQ
+1472 V
-1483 SFVNFA
+1483 
-1489 SQVLERVKGAP
+1489 
-1500 QSMLHVGTRTRK
+1500 
-1512 VYIMKFDLDYISPTG
+1512 IKFDLDYISPTG
-1527 KKVKGLRPFGPILDD
+1527 KKVKGLRPFGPILGDKSD
-1542 DTGEIYSSELRL
+1542 EIYSSELRL
-1554 LGLYQEGIDKV
+1554 FGLYQEGIDKG
-1565 ESKYLSGSP
+1565 ESKYFSGSP
-1574 LAITLPESKSFYEG
+1574 LAIKLPKSKRFYG
-1588 NLPWTR
+1588 NDLPWTQE
-1594 VGNKLDKVN
+1594 GDKSASLD
-1603 ISAQTKWE
+1603 ISAQAKWKE
-1611 SLQKKGKEEQKK
+1611 LNEDKEEPKK
-1623 WLKGWIKD
+1623 WLKDWIKG
-1631 KTETRSAPSEQG
+1631 KAETRSAPSDQG